1 MKEVKQNKKIVALIT
16 LITLIANMFFPY
28 CSLISYAGVDL
39 DMPYLELANGYD
51 ENDEEFEDVIKPDYE
66 DFNVIP
72 VKLYLGGVKA
82 VDGFDVNFSYDSDLL
97 TPVYYKRNK
106 YVQATSIGNA
116 FSSEDNISVV
126 ESGEK
131 CSYLFTN
138 ESRIRLQATADKLN
152 PNGKVFLGTFYF
164 QISDGYTLNDITSE
178 SFKLVKGASGLQDG
192 LEIDYNNVTQW
203 VLGENYFLISGFNTD
218 GKVEI
223 TNFEVTNPTKLN
235 YEHGDIIDYAGSVVT
250 ISYSDDSKYS
260 ESLQKAIEDGK
271 VTVDRTKA
279 DVNNSN
285 FVVTAVEDITQNKTI
300 NINVTD
306 PVNSIKL
313 IASPTNTS
321 YNTGDAI
328 DLTGGIIE
336 TKTKSGVTKNINLP
350 DSSVISDTVLA
361 DINSSN
367 IQGNKWT
374 TSSGLLA
381 GNQKITLSYTDSNNV
396 TKTTSFTVTVNDSIS
411 EIKIKDNP
419 SKTTYKYGDSLELEN
434 GKITVLTVGGAS
446 FDLSMEDG
454 AVSVTG
460 YNKTPTS
467 MPNNQNLNVSY
478 GGKVAADTI
487 SVTVKNYV
495 KEIILTTPNKTIYK
509 YGDAIDLTGGS
520 YNVKYGNDTIG
531 SASNLTLSDLSNYS
545 MNKIGTQNV
554 IVSYIDNDTNS
565 YTYLDTFT
573 QSFTIQ
579 VNDYISKMEITNPT
593 DVSFYYGDTFTFD
606 GGSIKAYYASNPTK
620 AIVIPMT
627 ETMIRQVDGSA
638 VEMKP
643 DGSLFDLSTQ
653 KYKENLEISVTR
665 GGITKTSNYSI
676 DIINTLKSIQ
686 IQGTPKTEYNIN
698 EPIQTGLSILVTR
711 QTGEIEAIDVENDM
725 ISGFNTTTEGEKEVT
740 ITYTE
745 NGITK
750 QTSYSITVK
759 DAVTGIEIKTNPNK
773 TEYKYGE
780 ELDLT
785 GATISVVKGSGTVEI
800 PVTEDMVSGYD
811 KEKLG
816 EQTIKV
822 TYGGEETTF
831 KVTVKDYVTKI
842 EVVPAD
848 VTGKYNDEL
857 SQIISANDI
866 KYVVTYAKEGA
877 KNPETITESMIKTTY
892 NKGTINKQSLKV
904 EYEDEDANS
913 ATKGEK
919 FEATLNV
926 TLSDVVSKIT
936 ITKPTKTNYNHGEEL
951 DLTGG
956 KIEVTTASGLSKEVP
971 IEESMITENG
981 TTVNMSPSKDDYG
994 ENTTVTKIL
1003 TITYEEGGKKETA
1016 SYPIIIIND
1025 VKSVAMNKTPK
1036 TSYNVNDLLDVTDGE
1051 ILVTRAVGEPEAKE
1065 ITKDMVTGF
1074 DNTKENTK
1082 LTLTVSY
1089 TENGITKTT
1098 TYDVSVKDIV
1108 TGIEIKTN
1116 PNKTEYKYGEE
1127 LDLTGATISVVKG
1140 SGTVEIPVTED
1151 MVSGYDK
1158 EKLGEQTIKVTYG
1171 GEETTFKVTVKDYVT
1186 KIEVVPADV
1195 TGKYNDELSQII
1207 SANDIKYVVTYAK
1220 EGAKNPET
1228 ITESMIKT
1236 TYNKGTIN
1244 KQSLK
1249 VEYEDEDANSATK
1262 GEKFE
1267 ATLNVTLSDVVSKI
1281 TITKPTKTN
1290 YNHGEELD
1298 LTGGKIEV
1306 TTASGLSKEVPIEGS
1321 MITENGTTV
1330 NMSPSK
1336 DDYGENTTVTK
1347 ILTITYEEGGKK
1359 ETASYPIIIVND
1371 VKSITMHQTPKTS
1384 YNVNDLL
1391 DVTDGEILV
1400 TRAVGDPEAKEITKD
1415 MVTGF
1420 DSTKENTKLTLT
1432 VSYTENGI
1440 TKTTTYDVSVKDIVT
1455 GIEIKTNPN
1464 KTEYKYGEELDL
1476 TGATISVVKGSGTVE
1491 IPVTE
1496 DMVSG
1501 YDKEK
1506 LGEQT
1511 IKVTYGGEETTF
1523 KVTVKDYV
1531 TKIEVVPADVTGKY
1545 NDELS
1550 QIISANDIKY
1560 VVTYAK
1566 EGAKTPETLTE
1577 SMIKTTYN
1585 KGTINKQSLK
1595 VEYEDE
1601 DVNSATK
1608 GEKFEAT
1615 LNVTLSD
1622 VVSKITITKPTKT
1635 NYNHGEELDLTGG
1648 KIEVTTASGLSKEV
1662 PIEESMITENGT
1674 TVNMSPSKDDYGE
1687 NTTVTKILTITYEE
1701 GGKKETASYPIII
1714 INDVKSVAMNKTPK
1728 TSYNVNDLLDVT
1740 DGEILITRAVGD
1752 PETKEITKDMVT
1764 GFDSTKEN
1772 TKLTLTVSYTEN
1784 GVTKTTTYDVSV
1796 KDSVESI
1803 SIKANPDKTEYN
1815 YGEDLDLTG
1824 ATISVVKGSGTIE
1837 IPVTEDMVSGYDKE
1851 KLGEQT
1857 IKVTYGGEEA
1867 TFKVTVKDYVKDII
1881 LVNPDK
1887 TEYQYGES
1895 LDLTGGS
1902 VQKVMASG
1910 AAVAAVPLT
1919 DDSVTLSTFN
1929 PNQSGIQTIKV
1940 TYEGKT
1946 KTFDVNVK
1954 DTITGIEL
1962 QGIPETKYKY
1972 GEDFKIS
1979 NLKLN
1984 IHKLSGDVTI
1994 PVTQDMIKGYEK
2006 NKLGSQVVKIE
2017 YEGQTITTINVEVI
2031 DYVQSVIITPPSKVE
2046 YNYGESLN
2054 LDGAK
2059 ITKIMA
2065 SNPSKPE
2072 EIIVT
2077 SSMISGYTSTKIGKQ
2092 NVTITYVDDKT
2103 YTKDFVVTVKDTIS
2117 EISLN
2122 DKDFKKIYK
2131 YGDNLDLS
2139 NLSINVKYNSGK
2151 TENIPVT
2158 TGMISGYNPQK
2169 LGDQELTITYN
2180 EKSLKTSVTIKDYIK
2195 DIKLTPPTKNEYK
2208 INESL
2213 SLAGGSITEV
2223 MASGVNGNTISLTK
2237 NMVSGFDST
2246 TPGIKKITVTYEG
2259 FSKIFE
2265 VAVINNVN
2273 HIEVIPPT
2281 KTNYKYGE
2289 DLNLAGSSIKVV
2301 MEDGTIRNE
2310 KITKDMITGYE
2321 KTTPGQQMIT
2331 VTYKD
2336 DKQNTYTGYFSVTV
2350 GEDYIKEMKFVSPT
2364 KKQYIIGDTLDL
2376 TGGSITEVYASGK
2389 LGNKYNLTKDMVSG
2403 FDSTTP
2409 GTKTITVT
2417 FKDNTY
2423 KYTVNVEDRLL
2434 GVSIKDLPN
2443 KTTYKK
2449 GESLDLTGA
2458 TLNVTKDSGVTV
2470 VKITKDMV
2478 SGYDSNKEGYQV
2490 ITVNYGGFDNK
2501 FGVYVEKDATPSTPD
2516 SDNNQTD
2523 NKPGNNQTDNKK
2535 DDNQKNNNQ
2544 GNNQSNSKN
2553 NVKRN
2558 TSNTIM
2564 YEPSNTEDKAEES
2577 NQNTQ
2582 DNILKDEDKK
2592 QDSNQEKS
2600 KEPEAIG
2607 ITNNN
2612 QNPPTDVM
2620 ENLKNILN
2628 LFAIILALAGISLII
2643 IVLIKRRKNV
2653 KIYLEE
2659 DGQKV
2664 LIGKEKVTKDDRV
2677 LDLNKYYKKYNE
2689 DEYKV
2694 VLSKSISKKLDQ
2706 KTVNI
2711 IIHDKDENFK
2721 VDYNNEE
2728 YSYRT

>member
-51 ENDEEFEDVIKPDYE
+51 ENDKEFEDVIKPDYE

-235 YEHGDIIDYAGSVVT
+235 YEHGDIIDYVGSVVT

-321 YNTGDAI
+321 YNTGDTI

-350 DSSVISDTVLA
+350 DSSVISDTGLA

-396 TKTTSFTVTVNDSIS
+396 TKTTSFTVIVNDSIS

-545 MNKIGTQNV
+545 MNTIGTQNV
-554 IVSYIDNDTNS
+554 IVSYTDNDTNS

-745 NGITK
+745 NGVTK

-759 DAVTGIEIKTNPNK
+759 DAVTGIGIKTNPNK
-773 TEYKYGE
+773 TQYKYGE

-785 GATISVVKGSGTVEI
+785 GATISAVKGSGTVEI

-831 KVTVKDYVTKI
+831 KV
-842 EVVPAD
+842 
-848 VTGKYNDEL
+848 N
-857 SQIISANDI
+857 
-866 KYVVTYAKEGA
+866 
-877 KNPETITESMIKTTY
+877 
-892 NKGTINKQSLKV
+892 
-904 EYEDEDANS
+904 
-913 ATKGEK
+913 
-919 FEATLNV
+919 
-926 TLSDVVSKIT
+926 
-936 ITKPTKTNYNHGEEL
+936 
-951 DLTGG
+951 
-956 KIEVTTASGLSKEVP
+956 
-971 IEESMITENG
+971 
-981 TTVNMSPSKDDYG
+981 
-994 ENTTVTKIL
+994 
-1003 TITYEEGGKKETA
+1003 
-1016 SYPIIIIND
+1016 
-1025 VKSVAMNKTPK
+1025 
-1036 TSYNVNDLLDVTDGE
+1036 
-1051 ILVTRAVGEPEAKE
+1051 
-1065 ITKDMVTGF
+1065 
-1074 DNTKENTK
+1074 
-1082 LTLTVSY
+1082 
-1089 TENGITKTT
+1089 
-1098 TYDVSVKDIV
+1098 
-1108 TGIEIKTN
+1108 
-1116 PNKTEYKYGEE
+1116 
-1127 LDLTGATISVVKG
+1127 
-1140 SGTVEIPVTED
+1140 
-1151 MVSGYDK
+1151 
-1158 EKLGEQTIKVTYG
+1158 
-1171 GEETTFKVTVKDYVT
+1171 
-1186 KIEVVPADV
+1186 
-1195 TGKYNDELSQII
+1195 
-1207 SANDIKYVVTYAK
+1207 
-1220 EGAKNPET
+1220 
-1228 ITESMIKT
+1228 
-1236 TYNKGTIN
+1236 
-1244 KQSLK
+1244 
-1249 VEYEDEDANSATK
+1249 
-1262 GEKFE
+1262 
-1267 ATLNVTLSDVVSKI
+1267 
-1281 TITKPTKTN
+1281 
-1290 YNHGEELD
+1290 
-1298 LTGGKIEV
+1298 
-1306 TTASGLSKEVPIEGS
+1306 
-1321 MITENGTTV
+1321 
-1330 NMSPSK
+1330 
-1336 DDYGENTTVTK
+1336 
-1347 ILTITYEEGGKK
+1347 
-1359 ETASYPIIIVND
+1359 
-1371 VKSITMHQTPKTS
+1371 
-1384 YNVNDLL
+1384 
-1391 DVTDGEILV
+1391 
-1400 TRAVGDPEAKEITKD
+1400 
-1415 MVTGF
+1415 
-1420 DSTKENTKLTLT
+1420 
-1432 VSYTENGI
+1432 
-1440 TKTTTYDVSVKDIVT
+1440 
-1455 GIEIKTNPN
+1455 
-1464 KTEYKYGEELDL
+1464 
-1476 TGATISVVKGSGTVE
+1476 
-1491 IPVTE
+1491 
-1496 DMVSG
+1496 
-1501 YDKEK
+1501 
-1506 LGEQT
+1506 
-1511 IKVTYGGEETTF
+1511 
-1523 KVTVKDYV
+1523 VKDYV

-1648 KIEVTTASGLSKEV
+1648 KIEVITASGLSKEV
-1662 PIEESMITENGT
+1662 PIEGSMITENGT

-1701 GGKKETASYPIII
+1701 GGKKETAGYPIII
-1714 INDVKSVAMNKTPK
+1714 VNDVKSITMHQTPK

-1740 DGEILITRAVGD
+1740 DGEILVTRAVGE
-1752 PETKEITKDMVT
+1752 PEAKEITKDMVT

-1772 TKLTLTVSYTEN
+1772 TKLTLTVSYIEN
-1784 GVTKTTTYDVSV
+1784 GITKTTTYDVSV

-2169 LGDQELTITYN
+2169 LGDQELTIIYN

-2223 MASGVNGNTISLTK
+2223 MASGVNENTISLTK

-2389 LGNKYNLTKDMVSG
+2389 LGNKYNLTKDIVSG

-2523 NKPGNNQTDNKK
+2523 NKPGNNQTDNKT

-2553 NVKRN
+2553 NAKRN

-2564 YEPSNTEDKAEES
+2564 YVPSNTEDKVEES

-2612 QNPPTDVM
+2612 QNSPTDVM

>member
-51 ENDEEFEDVIKPDYE
+51 ENDKEFEDIIKPDYE

-235 YEHGDIIDYAGSVVT
+235 YEHGDIIDYVGSVVT

-321 YNTGDAI
+321 YNTGDTI

-350 DSSVISDTVLA
+350 DSSVISDTGLA

-396 TKTTSFTVTVNDSIS
+396 TKTTSFTVIVNDSIS

-545 MNKIGTQNV
+545 MNTIGTQNV
-554 IVSYIDNDTNS
+554 IVSYTDNDTNS

-745 NGITK
+745 NGVTK

-759 DAVTGIEIKTNPNK
+759 DAVTGIGIKTNPNK
-773 TEYKYGE
+773 TQYKYGE

-785 GATISVVKGSGTVEI
+785 GATISAVKGSGTVEI

-831 KVTVKDYVTKI
+831 KV
-842 EVVPAD
+842 
-848 VTGKYNDEL
+848 N
-857 SQIISANDI
+857 
-866 KYVVTYAKEGA
+866 
-877 KNPETITESMIKTTY
+877 
-892 NKGTINKQSLKV
+892 
-904 EYEDEDANS
+904 
-913 ATKGEK
+913 
-919 FEATLNV
+919 
-926 TLSDVVSKIT
+926 
-936 ITKPTKTNYNHGEEL
+936 
-951 DLTGG
+951 
-956 KIEVTTASGLSKEVP
+956 
-971 IEESMITENG
+971 
-981 TTVNMSPSKDDYG
+981 
-994 ENTTVTKIL
+994 
-1003 TITYEEGGKKETA
+1003 
-1016 SYPIIIIND
+1016 
-1025 VKSVAMNKTPK
+1025 
-1036 TSYNVNDLLDVTDGE
+1036 
-1051 ILVTRAVGEPEAKE
+1051 
-1065 ITKDMVTGF
+1065 
-1074 DNTKENTK
+1074 
-1082 LTLTVSY
+1082 
-1089 TENGITKTT
+1089 
-1098 TYDVSVKDIV
+1098 
-1108 TGIEIKTN
+1108 
-1116 PNKTEYKYGEE
+1116 
-1127 LDLTGATISVVKG
+1127 
-1140 SGTVEIPVTED
+1140 
-1151 MVSGYDK
+1151 
-1158 EKLGEQTIKVTYG
+1158 
-1171 GEETTFKVTVKDYVT
+1171 
-1186 KIEVVPADV
+1186 
-1195 TGKYNDELSQII
+1195 
-1207 SANDIKYVVTYAK
+1207 
-1220 EGAKNPET
+1220 
-1228 ITESMIKT
+1228 
-1236 TYNKGTIN
+1236 
-1244 KQSLK
+1244 
-1249 VEYEDEDANSATK
+1249 
-1262 GEKFE
+1262 
-1267 ATLNVTLSDVVSKI
+1267 
-1281 TITKPTKTN
+1281 
-1290 YNHGEELD
+1290 
-1298 LTGGKIEV
+1298 
-1306 TTASGLSKEVPIEGS
+1306 
-1321 MITENGTTV
+1321 
-1330 NMSPSK
+1330 
-1336 DDYGENTTVTK
+1336 
-1347 ILTITYEEGGKK
+1347 
-1359 ETASYPIIIVND
+1359 
-1371 VKSITMHQTPKTS
+1371 
-1384 YNVNDLL
+1384 
-1391 DVTDGEILV
+1391 
-1400 TRAVGDPEAKEITKD
+1400 
-1415 MVTGF
+1415 
-1420 DSTKENTKLTLT
+1420 
-1432 VSYTENGI
+1432 
-1440 TKTTTYDVSVKDIVT
+1440 
-1455 GIEIKTNPN
+1455 
-1464 KTEYKYGEELDL
+1464 
-1476 TGATISVVKGSGTVE
+1476 
-1491 IPVTE
+1491 
-1496 DMVSG
+1496 
-1501 YDKEK
+1501 
-1506 LGEQT
+1506 
-1511 IKVTYGGEETTF
+1511 
-1523 KVTVKDYV
+1523 VKDYV

-1662 PIEESMITENGT
+1662 PIEGSMITENGT
-1674 TVNMSPSKDDYGE
+1674 TVNMSPSKEDYGT

-1701 GGKKETASYPIII
+1701 GGKKETASYSIII
-1714 INDVKSVAMNKTPK
+1714 VNDVKSITMHQTPK
-1728 TSYNVNDLLDVT
+1728 TSYNVNDLLDIT
-1740 DGEILITRAVGD
+1740 DGEILVTRAVGE
-1752 PETKEITKDMVT
+1752 PEAKEITKDMVT

-1772 TKLTLTVSYTEN
+1772 TKLTLTVSYIEN
-1784 GVTKTTTYDVSV
+1784 GITKTTTYDVSV

-2054 LDGAK
+2054 LDRAK

-2169 LGDQELTITYN
+2169 LGDQELTIIYN

-2389 LGNKYNLTKDMVSG
+2389 LGNKYNLTKDIVSG

-2523 NKPGNNQTDNKK
+2523 NKP

-2544 GNNQSNSKN
+2544 GNSQSNSKN
-2553 NVKRN
+2553 NAKRN

-2564 YEPSNTEDKAEES
+2564 YVPSNTEDKVEES

-2612 QNPPTDVM
+2612 QNSPTDVM

>member
-51 ENDEEFEDVIKPDYE
+51 ENDKEFEDIIKPDYE

-235 YEHGDIIDYAGSVVT
+235 YEHGDIIDYVGSVVT

-321 YNTGDAI
+321 YNTGDTI

-350 DSSVISDTVLA
+350 DSSVISDTGLA

-396 TKTTSFTVTVNDSIS
+396 TKTTSFTVIVNDSIS

-545 MNKIGTQNV
+545 MNTIGTQNV
-554 IVSYIDNDTNS
+554 IVSYTDNDTNS

-745 NGITK
+745 NGVTK

-759 DAVTGIEIKTNPNK
+759 DAVTGIGIKTNPNK
-773 TEYKYGE
+773 TQYKYGE

-831 KVTVKDYVTKI
+831 KV
-842 EVVPAD
+842 
-848 VTGKYNDEL
+848 N
-857 SQIISANDI
+857 
-866 KYVVTYAKEGA
+866 
-877 KNPETITESMIKTTY
+877 
-892 NKGTINKQSLKV
+892 
-904 EYEDEDANS
+904 
-913 ATKGEK
+913 
-919 FEATLNV
+919 
-926 TLSDVVSKIT
+926 
-936 ITKPTKTNYNHGEEL
+936 
-951 DLTGG
+951 
-956 KIEVTTASGLSKEVP
+956 
-971 IEESMITENG
+971 
-981 TTVNMSPSKDDYG
+981 
-994 ENTTVTKIL
+994 
-1003 TITYEEGGKKETA
+1003 
-1016 SYPIIIIND
+1016 
-1025 VKSVAMNKTPK
+1025 
-1036 TSYNVNDLLDVTDGE
+1036 
-1051 ILVTRAVGEPEAKE
+1051 
-1065 ITKDMVTGF
+1065 
-1074 DNTKENTK
+1074 
-1082 LTLTVSY
+1082 
-1089 TENGITKTT
+1089 
-1098 TYDVSVKDIV
+1098 
-1108 TGIEIKTN
+1108 
-1116 PNKTEYKYGEE
+1116 
-1127 LDLTGATISVVKG
+1127 
-1140 SGTVEIPVTED
+1140 
-1151 MVSGYDK
+1151 
-1158 EKLGEQTIKVTYG
+1158 
-1171 GEETTFKVTVKDYVT
+1171 
-1186 KIEVVPADV
+1186 
-1195 TGKYNDELSQII
+1195 
-1207 SANDIKYVVTYAK
+1207 
-1220 EGAKNPET
+1220 
-1228 ITESMIKT
+1228 
-1236 TYNKGTIN
+1236 
-1244 KQSLK
+1244 
-1249 VEYEDEDANSATK
+1249 
-1262 GEKFE
+1262 
-1267 ATLNVTLSDVVSKI
+1267 
-1281 TITKPTKTN
+1281 
-1290 YNHGEELD
+1290 
-1298 LTGGKIEV
+1298 
-1306 TTASGLSKEVPIEGS
+1306 
-1321 MITENGTTV
+1321 
-1330 NMSPSK
+1330 
-1336 DDYGENTTVTK
+1336 
-1347 ILTITYEEGGKK
+1347 
-1359 ETASYPIIIVND
+1359 
-1371 VKSITMHQTPKTS
+1371 
-1384 YNVNDLL
+1384 
-1391 DVTDGEILV
+1391 
-1400 TRAVGDPEAKEITKD
+1400 
-1415 MVTGF
+1415 
-1420 DSTKENTKLTLT
+1420 
-1432 VSYTENGI
+1432 
-1440 TKTTTYDVSVKDIVT
+1440 
-1455 GIEIKTNPN
+1455 
-1464 KTEYKYGEELDL
+1464 
-1476 TGATISVVKGSGTVE
+1476 
-1491 IPVTE
+1491 
-1496 DMVSG
+1496 
-1501 YDKEK
+1501 
-1506 LGEQT
+1506 
-1511 IKVTYGGEETTF
+1511 
-1523 KVTVKDYV
+1523 VKDYV

-1662 PIEESMITENGT
+1662 PIEGSMITENGT

-1701 GGKKETASYPIII
+1701 GGKKEIASYPIII
-1714 INDVKSVAMNKTPK
+1714 VNDVKSITMHQTPK
-1728 TSYNVNDLLDVT
+1728 TSYNVNDLLDIT
-1740 DGEILITRAVGD
+1740 DGEILVTRAVGE

-1772 TKLTLTVSYTEN
+1772 TKLTLTVSYIEN
-1784 GVTKTTTYDVSV
+1784 GITKTTTYDVSV

-2169 LGDQELTITYN
+2169 LGDQELTIIYN

-2223 MASGVNGNTISLTK
+2223 MASGVNENTISLTK

-2389 LGNKYNLTKDMVSG
+2389 LGNKYNLTKDIVSG

-2423 KYTVNVEDRLL
+2423 KYTVNIEDRLL

-2523 NKPGNNQTDNKK
+2523 NKPGNNQTDNKT

-2553 NVKRN
+2553 NAKRN

-2564 YEPSNTEDKAEES
+2564 YVPSNTEDKVEES

-2612 QNPPTDVM
+2612 QNSPTDVM

>member
-51 ENDEEFEDVIKPDYE
+51 ENDKEFEDIIKPDYE

-235 YEHGDIIDYAGSVVT
+235 YEHGDIIDYVGSVVT

-321 YNTGDAI
+321 YNTGDTI

-350 DSSVISDTVLA
+350 DSSVISDTGLA

-396 TKTTSFTVTVNDSIS
+396 TKTTSFTVIVNDSIS

-545 MNKIGTQNV
+545 MNTIGTQNV
-554 IVSYIDNDTNS
+554 IVSYTDNDTNS

-745 NGITK
+745 NGVTK

-759 DAVTGIEIKTNPNK
+759 DAVTGIGIKTNPNK
-773 TEYKYGE
+773 TQYKYGE

-831 KVTVKDYVTKI
+831 KV
-842 EVVPAD
+842 
-848 VTGKYNDEL
+848 N
-857 SQIISANDI
+857 
-866 KYVVTYAKEGA
+866 
-877 KNPETITESMIKTTY
+877 
-892 NKGTINKQSLKV
+892 
-904 EYEDEDANS
+904 
-913 ATKGEK
+913 
-919 FEATLNV
+919 
-926 TLSDVVSKIT
+926 
-936 ITKPTKTNYNHGEEL
+936 
-951 DLTGG
+951 
-956 KIEVTTASGLSKEVP
+956 
-971 IEESMITENG
+971 
-981 TTVNMSPSKDDYG
+981 
-994 ENTTVTKIL
+994 
-1003 TITYEEGGKKETA
+1003 
-1016 SYPIIIIND
+1016 
-1025 VKSVAMNKTPK
+1025 
-1036 TSYNVNDLLDVTDGE
+1036 
-1051 ILVTRAVGEPEAKE
+1051 
-1065 ITKDMVTGF
+1065 
-1074 DNTKENTK
+1074 
-1082 LTLTVSY
+1082 
-1089 TENGITKTT
+1089 
-1098 TYDVSVKDIV
+1098 
-1108 TGIEIKTN
+1108 
-1116 PNKTEYKYGEE
+1116 
-1127 LDLTGATISVVKG
+1127 
-1140 SGTVEIPVTED
+1140 
-1151 MVSGYDK
+1151 
-1158 EKLGEQTIKVTYG
+1158 
-1171 GEETTFKVTVKDYVT
+1171 
-1186 KIEVVPADV
+1186 
-1195 TGKYNDELSQII
+1195 
-1207 SANDIKYVVTYAK
+1207 
-1220 EGAKNPET
+1220 
-1228 ITESMIKT
+1228 
-1236 TYNKGTIN
+1236 
-1244 KQSLK
+1244 
-1249 VEYEDEDANSATK
+1249 
-1262 GEKFE
+1262 
-1267 ATLNVTLSDVVSKI
+1267 
-1281 TITKPTKTN
+1281 
-1290 YNHGEELD
+1290 
-1298 LTGGKIEV
+1298 
-1306 TTASGLSKEVPIEGS
+1306 
-1321 MITENGTTV
+1321 
-1330 NMSPSK
+1330 
-1336 DDYGENTTVTK
+1336 
-1347 ILTITYEEGGKK
+1347 
-1359 ETASYPIIIVND
+1359 
-1371 VKSITMHQTPKTS
+1371 
-1384 YNVNDLL
+1384 
-1391 DVTDGEILV
+1391 
-1400 TRAVGDPEAKEITKD
+1400 
-1415 MVTGF
+1415 
-1420 DSTKENTKLTLT
+1420 
-1432 VSYTENGI
+1432 
-1440 TKTTTYDVSVKDIVT
+1440 
-1455 GIEIKTNPN
+1455 
-1464 KTEYKYGEELDL
+1464 
-1476 TGATISVVKGSGTVE
+1476 
-1491 IPVTE
+1491 
-1496 DMVSG
+1496 
-1501 YDKEK
+1501 
-1506 LGEQT
+1506 
-1511 IKVTYGGEETTF
+1511 
-1523 KVTVKDYV
+1523 VKDYV

-1622 VVSKITITKPTKT
+1622 VVSKIMITKPTKT

-1662 PIEESMITENGT
+1662 PIEGSMITENGT

-1701 GGKKETASYPIII
+1701 GGKKEIASYPIII
-1714 INDVKSVAMNKTPK
+1714 VNDVKSITMHQTPK
-1728 TSYNVNDLLDVT
+1728 TSYNVNDLLDIT
-1740 DGEILITRAVGD
+1740 DGEILVTRAVGE

-1772 TKLTLTVSYTEN
+1772 TKLTLTVSYIEN
-1784 GVTKTTTYDVSV
+1784 GITKTTTYDVSV

-1837 IPVTEDMVSGYDKE
+1837 IPVTEDMVIGYDKE

-2169 LGDQELTITYN
+2169 LGDQELTIIYN

-2223 MASGVNGNTISLTK
+2223 MASGVNENTISLTK

-2389 LGNKYNLTKDMVSG
+2389 LGNKYNLTKDIVSG

-2423 KYTVNVEDRLL
+2423 KYTVNIEDRLL

-2523 NKPGNNQTDNKK
+2523 NKPGNNQTDNKT

-2553 NVKRN
+2553 NAKRN

-2564 YEPSNTEDKAEES
+2564 YVPSNTEDKVEES

-2612 QNPPTDVM
+2612 QNSPTDVM

>member
-51 ENDEEFEDVIKPDYE
+51 ENDKEFEDIIKPDYE

-235 YEHGDIIDYAGSVVT
+235 YEHGDIIDYVGSVVT

-321 YNTGDAI
+321 YNTGDTI

-350 DSSVISDTVLA
+350 DSSVISDTGLA

-396 TKTTSFTVTVNDSIS
+396 TKTTSFTVIVNDSIS

-545 MNKIGTQNV
+545 MNTIGTQNV
-554 IVSYIDNDTNS
+554 IVSYTDNDTNS

-745 NGITK
+745 NGVTK

-759 DAVTGIEIKTNPNK
+759 DAVTGIGIKTNPNK
-773 TEYKYGE
+773 TQYKYGE

-831 KVTVKDYVTKI
+831 KV
-842 EVVPAD
+842 
-848 VTGKYNDEL
+848 N
-857 SQIISANDI
+857 
-866 KYVVTYAKEGA
+866 
-877 KNPETITESMIKTTY
+877 
-892 NKGTINKQSLKV
+892 
-904 EYEDEDANS
+904 
-913 ATKGEK
+913 
-919 FEATLNV
+919 
-926 TLSDVVSKIT
+926 
-936 ITKPTKTNYNHGEEL
+936 
-951 DLTGG
+951 
-956 KIEVTTASGLSKEVP
+956 
-971 IEESMITENG
+971 
-981 TTVNMSPSKDDYG
+981 
-994 ENTTVTKIL
+994 
-1003 TITYEEGGKKETA
+1003 
-1016 SYPIIIIND
+1016 
-1025 VKSVAMNKTPK
+1025 
-1036 TSYNVNDLLDVTDGE
+1036 
-1051 ILVTRAVGEPEAKE
+1051 
-1065 ITKDMVTGF
+1065 
-1074 DNTKENTK
+1074 
-1082 LTLTVSY
+1082 
-1089 TENGITKTT
+1089 
-1098 TYDVSVKDIV
+1098 
-1108 TGIEIKTN
+1108 
-1116 PNKTEYKYGEE
+1116 
-1127 LDLTGATISVVKG
+1127 
-1140 SGTVEIPVTED
+1140 
-1151 MVSGYDK
+1151 
-1158 EKLGEQTIKVTYG
+1158 
-1171 GEETTFKVTVKDYVT
+1171 
-1186 KIEVVPADV
+1186 
-1195 TGKYNDELSQII
+1195 
-1207 SANDIKYVVTYAK
+1207 
-1220 EGAKNPET
+1220 
-1228 ITESMIKT
+1228 
-1236 TYNKGTIN
+1236 
-1244 KQSLK
+1244 
-1249 VEYEDEDANSATK
+1249 
-1262 GEKFE
+1262 
-1267 ATLNVTLSDVVSKI
+1267 
-1281 TITKPTKTN
+1281 
-1290 YNHGEELD
+1290 
-1298 LTGGKIEV
+1298 
-1306 TTASGLSKEVPIEGS
+1306 
-1321 MITENGTTV
+1321 
-1330 NMSPSK
+1330 
-1336 DDYGENTTVTK
+1336 
-1347 ILTITYEEGGKK
+1347 
-1359 ETASYPIIIVND
+1359 
-1371 VKSITMHQTPKTS
+1371 
-1384 YNVNDLL
+1384 
-1391 DVTDGEILV
+1391 
-1400 TRAVGDPEAKEITKD
+1400 
-1415 MVTGF
+1415 
-1420 DSTKENTKLTLT
+1420 
-1432 VSYTENGI
+1432 
-1440 TKTTTYDVSVKDIVT
+1440 
-1455 GIEIKTNPN
+1455 
-1464 KTEYKYGEELDL
+1464 
-1476 TGATISVVKGSGTVE
+1476 
-1491 IPVTE
+1491 
-1496 DMVSG
+1496 
-1501 YDKEK
+1501 
-1506 LGEQT
+1506 
-1511 IKVTYGGEETTF
+1511 
-1523 KVTVKDYV
+1523 VKDYV

-1662 PIEESMITENGT
+1662 PIEGSMITENGT

-1701 GGKKETASYPIII
+1701 GGKKETASYSIII
-1714 INDVKSVAMNKTPK
+1714 VNDVKSITMHQTPK

-1740 DGEILITRAVGD
+1740 DGEILVTRAVGE
-1752 PETKEITKDMVT
+1752 PEAKEITKDMVT

-1772 TKLTLTVSYTEN
+1772 TKLTLTVSYIENGITKTTTYDVSVKDIVTGIGIKTNPNKTQYKYGEELDLTGATISVVKGSGTVEIPVTEDMVSGYDKEKLGEQTIKVTYGGEETTFKVNVKDYVTKIEVVPADVTGKYNDELSQIISANDIKYVVTYAKEGAKTPETLTESMIKTTYNKGTINKQSLKVEYEDEDVNSATKGEKFEATLNVTLSDVVSKITITKPTKTNYNHGEELDLTGGKIEVTTASGLSKEVPIEGSMITEN
-1784 GVTKTTTYDVSV
+1784 GTTVNMSPSKDDYGENTTVTKILTITYEEGGKKETASYSIIIVNDVKSITMHQTPKTSYNVNDLLDVTDGEILVTRAVGEPEAKEITKDMVTGFDSTKENTKLTLTVSYIENGITKTTTYDVSV

-1837 IPVTEDMVSGYDKE
+1837 IPVTEDMVIGYDKE

-2169 LGDQELTITYN
+2169 LGDQELTIIYN

-2389 LGNKYNLTKDMVSG
+2389 LGNKYNLTKDIVSG

-2523 NKPGNNQTDNKK
+2523 NKPGNNQTDNKT

-2553 NVKRN
+2553 NAKRN

-2564 YEPSNTEDKAEES
+2564 YVPSNTEDKVEES

-2612 QNPPTDVM
+2612 QNSPTDVM

-2728 YSYRT
+2728 YSYRTI

>member
-51 ENDEEFEDVIKPDYE
+51 ENDKEFEDIIKPDYE

-235 YEHGDIIDYAGSVVT
+235 YEHGDIIDYVGSVVT

-321 YNTGDAI
+321 YNTGDTI

-350 DSSVISDTVLA
+350 DSSVISDTGLA

-396 TKTTSFTVTVNDSIS
+396 TKTTSFTVIVNDSIS

-545 MNKIGTQNV
+545 MNTIGTQNV
-554 IVSYIDNDTNS
+554 IVSYTDNDTNS

-745 NGITK
+745 NGVTK

-759 DAVTGIEIKTNPNK
+759 DAVTGIGIKTNPNK
-773 TEYKYGE
+773 TQYKYGE

-831 KVTVKDYVTKI
+831 KV
-842 EVVPAD
+842 
-848 VTGKYNDEL
+848 N
-857 SQIISANDI
+857 
-866 KYVVTYAKEGA
+866 
-877 KNPETITESMIKTTY
+877 
-892 NKGTINKQSLKV
+892 
-904 EYEDEDANS
+904 
-913 ATKGEK
+913 
-919 FEATLNV
+919 
-926 TLSDVVSKIT
+926 
-936 ITKPTKTNYNHGEEL
+936 
-951 DLTGG
+951 
-956 KIEVTTASGLSKEVP
+956 
-971 IEESMITENG
+971 
-981 TTVNMSPSKDDYG
+981 
-994 ENTTVTKIL
+994 
-1003 TITYEEGGKKETA
+1003 
-1016 SYPIIIIND
+1016 
-1025 VKSVAMNKTPK
+1025 
-1036 TSYNVNDLLDVTDGE
+1036 
-1051 ILVTRAVGEPEAKE
+1051 
-1065 ITKDMVTGF
+1065 
-1074 DNTKENTK
+1074 
-1082 LTLTVSY
+1082 
-1089 TENGITKTT
+1089 
-1098 TYDVSVKDIV
+1098 
-1108 TGIEIKTN
+1108 
-1116 PNKTEYKYGEE
+1116 
-1127 LDLTGATISVVKG
+1127 
-1140 SGTVEIPVTED
+1140 
-1151 MVSGYDK
+1151 
-1158 EKLGEQTIKVTYG
+1158 
-1171 GEETTFKVTVKDYVT
+1171 
-1186 KIEVVPADV
+1186 
-1195 TGKYNDELSQII
+1195 
-1207 SANDIKYVVTYAK
+1207 
-1220 EGAKNPET
+1220 
-1228 ITESMIKT
+1228 
-1236 TYNKGTIN
+1236 
-1244 KQSLK
+1244 
-1249 VEYEDEDANSATK
+1249 
-1262 GEKFE
+1262 
-1267 ATLNVTLSDVVSKI
+1267 
-1281 TITKPTKTN
+1281 
-1290 YNHGEELD
+1290 
-1298 LTGGKIEV
+1298 
-1306 TTASGLSKEVPIEGS
+1306 
-1321 MITENGTTV
+1321 
-1330 NMSPSK
+1330 
-1336 DDYGENTTVTK
+1336 
-1347 ILTITYEEGGKK
+1347 
-1359 ETASYPIIIVND
+1359 
-1371 VKSITMHQTPKTS
+1371 
-1384 YNVNDLL
+1384 
-1391 DVTDGEILV
+1391 
-1400 TRAVGDPEAKEITKD
+1400 
-1415 MVTGF
+1415 
-1420 DSTKENTKLTLT
+1420 
-1432 VSYTENGI
+1432 
-1440 TKTTTYDVSVKDIVT
+1440 
-1455 GIEIKTNPN
+1455 
-1464 KTEYKYGEELDL
+1464 
-1476 TGATISVVKGSGTVE
+1476 
-1491 IPVTE
+1491 
-1496 DMVSG
+1496 
-1501 YDKEK
+1501 
-1506 LGEQT
+1506 
-1511 IKVTYGGEETTF
+1511 
-1523 KVTVKDYV
+1523 VKDYV

-1662 PIEESMITENGT
+1662 PIEGSMITENGT

-1701 GGKKETASYPIII
+1701 GGKKETASYSIII
-1714 INDVKSVAMNKTPK
+1714 VNDVKSITMHQTPK

-1740 DGEILITRAVGD
+1740 DGEILVTRAVGE
-1752 PETKEITKDMVT
+1752 PEAKEITKDMVT

-1772 TKLTLTVSYTEN
+1772 TKLTLTVSYIEN
-1784 GVTKTTTYDVSV
+1784 GITKTTTYDVSV

-1837 IPVTEDMVSGYDKE
+1837 IPVTEDMVIGYDKE

-2169 LGDQELTITYN
+2169 LGDQELTIIYN

-2246 TPGIKKITVTYEG
+2246 TPGIKKIT
-2259 FSKIFE
+2259 
-2265 VAVINNVN
+2265 VN

-2389 LGNKYNLTKDMVSG
+2389 LGNKYNLTKDIVSG

-2523 NKPGNNQTDNKK
+2523 NKPGNNQTDNKT

-2553 NVKRN
+2553 NAKRN

-2564 YEPSNTEDKAEES
+2564 YVPSNTEDKVEES

-2612 QNPPTDVM
+2612 QNSPTDVM

>member
-51 ENDEEFEDVIKPDYE
+51 ENDKEFEDIIKPDYE

-235 YEHGDIIDYAGSVVT
+235 YEHGDIIDYVGSVVT

-321 YNTGDAI
+321 YNTGDTI

-350 DSSVISDTVLA
+350 DSSVISDTGLA

-396 TKTTSFTVTVNDSIS
+396 TKTTSFTVIVNDSIS

-545 MNKIGTQNV
+545 MNTIGTQNV
-554 IVSYIDNDTNS
+554 IVSYTDNDTNS

-745 NGITK
+745 NGVTK

-759 DAVTGIEIKTNPNK
+759 DAVTGIGIKTNPNK
-773 TEYKYGE
+773 TQYKYGE

-785 GATISVVKGSGTVEI
+785 GATISAVKGSGTVEI

-831 KVTVKDYVTKI
+831 KV
-842 EVVPAD
+842 
-848 VTGKYNDEL
+848 N
-857 SQIISANDI
+857 
-866 KYVVTYAKEGA
+866 
-877 KNPETITESMIKTTY
+877 
-892 NKGTINKQSLKV
+892 
-904 EYEDEDANS
+904 
-913 ATKGEK
+913 
-919 FEATLNV
+919 
-926 TLSDVVSKIT
+926 
-936 ITKPTKTNYNHGEEL
+936 
-951 DLTGG
+951 
-956 KIEVTTASGLSKEVP
+956 
-971 IEESMITENG
+971 
-981 TTVNMSPSKDDYG
+981 
-994 ENTTVTKIL
+994 
-1003 TITYEEGGKKETA
+1003 
-1016 SYPIIIIND
+1016 
-1025 VKSVAMNKTPK
+1025 
-1036 TSYNVNDLLDVTDGE
+1036 
-1051 ILVTRAVGEPEAKE
+1051 
-1065 ITKDMVTGF
+1065 
-1074 DNTKENTK
+1074 
-1082 LTLTVSY
+1082 
-1089 TENGITKTT
+1089 
-1098 TYDVSVKDIV
+1098 
-1108 TGIEIKTN
+1108 
-1116 PNKTEYKYGEE
+1116 
-1127 LDLTGATISVVKG
+1127 
-1140 SGTVEIPVTED
+1140 
-1151 MVSGYDK
+1151 
-1158 EKLGEQTIKVTYG
+1158 
-1171 GEETTFKVTVKDYVT
+1171 
-1186 KIEVVPADV
+1186 
-1195 TGKYNDELSQII
+1195 
-1207 SANDIKYVVTYAK
+1207 
-1220 EGAKNPET
+1220 
-1228 ITESMIKT
+1228 
-1236 TYNKGTIN
+1236 
-1244 KQSLK
+1244 
-1249 VEYEDEDANSATK
+1249 
-1262 GEKFE
+1262 
-1267 ATLNVTLSDVVSKI
+1267 
-1281 TITKPTKTN
+1281 
-1290 YNHGEELD
+1290 
-1298 LTGGKIEV
+1298 
-1306 TTASGLSKEVPIEGS
+1306 
-1321 MITENGTTV
+1321 
-1330 NMSPSK
+1330 
-1336 DDYGENTTVTK
+1336 
-1347 ILTITYEEGGKK
+1347 
-1359 ETASYPIIIVND
+1359 
-1371 VKSITMHQTPKTS
+1371 
-1384 YNVNDLL
+1384 
-1391 DVTDGEILV
+1391 
-1400 TRAVGDPEAKEITKD
+1400 
-1415 MVTGF
+1415 
-1420 DSTKENTKLTLT
+1420 
-1432 VSYTENGI
+1432 
-1440 TKTTTYDVSVKDIVT
+1440 
-1455 GIEIKTNPN
+1455 
-1464 KTEYKYGEELDL
+1464 
-1476 TGATISVVKGSGTVE
+1476 
-1491 IPVTE
+1491 
-1496 DMVSG
+1496 
-1501 YDKEK
+1501 
-1506 LGEQT
+1506 
-1511 IKVTYGGEETTF
+1511 
-1523 KVTVKDYV
+1523 VKDYV

-1662 PIEESMITENGT
+1662 PIEGSMITENGT
-1674 TVNMSPSKDDYGE
+1674 TVNMSPSKEDYGT

-1714 INDVKSVAMNKTPK
+1714 VNDVKSITMHQTPK
-1728 TSYNVNDLLDVT
+1728 TSYNVNDLLDIT
-1740 DGEILITRAVGD
+1740 DGEILVTRAVGE
-1752 PETKEITKDMVT
+1752 PEAKEITKDMVT

-1772 TKLTLTVSYTEN
+1772 TKLTLTVSYIEN
-1784 GVTKTTTYDVSV
+1784 GITKTTTYDVSV

-2054 LDGAK
+2054 LDRAK

-2169 LGDQELTITYN
+2169 LGDQELTIIYN

-2389 LGNKYNLTKDMVSG
+2389 LGNKYNLTKDIVSG

-2523 NKPGNNQTDNKK
+2523 NKPGNNQTDNKT

-2553 NVKRN
+2553 NAKRN

-2564 YEPSNTEDKAEES
+2564 YVPSNTEDKVEES

-2612 QNPPTDVM
+2612 QNSPTDVM

>member
-1 MKEVKQNKKIVALIT
+1 
-16 LITLIANMFFPY
+16 
-28 CSLISYAGVDL
+28 
-39 DMPYLELANGYD
+39 
-51 ENDEEFEDVIKPDYE
+51 
-66 DFNVIP
+66 
-72 VKLYLGGVKA
+72 
-82 VDGFDVNFSYDSDLL
+82 
-97 TPVYYKRNK
+97 
-106 YVQATSIGNA
+106 
-116 FSSEDNISVV
+116 
-126 ESGEK
+126 
-131 CSYLFTN
+131 
-138 ESRIRLQATADKLN
+138 
-152 PNGKVFLGTFYF
+152 
-164 QISDGYTLNDITSE
+164 
-178 SFKLVKGASGLQDG
+178 
-192 LEIDYNNVTQW
+192 
-203 VLGENYFLISGFNTD
+203 
-218 GKVEI
+218 
-223 TNFEVTNPTKLN
+223 
-235 YEHGDIIDYAGSVVT
+235 
-250 ISYSDDSKYS
+250 
-260 ESLQKAIEDGK
+260 
-271 VTVDRTKA
+271 
-279 DVNNSN
+279 
-285 FVVTAVEDITQNKTI
+285 
-300 NINVTD
+300 
-306 PVNSIKL
+306 
-313 IASPTNTS
+313 
-321 YNTGDAI
+321 
-328 DLTGGIIE
+328 
-336 TKTKSGVTKNINLP
+336 
-350 DSSVISDTVLA
+350 
-361 DINSSN
+361 
-367 IQGNKWT
+367 
-374 TSSGLLA
+374 
-381 GNQKITLSYTDSNNV
+381 
-396 TKTTSFTVTVNDSIS
+396 
-411 EIKIKDNP
+411 
-419 SKTTYKYGDSLELEN
+419 
-434 GKITVLTVGGAS
+434 
-446 FDLSMEDG
+446 
-454 AVSVTG
+454 
-460 YNKTPTS
+460 
-467 MPNNQNLNVSY
+467 
-478 GGKVAADTI
+478 
-487 SVTVKNYV
+487 
-495 KEIILTTPNKTIYK
+495 
-509 YGDAIDLTGGS
+509 
-520 YNVKYGNDTIG
+520 
-531 SASNLTLSDLSNYS
+531 
-545 MNKIGTQNV
+545 
-554 IVSYIDNDTNS
+554 
-565 YTYLDTFT
+565 
-573 QSFTIQ
+573 
-579 VNDYISKMEITNPT
+579 
-593 DVSFYYGDTFTFD
+593 
-606 GGSIKAYYASNPTK
+606 
-620 AIVIPMT
+620 
-627 ETMIRQVDGSA
+627 
-638 VEMKP
+638 
-643 DGSLFDLSTQ
+643 
-653 KYKENLEISVTR
+653 
-665 GGITKTSNYSI
+665 
-676 DIINTLKSIQ
+676 
-686 IQGTPKTEYNIN
+686 
-698 EPIQTGLSILVTR
+698 
-711 QTGEIEAIDVENDM
+711 
-725 ISGFNTTTEGEKEVT
+725 
-740 ITYTE
+740 
-745 NGITK
+745 
-750 QTSYSITVK
+750 
-759 DAVTGIEIKTNPNK
+759 
-773 TEYKYGE
+773 
-780 ELDLT
+780 
-785 GATISVVKGSGTVEI
+785 
-800 PVTEDMVSGYD
+800 
-811 KEKLG
+811 
-816 EQTIKV
+816 
-822 TYGGEETTF
+822 
-831 KVTVKDYVTKI
+831 
-842 EVVPAD
+842 
-848 VTGKYNDEL
+848 
-857 SQIISANDI
+857 
-866 KYVVTYAKEGA
+866 
-877 KNPETITESMIKTTY
+877 
-892 NKGTINKQSLKV
+892 
-904 EYEDEDANS
+904 
-913 ATKGEK
+913 
-919 FEATLNV
+919 
-926 TLSDVVSKIT
+926 
-936 ITKPTKTNYNHGEEL
+936 
-951 DLTGG
+951 
-956 KIEVTTASGLSKEVP
+956 
-971 IEESMITENG
+971 
-981 TTVNMSPSKDDYG
+981 
-994 ENTTVTKIL
+994 
-1003 TITYEEGGKKETA
+1003 
-1016 SYPIIIIND
+1016 
-1025 VKSVAMNKTPK
+1025 
-1036 TSYNVNDLLDVTDGE
+1036 
-1051 ILVTRAVGEPEAKE
+1051 
-1065 ITKDMVTGF
+1065 
-1074 DNTKENTK
+1074 
-1082 LTLTVSY
+1082 
-1089 TENGITKTT
+1089 
-1098 TYDVSVKDIV
+1098 
-1108 TGIEIKTN
+1108 
-1116 PNKTEYKYGEE
+1116 
-1127 LDLTGATISVVKG
+1127 
-1140 SGTVEIPVTED
+1140 
-1151 MVSGYDK
+1151 
-1158 EKLGEQTIKVTYG
+1158 
-1171 GEETTFKVTVKDYVT
+1171 
-1186 KIEVVPADV
+1186 
-1195 TGKYNDELSQII
+1195 
-1207 SANDIKYVVTYAK
+1207 
-1220 EGAKNPET
+1220 
-1228 ITESMIKT
+1228 
-1236 TYNKGTIN
+1236 
-1244 KQSLK
+1244 
-1249 VEYEDEDANSATK
+1249 
-1262 GEKFE
+1262 
-1267 ATLNVTLSDVVSKI
+1267 
-1281 TITKPTKTN
+1281 
-1290 YNHGEELD
+1290 
-1298 LTGGKIEV
+1298 
-1306 TTASGLSKEVPIEGS
+1306 
-1321 MITENGTTV
+1321 
-1330 NMSPSK
+1330 
-1336 DDYGENTTVTK
+1336 
-1347 ILTITYEEGGKK
+1347 
-1359 ETASYPIIIVND
+1359 
-1371 VKSITMHQTPKTS
+1371 
-1384 YNVNDLL
+1384 
-1391 DVTDGEILV
+1391 
-1400 TRAVGDPEAKEITKD
+1400 
-1415 MVTGF
+1415 
-1420 DSTKENTKLTLT
+1420 
-1432 VSYTENGI
+1432 
-1440 TKTTTYDVSVKDIVT
+1440 
-1455 GIEIKTNPN
+1455 
-1464 KTEYKYGEELDL
+1464 
-1476 TGATISVVKGSGTVE
+1476 
-1491 IPVTE
+1491 
-1496 DMVSG
+1496 
-1501 YDKEK
+1501 
-1506 LGEQT
+1506 
-1511 IKVTYGGEETTF
+1511 
-1523 KVTVKDYV
+1523 
-1531 TKIEVVPADVTGKY
+1531 
-1545 NDELS
+1545 
-1550 QIISANDIKY
+1550 
-1560 VVTYAK
+1560 
-1566 EGAKTPETLTE
+1566 
-1577 SMIKTTYN
+1577 
-1585 KGTINKQSLK
+1585 
-1595 VEYEDE
+1595 
-1601 DVNSATK
+1601 
-1608 GEKFEAT
+1608 
-1615 LNVTLSD
+1615 
-1622 VVSKITITKPTKT
+1622 
-1635 NYNHGEELDLTGG
+1635 
-1648 KIEVTTASGLSKEV
+1648 
-1662 PIEESMITENGT
+1662 
-1674 TVNMSPSKDDYGE
+1674 
-1687 NTTVTKILTITYEE
+1687 
-1701 GGKKETASYPIII
+1701 
-1714 INDVKSVAMNKTPK
+1714 
-1728 TSYNVNDLLDVT
+1728 
-1740 DGEILITRAVGD
+1740 
-1752 PETKEITKDMVT
+1752 
-1764 GFDSTKEN
+1764 
-1772 TKLTLTVSYTEN
+1772 
-1784 GVTKTTTYDVSV
+1784 
-1796 KDSVESI
+1796 
-1803 SIKANPDKTEYN
+1803 
-1815 YGEDLDLTG
+1815 
-1824 ATISVVKGSGTIE
+1824 
-1837 IPVTEDMVSGYDKE
+1837 MVSGYDKE

-2169 LGDQELTITYN
+2169 LGDQELTIIYN

-2213 SLAGGSITEV
+2213 SLAVGSITEV

-2389 LGNKYNLTKDMVSG
+2389 LGNKYNLTKDIVSG

-2523 NKPGNNQTDNKK
+2523 NKPGNNQTDNKT

-2553 NVKRN
+2553 NAKRN

-2564 YEPSNTEDKAEES
+2564 YVPSNTEDKVEES

-2612 QNPPTDVM
+2612 QNSPTDVM

>member
-51 ENDEEFEDVIKPDYE
+51 ENDKEFEDIIKPDYE

-235 YEHGDIIDYAGSVVT
+235 YEHGDIIDYVGSVVT

-321 YNTGDAI
+321 YNTGDTI

-350 DSSVISDTVLA
+350 DSSVISDTGLA

-396 TKTTSFTVTVNDSIS
+396 TKTTSFTVIVNDSIS

-545 MNKIGTQNV
+545 MNTIGTQNV
-554 IVSYIDNDTNS
+554 IVSYTDNDTNS

-745 NGITK
+745 NGVTK

-759 DAVTGIEIKTNPNK
+759 DAVTGIGIKTNPNK
-773 TEYKYGE
+773 TQYKYGE

-785 GATISVVKGSGTVEI
+785 GATISAVKGSGTVEI

-831 KVTVKDYVTKI
+831 KVNVKDYVTKI

-877 KNPETITESMIKTTY
+877 KTPETLTESMIKTTY

-904 EYEDEDANS
+904 EYEDED
-913 ATKGEK
+913 
-919 FEATLNV
+919 V
-926 TLSDVVSKIT
+926 
-936 ITKPTKTNYNHGEEL
+936 
-951 DLTGG
+951 
-956 KIEVTTASGLSKEVP
+956 
-971 IEESMITENG
+971 
-981 TTVNMSPSKDDYG
+981 
-994 ENTTVTKIL
+994 
-1003 TITYEEGGKKETA
+1003 
-1016 SYPIIIIND
+1016 
-1025 VKSVAMNKTPK
+1025 
-1036 TSYNVNDLLDVTDGE
+1036 
-1051 ILVTRAVGEPEAKE
+1051 
-1065 ITKDMVTGF
+1065 
-1074 DNTKENTK
+1074 
-1082 LTLTVSY
+1082 
-1089 TENGITKTT
+1089 
-1098 TYDVSVKDIV
+1098 
-1108 TGIEIKTN
+1108 
-1116 PNKTEYKYGEE
+1116 
-1127 LDLTGATISVVKG
+1127 
-1140 SGTVEIPVTED
+1140 
-1151 MVSGYDK
+1151 
-1158 EKLGEQTIKVTYG
+1158 
-1171 GEETTFKVTVKDYVT
+1171 
-1186 KIEVVPADV
+1186 
-1195 TGKYNDELSQII
+1195 
-1207 SANDIKYVVTYAK
+1207 
-1220 EGAKNPET
+1220 
-1228 ITESMIKT
+1228 
-1236 TYNKGTIN
+1236 
-1244 KQSLK
+1244 
-1249 VEYEDEDANSATK
+1249 NSATK

-1400 TRAVGDPEAKEITKD
+1400 TRAVGEPEAKEITKD

-1432 VSYTENGI
+1432 VSYIENGI
-1440 TKTTTYDVSVKDIVT
+1440 
-1455 GIEIKTNPN
+1455 
-1464 KTEYKYGEELDL
+1464 
-1476 TGATISVVKGSGTVE
+1476 
-1491 IPVTE
+1491 
-1496 DMVSG
+1496 
-1501 YDKEK
+1501 
-1506 LGEQT
+1506 
-1511 IKVTYGGEETTF
+1511 
-1523 KVTVKDYV
+1523 
-1531 TKIEVVPADVTGKY
+1531 
-1545 NDELS
+1545 
-1550 QIISANDIKY
+1550 
-1560 VVTYAK
+1560 
-1566 EGAKTPETLTE
+1566 
-1577 SMIKTTYN
+1577 
-1585 KGTINKQSLK
+1585 
-1595 VEYEDE
+1595 
-1601 DVNSATK
+1601 
-1608 GEKFEAT
+1608 
-1615 LNVTLSD
+1615 
-1622 VVSKITITKPTKT
+1622 
-1635 NYNHGEELDLTGG
+1635 
-1648 KIEVTTASGLSKEV
+1648 
-1662 PIEESMITENGT
+1662 
-1674 TVNMSPSKDDYGE
+1674 
-1687 NTTVTKILTITYEE
+1687 
-1701 GGKKETASYPIII
+1701 
-1714 INDVKSVAMNKTPK
+1714 
-1728 TSYNVNDLLDVT
+1728 
-1740 DGEILITRAVGD
+1740 
-1752 PETKEITKDMVT
+1752 
-1764 GFDSTKEN
+1764 
-1772 TKLTLTVSYTEN
+1772 
-1784 GVTKTTTYDVSV
+1784 TKTTTYDVSV

-2169 LGDQELTITYN
+2169 LGDQELTIIYN

-2223 MASGVNGNTISLTK
+2223 MASGVNENTISLTK

-2389 LGNKYNLTKDMVSG
+2389 LGNKYNLTKDIVSG

-2523 NKPGNNQTDNKK
+2523 NKPGNNQTDNKT

-2553 NVKRN
+2553 NAKRN

-2564 YEPSNTEDKAEES
+2564 YVPSNTEDKVEES

-2612 QNPPTDVM
+2612 QNSPTDVM

>member
-51 ENDEEFEDVIKPDYE
+51 ENDKEFEDIIKPDYE

-235 YEHGDIIDYAGSVVT
+235 YEHGDIIDYVGSVVT

-321 YNTGDAI
+321 YNTGDTI

-350 DSSVISDTVLA
+350 DSSVISDTGLA

-396 TKTTSFTVTVNDSIS
+396 TKTTSFTVIVNDSIS

-545 MNKIGTQNV
+545 MNTIGTQNV
-554 IVSYIDNDTNS
+554 IVSYTDNDTNS

-745 NGITK
+745 NGVTK

-759 DAVTGIEIKTNPNK
+759 DAVTGIGIKTNPNK
-773 TEYKYGE
+773 TQYKYGE

-831 KVTVKDYVTKI
+831 KV
-842 EVVPAD
+842 
-848 VTGKYNDEL
+848 N
-857 SQIISANDI
+857 
-866 KYVVTYAKEGA
+866 
-877 KNPETITESMIKTTY
+877 
-892 NKGTINKQSLKV
+892 
-904 EYEDEDANS
+904 
-913 ATKGEK
+913 
-919 FEATLNV
+919 
-926 TLSDVVSKIT
+926 
-936 ITKPTKTNYNHGEEL
+936 
-951 DLTGG
+951 
-956 KIEVTTASGLSKEVP
+956 
-971 IEESMITENG
+971 
-981 TTVNMSPSKDDYG
+981 
-994 ENTTVTKIL
+994 
-1003 TITYEEGGKKETA
+1003 
-1016 SYPIIIIND
+1016 
-1025 VKSVAMNKTPK
+1025 
-1036 TSYNVNDLLDVTDGE
+1036 
-1051 ILVTRAVGEPEAKE
+1051 
-1065 ITKDMVTGF
+1065 
-1074 DNTKENTK
+1074 
-1082 LTLTVSY
+1082 
-1089 TENGITKTT
+1089 
-1098 TYDVSVKDIV
+1098 
-1108 TGIEIKTN
+1108 
-1116 PNKTEYKYGEE
+1116 
-1127 LDLTGATISVVKG
+1127 
-1140 SGTVEIPVTED
+1140 
-1151 MVSGYDK
+1151 
-1158 EKLGEQTIKVTYG
+1158 
-1171 GEETTFKVTVKDYVT
+1171 
-1186 KIEVVPADV
+1186 
-1195 TGKYNDELSQII
+1195 
-1207 SANDIKYVVTYAK
+1207 
-1220 EGAKNPET
+1220 
-1228 ITESMIKT
+1228 
-1236 TYNKGTIN
+1236 
-1244 KQSLK
+1244 
-1249 VEYEDEDANSATK
+1249 
-1262 GEKFE
+1262 
-1267 ATLNVTLSDVVSKI
+1267 
-1281 TITKPTKTN
+1281 
-1290 YNHGEELD
+1290 
-1298 LTGGKIEV
+1298 
-1306 TTASGLSKEVPIEGS
+1306 
-1321 MITENGTTV
+1321 
-1330 NMSPSK
+1330 
-1336 DDYGENTTVTK
+1336 
-1347 ILTITYEEGGKK
+1347 
-1359 ETASYPIIIVND
+1359 
-1371 VKSITMHQTPKTS
+1371 
-1384 YNVNDLL
+1384 
-1391 DVTDGEILV
+1391 
-1400 TRAVGDPEAKEITKD
+1400 
-1415 MVTGF
+1415 
-1420 DSTKENTKLTLT
+1420 
-1432 VSYTENGI
+1432 
-1440 TKTTTYDVSVKDIVT
+1440 
-1455 GIEIKTNPN
+1455 
-1464 KTEYKYGEELDL
+1464 
-1476 TGATISVVKGSGTVE
+1476 
-1491 IPVTE
+1491 
-1496 DMVSG
+1496 
-1501 YDKEK
+1501 
-1506 LGEQT
+1506 
-1511 IKVTYGGEETTF
+1511 
-1523 KVTVKDYV
+1523 VKDYV

-1662 PIEESMITENGT
+1662 PIEGSMITENGT

-1701 GGKKETASYPIII
+1701 GGKKETASYSIII
-1714 INDVKSVAMNKTPK
+1714 VNDVKSITMHQTPK

-1740 DGEILITRAVGD
+1740 DGEILVTRAVGE
-1752 PETKEITKDMVT
+1752 PEAKEITKDMVT

-1772 TKLTLTVSYTEN
+1772 TKLTLTVSYIEN
-1784 GVTKTTTYDVSV
+1784 GITKTTTYDVSV

-2169 LGDQELTITYN
+2169 LGDQELTIIYN

-2223 MASGVNGNTISLTK
+2223 MASGVNENTISLTK

-2389 LGNKYNLTKDMVSG
+2389 LGNKYNLTKDIVSG

-2423 KYTVNVEDRLL
+2423 KYTVNIEDRLL

-2523 NKPGNNQTDNKK
+2523 NKPGNNQTDNKT

-2553 NVKRN
+2553 NAKRN

-2564 YEPSNTEDKAEES
+2564 YVPSNTEDKVEES

-2612 QNPPTDVM
+2612 QNSPTDVM

>member
-51 ENDEEFEDVIKPDYE
+51 ENDKEFEDIIKPDYE

-235 YEHGDIIDYAGSVVT
+235 YEHGDIIDYVGSVVT

-321 YNTGDAI
+321 YNTGDTI

-350 DSSVISDTVLA
+350 DSSVISDTGLA

-396 TKTTSFTVTVNDSIS
+396 TKTTSFTVIVNDSIS

-545 MNKIGTQNV
+545 MNTIGTQNV
-554 IVSYIDNDTNS
+554 IVSYTDNDTNS

-745 NGITK
+745 NGVTK

-759 DAVTGIEIKTNPNK
+759 DAVTGIGIKTNPNK
-773 TEYKYGE
+773 TQYKYGE

-831 KVTVKDYVTKI
+831 KVNVKDYVTKI

-877 KNPETITESMIKTTY
+877 KTPETLTESMIKTTY

-904 EYEDEDANS
+904 EYEDED
-913 ATKGEK
+913 
-919 FEATLNV
+919 V
-926 TLSDVVSKIT
+926 
-936 ITKPTKTNYNHGEEL
+936 
-951 DLTGG
+951 
-956 KIEVTTASGLSKEVP
+956 
-971 IEESMITENG
+971 
-981 TTVNMSPSKDDYG
+981 
-994 ENTTVTKIL
+994 
-1003 TITYEEGGKKETA
+1003 
-1016 SYPIIIIND
+1016 
-1025 VKSVAMNKTPK
+1025 
-1036 TSYNVNDLLDVTDGE
+1036 
-1051 ILVTRAVGEPEAKE
+1051 
-1065 ITKDMVTGF
+1065 
-1074 DNTKENTK
+1074 
-1082 LTLTVSY
+1082 
-1089 TENGITKTT
+1089 
-1098 TYDVSVKDIV
+1098 
-1108 TGIEIKTN
+1108 
-1116 PNKTEYKYGEE
+1116 
-1127 LDLTGATISVVKG
+1127 
-1140 SGTVEIPVTED
+1140 
-1151 MVSGYDK
+1151 
-1158 EKLGEQTIKVTYG
+1158 
-1171 GEETTFKVTVKDYVT
+1171 
-1186 KIEVVPADV
+1186 
-1195 TGKYNDELSQII
+1195 
-1207 SANDIKYVVTYAK
+1207 
-1220 EGAKNPET
+1220 
-1228 ITESMIKT
+1228 
-1236 TYNKGTIN
+1236 
-1244 KQSLK
+1244 
-1249 VEYEDEDANSATK
+1249 NSATK

-1400 TRAVGDPEAKEITKD
+1400 TRAVGEPEAKEITKD

-1432 VSYTENGI
+1432 VSYIENGI

-1455 GIEIKTNPN
+1455 GIGIKTNPN
-1464 KTEYKYGEELDL
+1464 KTQYKYGEELDL

-1523 KVTVKDYV
+1523 KVNVKDYV

-1662 PIEESMITENGT
+1662 PIEGSMITENGT

-1714 INDVKSVAMNKTPK
+1714 VNDVKSITMHQTPK

-1740 DGEILITRAVGD
+1740 DGEILVTRAVGE
-1752 PETKEITKDMVT
+1752 PEAKEITKDMVT

-1772 TKLTLTVSYTEN
+1772 TKLTLTVSYIEN
-1784 GVTKTTTYDVSV
+1784 GITKTTTYDVSV

-1837 IPVTEDMVSGYDKE
+1837 IPVTEDMVIGYDKE

-2169 LGDQELTITYN
+2169 LGDQELTIIYN

-2389 LGNKYNLTKDMVSG
+2389 LGNKYNLTKDIVSG

-2523 NKPGNNQTDNKK
+2523 NKPGNNQTDNKT

-2553 NVKRN
+2553 NAKRN

-2564 YEPSNTEDKAEES
+2564 YVPSNTEDKVEES

-2612 QNPPTDVM
+2612 QNSPTDVM

>member
-51 ENDEEFEDVIKPDYE
+51 ENDKEFEDVIKPDYE

-235 YEHGDIIDYAGSVVT
+235 YEHGDIIDYVGSVVT

-321 YNTGDAI
+321 YNTGDTI

-350 DSSVISDTVLA
+350 DSSVISDTGLA

-396 TKTTSFTVTVNDSIS
+396 TKTTSFTVIVNDSIS

-545 MNKIGTQNV
+545 MNTIGTQNV
-554 IVSYIDNDTNS
+554 IVSYTDNDTNS

-745 NGITK
+745 NGVTK

-759 DAVTGIEIKTNPNK
+759 DAVTGIGIKTNPNK
-773 TEYKYGE
+773 TQYKYGE

-785 GATISVVKGSGTVEI
+785 GATISAVKGSGTVEI

-831 KVTVKDYVTKI
+831 KV
-842 EVVPAD
+842 
-848 VTGKYNDEL
+848 N
-857 SQIISANDI
+857 
-866 KYVVTYAKEGA
+866 
-877 KNPETITESMIKTTY
+877 
-892 NKGTINKQSLKV
+892 
-904 EYEDEDANS
+904 
-913 ATKGEK
+913 
-919 FEATLNV
+919 
-926 TLSDVVSKIT
+926 
-936 ITKPTKTNYNHGEEL
+936 
-951 DLTGG
+951 
-956 KIEVTTASGLSKEVP
+956 
-971 IEESMITENG
+971 
-981 TTVNMSPSKDDYG
+981 
-994 ENTTVTKIL
+994 
-1003 TITYEEGGKKETA
+1003 
-1016 SYPIIIIND
+1016 
-1025 VKSVAMNKTPK
+1025 
-1036 TSYNVNDLLDVTDGE
+1036 
-1051 ILVTRAVGEPEAKE
+1051 
-1065 ITKDMVTGF
+1065 
-1074 DNTKENTK
+1074 
-1082 LTLTVSY
+1082 
-1089 TENGITKTT
+1089 
-1098 TYDVSVKDIV
+1098 
-1108 TGIEIKTN
+1108 
-1116 PNKTEYKYGEE
+1116 
-1127 LDLTGATISVVKG
+1127 
-1140 SGTVEIPVTED
+1140 
-1151 MVSGYDK
+1151 
-1158 EKLGEQTIKVTYG
+1158 
-1171 GEETTFKVTVKDYVT
+1171 
-1186 KIEVVPADV
+1186 
-1195 TGKYNDELSQII
+1195 
-1207 SANDIKYVVTYAK
+1207 
-1220 EGAKNPET
+1220 
-1228 ITESMIKT
+1228 
-1236 TYNKGTIN
+1236 
-1244 KQSLK
+1244 
-1249 VEYEDEDANSATK
+1249 
-1262 GEKFE
+1262 
-1267 ATLNVTLSDVVSKI
+1267 
-1281 TITKPTKTN
+1281 
-1290 YNHGEELD
+1290 
-1298 LTGGKIEV
+1298 
-1306 TTASGLSKEVPIEGS
+1306 
-1321 MITENGTTV
+1321 
-1330 NMSPSK
+1330 
-1336 DDYGENTTVTK
+1336 
-1347 ILTITYEEGGKK
+1347 
-1359 ETASYPIIIVND
+1359 
-1371 VKSITMHQTPKTS
+1371 
-1384 YNVNDLL
+1384 
-1391 DVTDGEILV
+1391 
-1400 TRAVGDPEAKEITKD
+1400 
-1415 MVTGF
+1415 
-1420 DSTKENTKLTLT
+1420 
-1432 VSYTENGI
+1432 
-1440 TKTTTYDVSVKDIVT
+1440 
-1455 GIEIKTNPN
+1455 
-1464 KTEYKYGEELDL
+1464 
-1476 TGATISVVKGSGTVE
+1476 
-1491 IPVTE
+1491 
-1496 DMVSG
+1496 
-1501 YDKEK
+1501 
-1506 LGEQT
+1506 
-1511 IKVTYGGEETTF
+1511 
-1523 KVTVKDYV
+1523 VKDYV

-1648 KIEVTTASGLSKEV
+1648 KIEVTTASGLRKEV
-1662 PIEESMITENGT
+1662 PIEGSMITENGT

-1714 INDVKSVAMNKTPK
+1714 VNDVKSITMHQTPK
-1728 TSYNVNDLLDVT
+1728 TSYNVNDLLDIT
-1740 DGEILITRAVGD
+1740 DGEILVTRAVGE
-1752 PETKEITKDMVT
+1752 PEAKEITKDMVT

-1772 TKLTLTVSYTEN
+1772 TKLTLTVSYIEN
-1784 GVTKTTTYDVSV
+1784 GITKTTTYDVSV

-2092 NVTITYVDDKT
+2092 NVTITYVDNKT

-2389 LGNKYNLTKDMVSG
+2389 LGNKYNLTKDIVSG

-2523 NKPGNNQTDNKK
+2523 NKPGNNQTDNKT

-2553 NVKRN
+2553 NAKRN

-2564 YEPSNTEDKAEES
+2564 YVPSNTEDKVEES

-2612 QNPPTDVM
+2612 QNSPTDVM

>member
-51 ENDEEFEDVIKPDYE
+51 ENDKEFEDIIKPDYE

-235 YEHGDIIDYAGSVVT
+235 YEHGDIIDYVGSVVT

-321 YNTGDAI
+321 YNTGDTI

-350 DSSVISDTVLA
+350 DSSVISDTGLA

-396 TKTTSFTVTVNDSIS
+396 TKTTSFTVIVNDSIS

-545 MNKIGTQNV
+545 MNTIGTQNV
-554 IVSYIDNDTNS
+554 IVSYTDNDTNS

-745 NGITK
+745 NGVTK

-759 DAVTGIEIKTNPNK
+759 DAVTGIGIKTNPNK
-773 TEYKYGE
+773 TQYKYGE

-785 GATISVVKGSGTVEI
+785 GATISAVKGSGTVEI

-831 KVTVKDYVTKI
+831 KVNVKDYVTKI

-877 KNPETITESMIKTTY
+877 KTPETLTESMIKTTY

-904 EYEDEDANS
+904 EYEDED
-913 ATKGEK
+913 
-919 FEATLNV
+919 V
-926 TLSDVVSKIT
+926 
-936 ITKPTKTNYNHGEEL
+936 
-951 DLTGG
+951 
-956 KIEVTTASGLSKEVP
+956 
-971 IEESMITENG
+971 
-981 TTVNMSPSKDDYG
+981 
-994 ENTTVTKIL
+994 
-1003 TITYEEGGKKETA
+1003 
-1016 SYPIIIIND
+1016 
-1025 VKSVAMNKTPK
+1025 
-1036 TSYNVNDLLDVTDGE
+1036 
-1051 ILVTRAVGEPEAKE
+1051 
-1065 ITKDMVTGF
+1065 
-1074 DNTKENTK
+1074 
-1082 LTLTVSY
+1082 
-1089 TENGITKTT
+1089 
-1098 TYDVSVKDIV
+1098 
-1108 TGIEIKTN
+1108 
-1116 PNKTEYKYGEE
+1116 
-1127 LDLTGATISVVKG
+1127 
-1140 SGTVEIPVTED
+1140 
-1151 MVSGYDK
+1151 
-1158 EKLGEQTIKVTYG
+1158 
-1171 GEETTFKVTVKDYVT
+1171 
-1186 KIEVVPADV
+1186 
-1195 TGKYNDELSQII
+1195 
-1207 SANDIKYVVTYAK
+1207 
-1220 EGAKNPET
+1220 
-1228 ITESMIKT
+1228 
-1236 TYNKGTIN
+1236 
-1244 KQSLK
+1244 
-1249 VEYEDEDANSATK
+1249 NSATK

-1400 TRAVGDPEAKEITKD
+1400 TRAVGEPEAKEITKD

-1432 VSYTENGI
+1432 VSYIENGI
-1440 TKTTTYDVSVKDIVT
+1440 
-1455 GIEIKTNPN
+1455 
-1464 KTEYKYGEELDL
+1464 
-1476 TGATISVVKGSGTVE
+1476 
-1491 IPVTE
+1491 
-1496 DMVSG
+1496 
-1501 YDKEK
+1501 
-1506 LGEQT
+1506 
-1511 IKVTYGGEETTF
+1511 
-1523 KVTVKDYV
+1523 
-1531 TKIEVVPADVTGKY
+1531 
-1545 NDELS
+1545 
-1550 QIISANDIKY
+1550 
-1560 VVTYAK
+1560 
-1566 EGAKTPETLTE
+1566 
-1577 SMIKTTYN
+1577 
-1585 KGTINKQSLK
+1585 
-1595 VEYEDE
+1595 
-1601 DVNSATK
+1601 
-1608 GEKFEAT
+1608 
-1615 LNVTLSD
+1615 
-1622 VVSKITITKPTKT
+1622 
-1635 NYNHGEELDLTGG
+1635 
-1648 KIEVTTASGLSKEV
+1648 
-1662 PIEESMITENGT
+1662 
-1674 TVNMSPSKDDYGE
+1674 
-1687 NTTVTKILTITYEE
+1687 
-1701 GGKKETASYPIII
+1701 
-1714 INDVKSVAMNKTPK
+1714 
-1728 TSYNVNDLLDVT
+1728 
-1740 DGEILITRAVGD
+1740 
-1752 PETKEITKDMVT
+1752 
-1764 GFDSTKEN
+1764 
-1772 TKLTLTVSYTEN
+1772 
-1784 GVTKTTTYDVSV
+1784 TKTTTYDVSV

-2169 LGDQELTITYN
+2169 LGDQELTIIYN

-2389 LGNKYNLTKDMVSG
+2389 LGNKYNLTKDIVSG

-2523 NKPGNNQTDNKK
+2523 NKPGNNQTDNKT

-2553 NVKRN
+2553 NAKRN

-2564 YEPSNTEDKAEES
+2564 YVPSNTEDKVEES

-2612 QNPPTDVM
+2612 QNSPTDVM

>member
-51 ENDEEFEDVIKPDYE
+51 ENDKEFEDVIKPDYE

-235 YEHGDIIDYAGSVVT
+235 YEHGDIIDYVGSVVT

-321 YNTGDAI
+321 YNTGDTI

-350 DSSVISDTVLA
+350 DSSVISDTGLA

-396 TKTTSFTVTVNDSIS
+396 TKTTSFTVIVNDSIS

-545 MNKIGTQNV
+545 MNTIGTQNV
-554 IVSYIDNDTNS
+554 IVSYTDNDTNS

-745 NGITK
+745 NGVTK

-759 DAVTGIEIKTNPNK
+759 DAVTGIGIKTNPNK
-773 TEYKYGE
+773 TQYKYGE

-831 KVTVKDYVTKI
+831 KV
-842 EVVPAD
+842 
-848 VTGKYNDEL
+848 N
-857 SQIISANDI
+857 
-866 KYVVTYAKEGA
+866 
-877 KNPETITESMIKTTY
+877 
-892 NKGTINKQSLKV
+892 
-904 EYEDEDANS
+904 
-913 ATKGEK
+913 
-919 FEATLNV
+919 
-926 TLSDVVSKIT
+926 
-936 ITKPTKTNYNHGEEL
+936 
-951 DLTGG
+951 
-956 KIEVTTASGLSKEVP
+956 
-971 IEESMITENG
+971 
-981 TTVNMSPSKDDYG
+981 
-994 ENTTVTKIL
+994 
-1003 TITYEEGGKKETA
+1003 
-1016 SYPIIIIND
+1016 
-1025 VKSVAMNKTPK
+1025 
-1036 TSYNVNDLLDVTDGE
+1036 
-1051 ILVTRAVGEPEAKE
+1051 
-1065 ITKDMVTGF
+1065 
-1074 DNTKENTK
+1074 
-1082 LTLTVSY
+1082 
-1089 TENGITKTT
+1089 
-1098 TYDVSVKDIV
+1098 
-1108 TGIEIKTN
+1108 
-1116 PNKTEYKYGEE
+1116 
-1127 LDLTGATISVVKG
+1127 
-1140 SGTVEIPVTED
+1140 
-1151 MVSGYDK
+1151 
-1158 EKLGEQTIKVTYG
+1158 
-1171 GEETTFKVTVKDYVT
+1171 
-1186 KIEVVPADV
+1186 
-1195 TGKYNDELSQII
+1195 
-1207 SANDIKYVVTYAK
+1207 
-1220 EGAKNPET
+1220 
-1228 ITESMIKT
+1228 
-1236 TYNKGTIN
+1236 
-1244 KQSLK
+1244 
-1249 VEYEDEDANSATK
+1249 
-1262 GEKFE
+1262 
-1267 ATLNVTLSDVVSKI
+1267 
-1281 TITKPTKTN
+1281 
-1290 YNHGEELD
+1290 
-1298 LTGGKIEV
+1298 
-1306 TTASGLSKEVPIEGS
+1306 
-1321 MITENGTTV
+1321 
-1330 NMSPSK
+1330 
-1336 DDYGENTTVTK
+1336 
-1347 ILTITYEEGGKK
+1347 
-1359 ETASYPIIIVND
+1359 
-1371 VKSITMHQTPKTS
+1371 
-1384 YNVNDLL
+1384 
-1391 DVTDGEILV
+1391 
-1400 TRAVGDPEAKEITKD
+1400 
-1415 MVTGF
+1415 
-1420 DSTKENTKLTLT
+1420 
-1432 VSYTENGI
+1432 
-1440 TKTTTYDVSVKDIVT
+1440 
-1455 GIEIKTNPN
+1455 
-1464 KTEYKYGEELDL
+1464 
-1476 TGATISVVKGSGTVE
+1476 
-1491 IPVTE
+1491 
-1496 DMVSG
+1496 
-1501 YDKEK
+1501 
-1506 LGEQT
+1506 
-1511 IKVTYGGEETTF
+1511 
-1523 KVTVKDYV
+1523 VKDYV

-1648 KIEVTTASGLSKEV
+1648 KIEVITASGLSKEV
-1662 PIEESMITENGT
+1662 PIEGSMITENGT

-1714 INDVKSVAMNKTPK
+1714 VNDVKSITMHQTPK

-1740 DGEILITRAVGD
+1740 DGEILVTRAVGEPEAKEITKD
-1752 PETKEITKDMVT
+1752 MVTGFDSTKENTKLTLTVSYIENGITKTTTYDVSVKDIVTGIGIKTNPNKTQYKYGEELDLTGATISVVKGSGTVEIPVTEDMVSGYDKEKLGEQTIKVTYGGEETTFKVNVKDYVTKIEVVPADVTGKYNDELSQIISANDIKYVVTYAKEGAKTPETLTESMIKTTYNKGTINKQSLKVEYEDEDVNSATKGEKFEATLNVTLSDVVSKITITKPTKTNYNHGEELDLTGGKIEVITASGLSKEVPIEGSMITENGTTVNMSPSKDDYGENTTVTKILTITYEEGGKKETASYPIIIVNDVKSITMHQTPKTSYNVNDLLDVTDGEILVTRAVGEPEAKEITKDMVT

-1784 GVTKTTTYDVSV
+1784 GITKTTTYDVSV

-2169 LGDQELTITYN
+2169 LGDQELTIIYN

-2223 MASGVNGNTISLTK
+2223 MASGVNENTISLTK

-2389 LGNKYNLTKDMVSG
+2389 LGNKYNLTKDIVSG

-2523 NKPGNNQTDNKK
+2523 NKPGNNQTDNKT

-2553 NVKRN
+2553 NAKRN

-2564 YEPSNTEDKAEES
+2564 YVPSNTEDKVEES

-2612 QNPPTDVM
+2612 QNSPTDVM

>member
-51 ENDEEFEDVIKPDYE
+51 ENDKEFEDVIKPDYE

-235 YEHGDIIDYAGSVVT
+235 YEHGDIIDYVGSVVT

-321 YNTGDAI
+321 YNTGDTI

-350 DSSVISDTVLA
+350 DSSVISDTGLA

-396 TKTTSFTVTVNDSIS
+396 TKTTSFTVIVNDSIS

-545 MNKIGTQNV
+545 MNTIGTQNV
-554 IVSYIDNDTNS
+554 IVSYTDNDTNS

-745 NGITK
+745 NGVTK

-759 DAVTGIEIKTNPNK
+759 DAVTGIGIKTNPNK
-773 TEYKYGE
+773 TQYKYGE

-785 GATISVVKGSGTVEI
+785 GATISAVKGSGTVEI

-831 KVTVKDYVTKI
+831 KVNVKDYVTKI

-877 KNPETITESMIKTTY
+877 KTPETLTESMIKTTY
-892 NKGTINKQSLKV
+892 NKETINKQSLKV
-904 EYEDEDANS
+904 EYEDEDVNS

-956 KIEVTTASGLSKEVP
+956 KIEV
-971 IEESMITENG
+971 I
-981 TTVNMSPSKDDYG
+981 
-994 ENTTVTKIL
+994 
-1003 TITYEEGGKKETA
+1003 
-1016 SYPIIIIND
+1016 
-1025 VKSVAMNKTPK
+1025 
-1036 TSYNVNDLLDVTDGE
+1036 
-1051 ILVTRAVGEPEAKE
+1051 
-1065 ITKDMVTGF
+1065 
-1074 DNTKENTK
+1074 
-1082 LTLTVSY
+1082 
-1089 TENGITKTT
+1089 
-1098 TYDVSVKDIV
+1098 
-1108 TGIEIKTN
+1108 
-1116 PNKTEYKYGEE
+1116 
-1127 LDLTGATISVVKG
+1127 
-1140 SGTVEIPVTED
+1140 
-1151 MVSGYDK
+1151 
-1158 EKLGEQTIKVTYG
+1158 
-1171 GEETTFKVTVKDYVT
+1171 
-1186 KIEVVPADV
+1186 
-1195 TGKYNDELSQII
+1195 
-1207 SANDIKYVVTYAK
+1207 
-1220 EGAKNPET
+1220 
-1228 ITESMIKT
+1228 
-1236 TYNKGTIN
+1236 
-1244 KQSLK
+1244 
-1249 VEYEDEDANSATK
+1249 
-1262 GEKFE
+1262 
-1267 ATLNVTLSDVVSKI
+1267 
-1281 TITKPTKTN
+1281 
-1290 YNHGEELD
+1290 
-1298 LTGGKIEV
+1298 
-1306 TTASGLSKEVPIEGS
+1306 TASGLSKEVPIEGS

-1400 TRAVGDPEAKEITKD
+1400 TRAVGEPEAKEITKD

-1440 TKTTTYDVSVKDIVT
+1440 
-1455 GIEIKTNPN
+1455 
-1464 KTEYKYGEELDL
+1464 
-1476 TGATISVVKGSGTVE
+1476 
-1491 IPVTE
+1491 
-1496 DMVSG
+1496 
-1501 YDKEK
+1501 
-1506 LGEQT
+1506 
-1511 IKVTYGGEETTF
+1511 
-1523 KVTVKDYV
+1523 
-1531 TKIEVVPADVTGKY
+1531 
-1545 NDELS
+1545 
-1550 QIISANDIKY
+1550 
-1560 VVTYAK
+1560 
-1566 EGAKTPETLTE
+1566 
-1577 SMIKTTYN
+1577 
-1585 KGTINKQSLK
+1585 
-1595 VEYEDE
+1595 
-1601 DVNSATK
+1601 
-1608 GEKFEAT
+1608 
-1615 LNVTLSD
+1615 
-1622 VVSKITITKPTKT
+1622 
-1635 NYNHGEELDLTGG
+1635 
-1648 KIEVTTASGLSKEV
+1648 
-1662 PIEESMITENGT
+1662 
-1674 TVNMSPSKDDYGE
+1674 
-1687 NTTVTKILTITYEE
+1687 
-1701 GGKKETASYPIII
+1701 
-1714 INDVKSVAMNKTPK
+1714 
-1728 TSYNVNDLLDVT
+1728 
-1740 DGEILITRAVGD
+1740 
-1752 PETKEITKDMVT
+1752 
-1764 GFDSTKEN
+1764 
-1772 TKLTLTVSYTEN
+1772 
-1784 GVTKTTTYDVSV
+1784 TKTTTYDVSV

-2169 LGDQELTITYN
+2169 LGDQELTIIYN

-2223 MASGVNGNTISLTK
+2223 MASGVNENTISLTK

-2389 LGNKYNLTKDMVSG
+2389 LGNKYNLTKDIVSG

-2523 NKPGNNQTDNKK
+2523 NKPGNNQTDNKT

-2553 NVKRN
+2553 NAKRN

-2564 YEPSNTEDKAEES
+2564 YVPSNTEDKVEES

-2612 QNPPTDVM
+2612 QNSPTDVM

>member
-51 ENDEEFEDVIKPDYE
+51 ENDKEFEDIIKPDYE

-235 YEHGDIIDYAGSVVT
+235 YEHGDIIDYVGSVVT

-321 YNTGDAI
+321 YNTGDTI

-350 DSSVISDTVLA
+350 DSSVISDTGLA

-396 TKTTSFTVTVNDSIS
+396 TKTTSFTVIVNDSIS

-545 MNKIGTQNV
+545 MNTIGTQNV
-554 IVSYIDNDTNS
+554 IVSYTDNDTNS

-745 NGITK
+745 NGVTK

-759 DAVTGIEIKTNPNK
+759 DAVTGIGIKTNPNK
-773 TEYKYGE
+773 TQYKYGE

-831 KVTVKDYVTKI
+831 KVNVKDYVTKI

-877 KNPETITESMIKTTY
+877 KTPETLTESMIKTTY

-904 EYEDEDANS
+904 EYEDED
-913 ATKGEK
+913 
-919 FEATLNV
+919 V
-926 TLSDVVSKIT
+926 
-936 ITKPTKTNYNHGEEL
+936 
-951 DLTGG
+951 
-956 KIEVTTASGLSKEVP
+956 
-971 IEESMITENG
+971 
-981 TTVNMSPSKDDYG
+981 
-994 ENTTVTKIL
+994 
-1003 TITYEEGGKKETA
+1003 
-1016 SYPIIIIND
+1016 
-1025 VKSVAMNKTPK
+1025 
-1036 TSYNVNDLLDVTDGE
+1036 
-1051 ILVTRAVGEPEAKE
+1051 
-1065 ITKDMVTGF
+1065 
-1074 DNTKENTK
+1074 
-1082 LTLTVSY
+1082 
-1089 TENGITKTT
+1089 
-1098 TYDVSVKDIV
+1098 
-1108 TGIEIKTN
+1108 
-1116 PNKTEYKYGEE
+1116 
-1127 LDLTGATISVVKG
+1127 
-1140 SGTVEIPVTED
+1140 
-1151 MVSGYDK
+1151 
-1158 EKLGEQTIKVTYG
+1158 
-1171 GEETTFKVTVKDYVT
+1171 
-1186 KIEVVPADV
+1186 
-1195 TGKYNDELSQII
+1195 
-1207 SANDIKYVVTYAK
+1207 
-1220 EGAKNPET
+1220 
-1228 ITESMIKT
+1228 
-1236 TYNKGTIN
+1236 
-1244 KQSLK
+1244 
-1249 VEYEDEDANSATK
+1249 NSATK

-1400 TRAVGDPEAKEITKD
+1400 TRAVGEPEAKEITKD

-1432 VSYTENGI
+1432 VSYIENGI

-1455 GIEIKTNPN
+1455 GIGIKTNPN
-1464 KTEYKYGEELDL
+1464 KTQYKYGEE
-1476 TGATISVVKGSGTVE
+1476 
-1491 IPVTE
+1491 
-1496 DMVSG
+1496 
-1501 YDKEK
+1501 
-1506 LGEQT
+1506 
-1511 IKVTYGGEETTF
+1511 
-1523 KVTVKDYV
+1523 
-1531 TKIEVVPADVTGKY
+1531 
-1545 NDELS
+1545 
-1550 QIISANDIKY
+1550 
-1560 VVTYAK
+1560 
-1566 EGAKTPETLTE
+1566 
-1577 SMIKTTYN
+1577 
-1585 KGTINKQSLK
+1585 
-1595 VEYEDE
+1595 
-1601 DVNSATK
+1601 
-1608 GEKFEAT
+1608 
-1615 LNVTLSD
+1615 
-1622 VVSKITITKPTKT
+1622 
-1635 NYNHGEELDLTGG
+1635 
-1648 KIEVTTASGLSKEV
+1648 
-1662 PIEESMITENGT
+1662 
-1674 TVNMSPSKDDYGE
+1674 
-1687 NTTVTKILTITYEE
+1687 
-1701 GGKKETASYPIII
+1701 
-1714 INDVKSVAMNKTPK
+1714 
-1728 TSYNVNDLLDVT
+1728 
-1740 DGEILITRAVGD
+1740 
-1752 PETKEITKDMVT
+1752 
-1764 GFDSTKEN
+1764 
-1772 TKLTLTVSYTEN
+1772 
-1784 GVTKTTTYDVSV
+1784 
-1796 KDSVESI
+1796 
-1803 SIKANPDKTEYN
+1803 
-1815 YGEDLDLTG
+1815 LDLTG

-2169 LGDQELTITYN
+2169 LGDQELTIIYN

-2223 MASGVNGNTISLTK
+2223 MASGVNENTISLTK

-2389 LGNKYNLTKDMVSG
+2389 LGNKYNLTKDIVSG

-2523 NKPGNNQTDNKK
+2523 NKPGNNQTDNKT

-2553 NVKRN
+2553 NAKRN

-2564 YEPSNTEDKAEES
+2564 YVPSNTEDKVEES

-2612 QNPPTDVM
+2612 QNSPTDVM

>member
-51 ENDEEFEDVIKPDYE
+51 ENDKEFEDVIKPDYE

-235 YEHGDIIDYAGSVVT
+235 YEHGDIIDYVGSVVT

-321 YNTGDAI
+321 YNTGDTI

-350 DSSVISDTVLA
+350 DSSVISDTGLA

-396 TKTTSFTVTVNDSIS
+396 TKTTSFTVIVNDSIS

-545 MNKIGTQNV
+545 MNTIGTQNV
-554 IVSYIDNDTNS
+554 IVSYTDNDTNS

-750 QTSYSITVK
+750 TTTYYVSVK
-759 DAVTGIEIKTNPNK
+759 DIVTGIGIKTNPNK
-773 TEYKYGE
+773 TQYKYGE

-785 GATISVVKGSGTVEI
+785 GATISAVKGSGTVEI

-831 KVTVKDYVTKI
+831 KV
-842 EVVPAD
+842 
-848 VTGKYNDEL
+848 N
-857 SQIISANDI
+857 
-866 KYVVTYAKEGA
+866 
-877 KNPETITESMIKTTY
+877 
-892 NKGTINKQSLKV
+892 
-904 EYEDEDANS
+904 
-913 ATKGEK
+913 
-919 FEATLNV
+919 
-926 TLSDVVSKIT
+926 
-936 ITKPTKTNYNHGEEL
+936 
-951 DLTGG
+951 
-956 KIEVTTASGLSKEVP
+956 
-971 IEESMITENG
+971 
-981 TTVNMSPSKDDYG
+981 
-994 ENTTVTKIL
+994 
-1003 TITYEEGGKKETA
+1003 
-1016 SYPIIIIND
+1016 
-1025 VKSVAMNKTPK
+1025 
-1036 TSYNVNDLLDVTDGE
+1036 
-1051 ILVTRAVGEPEAKE
+1051 
-1065 ITKDMVTGF
+1065 
-1074 DNTKENTK
+1074 
-1082 LTLTVSY
+1082 
-1089 TENGITKTT
+1089 
-1098 TYDVSVKDIV
+1098 
-1108 TGIEIKTN
+1108 
-1116 PNKTEYKYGEE
+1116 
-1127 LDLTGATISVVKG
+1127 
-1140 SGTVEIPVTED
+1140 
-1151 MVSGYDK
+1151 
-1158 EKLGEQTIKVTYG
+1158 
-1171 GEETTFKVTVKDYVT
+1171 
-1186 KIEVVPADV
+1186 
-1195 TGKYNDELSQII
+1195 
-1207 SANDIKYVVTYAK
+1207 
-1220 EGAKNPET
+1220 
-1228 ITESMIKT
+1228 
-1236 TYNKGTIN
+1236 
-1244 KQSLK
+1244 
-1249 VEYEDEDANSATK
+1249 
-1262 GEKFE
+1262 
-1267 ATLNVTLSDVVSKI
+1267 
-1281 TITKPTKTN
+1281 
-1290 YNHGEELD
+1290 
-1298 LTGGKIEV
+1298 
-1306 TTASGLSKEVPIEGS
+1306 
-1321 MITENGTTV
+1321 
-1330 NMSPSK
+1330 
-1336 DDYGENTTVTK
+1336 
-1347 ILTITYEEGGKK
+1347 
-1359 ETASYPIIIVND
+1359 
-1371 VKSITMHQTPKTS
+1371 
-1384 YNVNDLL
+1384 
-1391 DVTDGEILV
+1391 
-1400 TRAVGDPEAKEITKD
+1400 
-1415 MVTGF
+1415 
-1420 DSTKENTKLTLT
+1420 
-1432 VSYTENGI
+1432 
-1440 TKTTTYDVSVKDIVT
+1440 
-1455 GIEIKTNPN
+1455 
-1464 KTEYKYGEELDL
+1464 
-1476 TGATISVVKGSGTVE
+1476 
-1491 IPVTE
+1491 
-1496 DMVSG
+1496 
-1501 YDKEK
+1501 
-1506 LGEQT
+1506 
-1511 IKVTYGGEETTF
+1511 
-1523 KVTVKDYV
+1523 VKDYV

-1648 KIEVTTASGLSKEV
+1648 KIEVITASGLSKEV
-1662 PIEESMITENGT
+1662 PIEGSMITENGT

-1701 GGKKETASYPIII
+1701 GGKKETAGYPIII
-1714 INDVKSVAMNKTPK
+1714 VNDVKSITMHQTPK

-1740 DGEILITRAVGD
+1740 DGEILVTRAVGE
-1752 PETKEITKDMVT
+1752 PEAKEITKDMVT

-1784 GVTKTTTYDVSV
+1784 GITKTTTYDVSV

-2169 LGDQELTITYN
+2169 LGDQELTIIYN

-2223 MASGVNGNTISLTK
+2223 MASGVNENTISLTK

-2389 LGNKYNLTKDMVSG
+2389 LGNKYNLTKDIVSG

-2523 NKPGNNQTDNKK
+2523 NKPGNNQTDNKT

-2553 NVKRN
+2553 NAKRN

-2564 YEPSNTEDKAEES
+2564 YVPSNTEDKVEES

-2612 QNPPTDVM
+2612 QNSPTDVM

>member
-51 ENDEEFEDVIKPDYE
+51 ENDKEFEDIIKPDYE

-235 YEHGDIIDYAGSVVT
+235 YEHGDIIDYVGSVVT

-321 YNTGDAI
+321 YNTGDTI

-350 DSSVISDTVLA
+350 DSSVISDTGLA

-396 TKTTSFTVTVNDSIS
+396 TKTTSFTVIVNDSIS

-545 MNKIGTQNV
+545 MNTIGTQNV
-554 IVSYIDNDTNS
+554 IVSYTDNDTNS

-745 NGITK
+745 NGVTK

-759 DAVTGIEIKTNPNK
+759 DAVTGIGIKTNPNK
-773 TEYKYGE
+773 TQYKYGE

-831 KVTVKDYVTKI
+831 KVNVKDYVTKI

-877 KNPETITESMIKTTY
+877 KTPETLTESMIKTTY

-904 EYEDEDANS
+904 EYEDED
-913 ATKGEK
+913 
-919 FEATLNV
+919 V
-926 TLSDVVSKIT
+926 
-936 ITKPTKTNYNHGEEL
+936 
-951 DLTGG
+951 
-956 KIEVTTASGLSKEVP
+956 
-971 IEESMITENG
+971 
-981 TTVNMSPSKDDYG
+981 
-994 ENTTVTKIL
+994 
-1003 TITYEEGGKKETA
+1003 
-1016 SYPIIIIND
+1016 
-1025 VKSVAMNKTPK
+1025 
-1036 TSYNVNDLLDVTDGE
+1036 
-1051 ILVTRAVGEPEAKE
+1051 
-1065 ITKDMVTGF
+1065 
-1074 DNTKENTK
+1074 
-1082 LTLTVSY
+1082 
-1089 TENGITKTT
+1089 
-1098 TYDVSVKDIV
+1098 
-1108 TGIEIKTN
+1108 
-1116 PNKTEYKYGEE
+1116 
-1127 LDLTGATISVVKG
+1127 
-1140 SGTVEIPVTED
+1140 
-1151 MVSGYDK
+1151 
-1158 EKLGEQTIKVTYG
+1158 
-1171 GEETTFKVTVKDYVT
+1171 
-1186 KIEVVPADV
+1186 
-1195 TGKYNDELSQII
+1195 
-1207 SANDIKYVVTYAK
+1207 
-1220 EGAKNPET
+1220 
-1228 ITESMIKT
+1228 
-1236 TYNKGTIN
+1236 
-1244 KQSLK
+1244 
-1249 VEYEDEDANSATK
+1249 NSATK

-1400 TRAVGDPEAKEITKD
+1400 TRAVGEPEAKEITKD

-1432 VSYTENGI
+1432 VSYIENGI

-1455 GIEIKTNPN
+1455 GIGIKTNPN
-1464 KTEYKYGEELDL
+1464 KTQYKYGEELDL

-1523 KVTVKDYV
+1523 KVNVKDYV

-1662 PIEESMITENGT
+1662 PIEGSMITENGT

-1714 INDVKSVAMNKTPK
+1714 VNDVKSITMHQTPK

-1740 DGEILITRAVGD
+1740 DGEILVTRAVGE
-1752 PETKEITKDMVT
+1752 PEAKEITKDMVT

-1772 TKLTLTVSYTEN
+1772 TKLTLTVSYIEN
-1784 GVTKTTTYDVSV
+1784 GITKTTTYDVSV

-1837 IPVTEDMVSGYDKE
+1837 IPVTEDMVIGYDKE

-2169 LGDQELTITYN
+2169 LGDQELTIIYN

-2389 LGNKYNLTKDMVSG
+2389 LGNKYNLTKDIVSG

-2523 NKPGNNQTDNKK
+2523 NKPGNNQTDNKT

-2553 NVKRN
+2553 NAKRN

-2564 YEPSNTEDKAEES
+2564 YVPSNTEDKVEES

-2612 QNPPTDVM
+2612 QNSPTDVM

-2694 VLSKSISKKLDQ
+2694 VLSKSISKKLEQ

>member
-51 ENDEEFEDVIKPDYE
+51 ENDKEFEDIIKPDYE

-235 YEHGDIIDYAGSVVT
+235 YEHGDIIDYVGSVVT

-321 YNTGDAI
+321 YNTGDTI

-350 DSSVISDTVLA
+350 DSSVISDTGLA

-396 TKTTSFTVTVNDSIS
+396 TKTTSFTVIVNDSIS

-545 MNKIGTQNV
+545 MNTIGTQNV
-554 IVSYIDNDTNS
+554 IVSYTDNDTNS

-745 NGITK
+745 NGVTK

-759 DAVTGIEIKTNPNK
+759 DAVTGIGIKTNPNK
-773 TEYKYGE
+773 TQYKYGE

-785 GATISVVKGSGTVEI
+785 GATISVVKGSGTIEI

-831 KVTVKDYVTKI
+831 KVNVKDYVTKI

-877 KNPETITESMIKTTY
+877 KTPETLTESMIKTTY

-904 EYEDEDANS
+904 EYEDED
-913 ATKGEK
+913 
-919 FEATLNV
+919 V
-926 TLSDVVSKIT
+926 
-936 ITKPTKTNYNHGEEL
+936 
-951 DLTGG
+951 
-956 KIEVTTASGLSKEVP
+956 
-971 IEESMITENG
+971 
-981 TTVNMSPSKDDYG
+981 
-994 ENTTVTKIL
+994 
-1003 TITYEEGGKKETA
+1003 
-1016 SYPIIIIND
+1016 
-1025 VKSVAMNKTPK
+1025 
-1036 TSYNVNDLLDVTDGE
+1036 
-1051 ILVTRAVGEPEAKE
+1051 
-1065 ITKDMVTGF
+1065 
-1074 DNTKENTK
+1074 
-1082 LTLTVSY
+1082 
-1089 TENGITKTT
+1089 
-1098 TYDVSVKDIV
+1098 
-1108 TGIEIKTN
+1108 
-1116 PNKTEYKYGEE
+1116 
-1127 LDLTGATISVVKG
+1127 
-1140 SGTVEIPVTED
+1140 
-1151 MVSGYDK
+1151 
-1158 EKLGEQTIKVTYG
+1158 
-1171 GEETTFKVTVKDYVT
+1171 
-1186 KIEVVPADV
+1186 
-1195 TGKYNDELSQII
+1195 
-1207 SANDIKYVVTYAK
+1207 
-1220 EGAKNPET
+1220 
-1228 ITESMIKT
+1228 
-1236 TYNKGTIN
+1236 
-1244 KQSLK
+1244 
-1249 VEYEDEDANSATK
+1249 NSATK

-1400 TRAVGDPEAKEITKD
+1400 TRAVGEPEAKEITKD

-1440 TKTTTYDVSVKDIVT
+1440 
-1455 GIEIKTNPN
+1455 
-1464 KTEYKYGEELDL
+1464 
-1476 TGATISVVKGSGTVE
+1476 
-1491 IPVTE
+1491 
-1496 DMVSG
+1496 
-1501 YDKEK
+1501 
-1506 LGEQT
+1506 
-1511 IKVTYGGEETTF
+1511 
-1523 KVTVKDYV
+1523 
-1531 TKIEVVPADVTGKY
+1531 
-1545 NDELS
+1545 
-1550 QIISANDIKY
+1550 
-1560 VVTYAK
+1560 
-1566 EGAKTPETLTE
+1566 
-1577 SMIKTTYN
+1577 
-1585 KGTINKQSLK
+1585 
-1595 VEYEDE
+1595 
-1601 DVNSATK
+1601 
-1608 GEKFEAT
+1608 
-1615 LNVTLSD
+1615 
-1622 VVSKITITKPTKT
+1622 
-1635 NYNHGEELDLTGG
+1635 
-1648 KIEVTTASGLSKEV
+1648 
-1662 PIEESMITENGT
+1662 
-1674 TVNMSPSKDDYGE
+1674 
-1687 NTTVTKILTITYEE
+1687 
-1701 GGKKETASYPIII
+1701 
-1714 INDVKSVAMNKTPK
+1714 
-1728 TSYNVNDLLDVT
+1728 
-1740 DGEILITRAVGD
+1740 
-1752 PETKEITKDMVT
+1752 
-1764 GFDSTKEN
+1764 
-1772 TKLTLTVSYTEN
+1772 
-1784 GVTKTTTYDVSV
+1784 TKTTTYDVSV

-2169 LGDQELTITYN
+2169 LGDQELTIIYN

-2223 MASGVNGNTISLTK
+2223 MASGVNENTISLTK

-2389 LGNKYNLTKDMVSG
+2389 LGNKYNLTKDIVSG

-2523 NKPGNNQTDNKK
+2523 NKPGNNQTDNKT

-2553 NVKRN
+2553 NAKRN

-2564 YEPSNTEDKAEES
+2564 YVPSNTEDKVEES

-2612 QNPPTDVM
+2612 QNSPTDVM

>member
-51 ENDEEFEDVIKPDYE
+51 ENDKEFEDIIKPDYE

-235 YEHGDIIDYAGSVVT
+235 YEHGDIIDYVGSVVT

-321 YNTGDAI
+321 YNTGDTI

-350 DSSVISDTVLA
+350 DSSVISDTGLA

-396 TKTTSFTVTVNDSIS
+396 TKTTSFTVIVNDSIS

-545 MNKIGTQNV
+545 MNTIGTQNV
-554 IVSYIDNDTNS
+554 IVSYTDNDTNS

-745 NGITK
+745 NGVTK

-759 DAVTGIEIKTNPNK
+759 DAVTGIGIKTNPNK
-773 TEYKYGE
+773 TQYKYGE

-831 KVTVKDYVTKI
+831 KV
-842 EVVPAD
+842 
-848 VTGKYNDEL
+848 N
-857 SQIISANDI
+857 
-866 KYVVTYAKEGA
+866 
-877 KNPETITESMIKTTY
+877 
-892 NKGTINKQSLKV
+892 
-904 EYEDEDANS
+904 
-913 ATKGEK
+913 
-919 FEATLNV
+919 
-926 TLSDVVSKIT
+926 
-936 ITKPTKTNYNHGEEL
+936 
-951 DLTGG
+951 
-956 KIEVTTASGLSKEVP
+956 
-971 IEESMITENG
+971 
-981 TTVNMSPSKDDYG
+981 
-994 ENTTVTKIL
+994 
-1003 TITYEEGGKKETA
+1003 
-1016 SYPIIIIND
+1016 
-1025 VKSVAMNKTPK
+1025 
-1036 TSYNVNDLLDVTDGE
+1036 
-1051 ILVTRAVGEPEAKE
+1051 
-1065 ITKDMVTGF
+1065 
-1074 DNTKENTK
+1074 
-1082 LTLTVSY
+1082 
-1089 TENGITKTT
+1089 
-1098 TYDVSVKDIV
+1098 
-1108 TGIEIKTN
+1108 
-1116 PNKTEYKYGEE
+1116 
-1127 LDLTGATISVVKG
+1127 
-1140 SGTVEIPVTED
+1140 
-1151 MVSGYDK
+1151 
-1158 EKLGEQTIKVTYG
+1158 
-1171 GEETTFKVTVKDYVT
+1171 
-1186 KIEVVPADV
+1186 
-1195 TGKYNDELSQII
+1195 
-1207 SANDIKYVVTYAK
+1207 
-1220 EGAKNPET
+1220 
-1228 ITESMIKT
+1228 
-1236 TYNKGTIN
+1236 
-1244 KQSLK
+1244 
-1249 VEYEDEDANSATK
+1249 
-1262 GEKFE
+1262 
-1267 ATLNVTLSDVVSKI
+1267 
-1281 TITKPTKTN
+1281 
-1290 YNHGEELD
+1290 
-1298 LTGGKIEV
+1298 
-1306 TTASGLSKEVPIEGS
+1306 
-1321 MITENGTTV
+1321 
-1330 NMSPSK
+1330 
-1336 DDYGENTTVTK
+1336 
-1347 ILTITYEEGGKK
+1347 
-1359 ETASYPIIIVND
+1359 
-1371 VKSITMHQTPKTS
+1371 
-1384 YNVNDLL
+1384 
-1391 DVTDGEILV
+1391 
-1400 TRAVGDPEAKEITKD
+1400 
-1415 MVTGF
+1415 
-1420 DSTKENTKLTLT
+1420 
-1432 VSYTENGI
+1432 
-1440 TKTTTYDVSVKDIVT
+1440 
-1455 GIEIKTNPN
+1455 
-1464 KTEYKYGEELDL
+1464 
-1476 TGATISVVKGSGTVE
+1476 
-1491 IPVTE
+1491 
-1496 DMVSG
+1496 
-1501 YDKEK
+1501 
-1506 LGEQT
+1506 
-1511 IKVTYGGEETTF
+1511 
-1523 KVTVKDYV
+1523 VKDYV

-1662 PIEESMITENGT
+1662 PIEGSMITENGT
-1674 TVNMSPSKDDYGE
+1674 TVNMSPSKEDYGT

-1701 GGKKETASYPIII
+1701 GGKKETASYPIVIV
-1714 INDVKSVAMNKTPK
+1714 NDIKTITMHQTPK
-1728 TSYNVNDLLDVT
+1728 TSYNVNDVIDVT
-1740 DGEILITRAVGD
+1740 NGEILVTRAVGE
-1752 PETKEITKDMVT
+1752 PEAKEITKDMVT

-1772 TKLTLTVSYTEN
+1772 TKLTLTVSYIEN
-1784 GVTKTTTYDVSV
+1784 GITKTTTYDVSV

-1994 PVTQDMIKGYEK
+1994 PVTQDMIKGYEE

-2092 NVTITYVDDKT
+2092 NVTITYVDNKT

-2389 LGNKYNLTKDMVSG
+2389 LGNKYNLTKDIVSG

-2523 NKPGNNQTDNKK
+2523 NKP

-2544 GNNQSNSKN
+2544 GNSQSNSKN
-2553 NVKRN
+2553 NAKRN

-2564 YEPSNTEDKAEES
+2564 YVPSNTEDKVEES

-2612 QNPPTDVM
+2612 QNSPTDVM

>member
-51 ENDEEFEDVIKPDYE
+51 ENDKEFEDIIKPDYE

-235 YEHGDIIDYAGSVVT
+235 YEHGDIIDYVGSVVT

-321 YNTGDAI
+321 YNTGDTI

-350 DSSVISDTVLA
+350 DSSVISDTGLA

-396 TKTTSFTVTVNDSIS
+396 TKTTSFTVIVNDSIS

-545 MNKIGTQNV
+545 MNTIGTQNV
-554 IVSYIDNDTNS
+554 IVSYTDNDTNS

-745 NGITK
+745 NGVTK

-759 DAVTGIEIKTNPNK
+759 DAVTGIGIKTNPNK
-773 TEYKYGE
+773 TQYKYGE

-785 GATISVVKGSGTVEI
+785 GATISAVKGSGTVEI

-831 KVTVKDYVTKI
+831 KVNVKDYVTKI

-877 KNPETITESMIKTTY
+877 KTPETLTESMIKTTY

-904 EYEDEDANS
+904 EYEDED
-913 ATKGEK
+913 
-919 FEATLNV
+919 V
-926 TLSDVVSKIT
+926 
-936 ITKPTKTNYNHGEEL
+936 
-951 DLTGG
+951 
-956 KIEVTTASGLSKEVP
+956 
-971 IEESMITENG
+971 
-981 TTVNMSPSKDDYG
+981 
-994 ENTTVTKIL
+994 
-1003 TITYEEGGKKETA
+1003 
-1016 SYPIIIIND
+1016 
-1025 VKSVAMNKTPK
+1025 
-1036 TSYNVNDLLDVTDGE
+1036 
-1051 ILVTRAVGEPEAKE
+1051 
-1065 ITKDMVTGF
+1065 
-1074 DNTKENTK
+1074 
-1082 LTLTVSY
+1082 
-1089 TENGITKTT
+1089 
-1098 TYDVSVKDIV
+1098 
-1108 TGIEIKTN
+1108 
-1116 PNKTEYKYGEE
+1116 
-1127 LDLTGATISVVKG
+1127 
-1140 SGTVEIPVTED
+1140 
-1151 MVSGYDK
+1151 
-1158 EKLGEQTIKVTYG
+1158 
-1171 GEETTFKVTVKDYVT
+1171 
-1186 KIEVVPADV
+1186 
-1195 TGKYNDELSQII
+1195 
-1207 SANDIKYVVTYAK
+1207 
-1220 EGAKNPET
+1220 
-1228 ITESMIKT
+1228 
-1236 TYNKGTIN
+1236 
-1244 KQSLK
+1244 
-1249 VEYEDEDANSATK
+1249 NSATK

-1400 TRAVGDPEAKEITKD
+1400 TRAVGEPEAKEITKD

-1432 VSYTENGI
+1432 VSYIENGI
-1440 TKTTTYDVSVKDIVT
+1440 
-1455 GIEIKTNPN
+1455 
-1464 KTEYKYGEELDL
+1464 
-1476 TGATISVVKGSGTVE
+1476 
-1491 IPVTE
+1491 
-1496 DMVSG
+1496 
-1501 YDKEK
+1501 
-1506 LGEQT
+1506 
-1511 IKVTYGGEETTF
+1511 
-1523 KVTVKDYV
+1523 
-1531 TKIEVVPADVTGKY
+1531 
-1545 NDELS
+1545 
-1550 QIISANDIKY
+1550 
-1560 VVTYAK
+1560 
-1566 EGAKTPETLTE
+1566 
-1577 SMIKTTYN
+1577 
-1585 KGTINKQSLK
+1585 
-1595 VEYEDE
+1595 
-1601 DVNSATK
+1601 
-1608 GEKFEAT
+1608 
-1615 LNVTLSD
+1615 
-1622 VVSKITITKPTKT
+1622 
-1635 NYNHGEELDLTGG
+1635 
-1648 KIEVTTASGLSKEV
+1648 
-1662 PIEESMITENGT
+1662 
-1674 TVNMSPSKDDYGE
+1674 
-1687 NTTVTKILTITYEE
+1687 
-1701 GGKKETASYPIII
+1701 
-1714 INDVKSVAMNKTPK
+1714 
-1728 TSYNVNDLLDVT
+1728 
-1740 DGEILITRAVGD
+1740 
-1752 PETKEITKDMVT
+1752 
-1764 GFDSTKEN
+1764 
-1772 TKLTLTVSYTEN
+1772 
-1784 GVTKTTTYDVSV
+1784 TKTTTYDVSV

-2169 LGDQELTITYN
+2169 LGDQELTIIYN

-2389 LGNKYNLTKDMVSG
+2389 LGNKYNLTKDIVSG

-2523 NKPGNNQTDNKK
+2523 NKP

-2544 GNNQSNSKN
+2544 GNSQSNSKN
-2553 NVKRN
+2553 NAKRN

-2564 YEPSNTEDKAEES
+2564 YVPSNTEDKVEES

-2612 QNPPTDVM
+2612 QNSPTDVM

>member
-51 ENDEEFEDVIKPDYE
+51 ENDKEFEDVIKPDYE

-235 YEHGDIIDYAGSVVT
+235 YEHGDIIDYVGSVVT

-321 YNTGDAI
+321 YNTGDTI

-350 DSSVISDTVLA
+350 DSSVISDTGLA

-396 TKTTSFTVTVNDSIS
+396 TKTTSFTVIVNDSIS

-545 MNKIGTQNV
+545 MNTIGTQNV
-554 IVSYIDNDTNS
+554 IVSYTDNDTNS

-745 NGITK
+745 NGVTK

-759 DAVTGIEIKTNPNK
+759 DAVTGIGIKTNPNK
-773 TEYKYGE
+773 TQYKYGV

-831 KVTVKDYVTKI
+831 KV
-842 EVVPAD
+842 
-848 VTGKYNDEL
+848 N
-857 SQIISANDI
+857 
-866 KYVVTYAKEGA
+866 
-877 KNPETITESMIKTTY
+877 
-892 NKGTINKQSLKV
+892 
-904 EYEDEDANS
+904 
-913 ATKGEK
+913 
-919 FEATLNV
+919 
-926 TLSDVVSKIT
+926 
-936 ITKPTKTNYNHGEEL
+936 
-951 DLTGG
+951 
-956 KIEVTTASGLSKEVP
+956 
-971 IEESMITENG
+971 
-981 TTVNMSPSKDDYG
+981 
-994 ENTTVTKIL
+994 
-1003 TITYEEGGKKETA
+1003 
-1016 SYPIIIIND
+1016 
-1025 VKSVAMNKTPK
+1025 
-1036 TSYNVNDLLDVTDGE
+1036 
-1051 ILVTRAVGEPEAKE
+1051 
-1065 ITKDMVTGF
+1065 
-1074 DNTKENTK
+1074 
-1082 LTLTVSY
+1082 
-1089 TENGITKTT
+1089 
-1098 TYDVSVKDIV
+1098 
-1108 TGIEIKTN
+1108 
-1116 PNKTEYKYGEE
+1116 
-1127 LDLTGATISVVKG
+1127 
-1140 SGTVEIPVTED
+1140 
-1151 MVSGYDK
+1151 
-1158 EKLGEQTIKVTYG
+1158 
-1171 GEETTFKVTVKDYVT
+1171 
-1186 KIEVVPADV
+1186 
-1195 TGKYNDELSQII
+1195 
-1207 SANDIKYVVTYAK
+1207 
-1220 EGAKNPET
+1220 
-1228 ITESMIKT
+1228 
-1236 TYNKGTIN
+1236 
-1244 KQSLK
+1244 
-1249 VEYEDEDANSATK
+1249 
-1262 GEKFE
+1262 
-1267 ATLNVTLSDVVSKI
+1267 
-1281 TITKPTKTN
+1281 
-1290 YNHGEELD
+1290 
-1298 LTGGKIEV
+1298 
-1306 TTASGLSKEVPIEGS
+1306 
-1321 MITENGTTV
+1321 
-1330 NMSPSK
+1330 
-1336 DDYGENTTVTK
+1336 
-1347 ILTITYEEGGKK
+1347 
-1359 ETASYPIIIVND
+1359 
-1371 VKSITMHQTPKTS
+1371 
-1384 YNVNDLL
+1384 
-1391 DVTDGEILV
+1391 
-1400 TRAVGDPEAKEITKD
+1400 
-1415 MVTGF
+1415 
-1420 DSTKENTKLTLT
+1420 
-1432 VSYTENGI
+1432 
-1440 TKTTTYDVSVKDIVT
+1440 
-1455 GIEIKTNPN
+1455 
-1464 KTEYKYGEELDL
+1464 
-1476 TGATISVVKGSGTVE
+1476 
-1491 IPVTE
+1491 
-1496 DMVSG
+1496 
-1501 YDKEK
+1501 
-1506 LGEQT
+1506 
-1511 IKVTYGGEETTF
+1511 
-1523 KVTVKDYV
+1523 VKDYV

-1662 PIEESMITENGT
+1662 PIEGSMITENGT

-1701 GGKKETASYPIII
+1701 GGKKETASYSIII
-1714 INDVKSVAMNKTPK
+1714 VNDVKSITMHQTPK

-1740 DGEILITRAVGD
+1740 DGEILVTRAVGE

-1772 TKLTLTVSYTEN
+1772 TKLTLTVSYIEN
-1784 GVTKTTTYDVSV
+1784 GITKTTTYDVSV
-1796 KDSVESI
+1796 KDIVTGI
-1803 SIKANPDKTEYN
+1803 GIKTNPNKTQYK
-1815 YGEDLDLTG
+1815 YGEELDLTG

-2169 LGDQELTITYN
+2169 LGDQELTIIYN

-2223 MASGVNGNTISLTK
+2223 MASGVNENTISLTK

-2389 LGNKYNLTKDMVSG
+2389 LGNKYNLTKDIVSG

-2523 NKPGNNQTDNKK
+2523 NKPGNNQTDNKT

-2553 NVKRN
+2553 NAKRN

-2564 YEPSNTEDKAEES
+2564 YVPSNTEDKVEES

-2612 QNPPTDVM
+2612 QNSPTDVM

>member
-51 ENDEEFEDVIKPDYE
+51 ENDKEFEDIIKPDYE

-235 YEHGDIIDYAGSVVT
+235 YEHGDIIDYVGSVVT

-321 YNTGDAI
+321 YNTGDTI

-350 DSSVISDTVLA
+350 DSSVISDTGLA

-396 TKTTSFTVTVNDSIS
+396 TKTTSFTVIVNDSIS

-545 MNKIGTQNV
+545 MNTIGTQNV
-554 IVSYIDNDTNS
+554 IVSYTDNDTNS

-745 NGITK
+745 NGVTK

-759 DAVTGIEIKTNPNK
+759 DAVTGIGIKTNPNK
-773 TEYKYGE
+773 TQYKYGE

-785 GATISVVKGSGTVEI
+785 GATISAVKGSGTVEI

-831 KVTVKDYVTKI
+831 KV
-842 EVVPAD
+842 
-848 VTGKYNDEL
+848 N
-857 SQIISANDI
+857 
-866 KYVVTYAKEGA
+866 
-877 KNPETITESMIKTTY
+877 
-892 NKGTINKQSLKV
+892 
-904 EYEDEDANS
+904 
-913 ATKGEK
+913 
-919 FEATLNV
+919 
-926 TLSDVVSKIT
+926 
-936 ITKPTKTNYNHGEEL
+936 
-951 DLTGG
+951 
-956 KIEVTTASGLSKEVP
+956 
-971 IEESMITENG
+971 
-981 TTVNMSPSKDDYG
+981 
-994 ENTTVTKIL
+994 
-1003 TITYEEGGKKETA
+1003 
-1016 SYPIIIIND
+1016 
-1025 VKSVAMNKTPK
+1025 
-1036 TSYNVNDLLDVTDGE
+1036 
-1051 ILVTRAVGEPEAKE
+1051 
-1065 ITKDMVTGF
+1065 
-1074 DNTKENTK
+1074 
-1082 LTLTVSY
+1082 
-1089 TENGITKTT
+1089 
-1098 TYDVSVKDIV
+1098 
-1108 TGIEIKTN
+1108 
-1116 PNKTEYKYGEE
+1116 
-1127 LDLTGATISVVKG
+1127 
-1140 SGTVEIPVTED
+1140 
-1151 MVSGYDK
+1151 
-1158 EKLGEQTIKVTYG
+1158 
-1171 GEETTFKVTVKDYVT
+1171 
-1186 KIEVVPADV
+1186 
-1195 TGKYNDELSQII
+1195 
-1207 SANDIKYVVTYAK
+1207 
-1220 EGAKNPET
+1220 
-1228 ITESMIKT
+1228 
-1236 TYNKGTIN
+1236 
-1244 KQSLK
+1244 
-1249 VEYEDEDANSATK
+1249 
-1262 GEKFE
+1262 
-1267 ATLNVTLSDVVSKI
+1267 
-1281 TITKPTKTN
+1281 
-1290 YNHGEELD
+1290 
-1298 LTGGKIEV
+1298 
-1306 TTASGLSKEVPIEGS
+1306 
-1321 MITENGTTV
+1321 
-1330 NMSPSK
+1330 
-1336 DDYGENTTVTK
+1336 
-1347 ILTITYEEGGKK
+1347 
-1359 ETASYPIIIVND
+1359 
-1371 VKSITMHQTPKTS
+1371 
-1384 YNVNDLL
+1384 
-1391 DVTDGEILV
+1391 
-1400 TRAVGDPEAKEITKD
+1400 
-1415 MVTGF
+1415 
-1420 DSTKENTKLTLT
+1420 
-1432 VSYTENGI
+1432 
-1440 TKTTTYDVSVKDIVT
+1440 
-1455 GIEIKTNPN
+1455 
-1464 KTEYKYGEELDL
+1464 
-1476 TGATISVVKGSGTVE
+1476 
-1491 IPVTE
+1491 
-1496 DMVSG
+1496 
-1501 YDKEK
+1501 
-1506 LGEQT
+1506 
-1511 IKVTYGGEETTF
+1511 
-1523 KVTVKDYV
+1523 VKDYV

-1662 PIEESMITENGT
+1662 PIEGSMITENGT
-1674 TVNMSPSKDDYGE
+1674 TVNMSPSKEDYGT

-1701 GGKKETASYPIII
+1701 GGKKETASYPIVIV
-1714 INDVKSVAMNKTPK
+1714 NDIKTITMHQTPK
-1728 TSYNVNDLLDVT
+1728 TSYNVNDVIDVT
-1740 DGEILITRAVGD
+1740 NGEILVTRAVGE
-1752 PETKEITKDMVT
+1752 PEAKEITKDMVT

-1784 GVTKTTTYDVSV
+1784 GITKTTTYDVSV

-1910 AAVAAVPLT
+1910 AAVAAVSLT

-2054 LDGAK
+2054 LDRAK

-2103 YTKDFVVTVKDTIS
+2103 YIKDFVVTVKDTIS

-2169 LGDQELTITYN
+2169 LGDQELTIIYN

-2223 MASGVNGNTISLTK
+2223 MASGVNENTISLTK

-2389 LGNKYNLTKDMVSG
+2389 LGNKYNLTKDIVSG

-2523 NKPGNNQTDNKK
+2523 NKPGNNQTDNKT

-2553 NVKRN
+2553 NAKRN

-2564 YEPSNTEDKAEES
+2564 YVPSNTEDKVEES

-2612 QNPPTDVM
+2612 QNSPTDVM

>member
-51 ENDEEFEDVIKPDYE
+51 ENDKEFEDIIKPDYE

-235 YEHGDIIDYAGSVVT
+235 YEHGDIIDYVGSVVT

-321 YNTGDAI
+321 YNTGDTI

-350 DSSVISDTVLA
+350 DSSVISDTGLA

-396 TKTTSFTVTVNDSIS
+396 TKTTSFTVIVNDSIS

-545 MNKIGTQNV
+545 MNTIGTQNV
-554 IVSYIDNDTNS
+554 IVSYTDNDTNS

-745 NGITK
+745 NGVTK

-759 DAVTGIEIKTNPNK
+759 DAVTGIGIKTNPNK
-773 TEYKYGE
+773 TQYKYGE

-831 KVTVKDYVTKI
+831 KVNVKDYVTKI

-877 KNPETITESMIKTTY
+877 KTPETLTESMIKTTY

-904 EYEDEDANS
+904 EYEDED
-913 ATKGEK
+913 
-919 FEATLNV
+919 V
-926 TLSDVVSKIT
+926 
-936 ITKPTKTNYNHGEEL
+936 
-951 DLTGG
+951 
-956 KIEVTTASGLSKEVP
+956 
-971 IEESMITENG
+971 
-981 TTVNMSPSKDDYG
+981 
-994 ENTTVTKIL
+994 
-1003 TITYEEGGKKETA
+1003 
-1016 SYPIIIIND
+1016 
-1025 VKSVAMNKTPK
+1025 
-1036 TSYNVNDLLDVTDGE
+1036 
-1051 ILVTRAVGEPEAKE
+1051 
-1065 ITKDMVTGF
+1065 
-1074 DNTKENTK
+1074 
-1082 LTLTVSY
+1082 
-1089 TENGITKTT
+1089 
-1098 TYDVSVKDIV
+1098 
-1108 TGIEIKTN
+1108 
-1116 PNKTEYKYGEE
+1116 
-1127 LDLTGATISVVKG
+1127 
-1140 SGTVEIPVTED
+1140 
-1151 MVSGYDK
+1151 
-1158 EKLGEQTIKVTYG
+1158 
-1171 GEETTFKVTVKDYVT
+1171 
-1186 KIEVVPADV
+1186 
-1195 TGKYNDELSQII
+1195 
-1207 SANDIKYVVTYAK
+1207 
-1220 EGAKNPET
+1220 
-1228 ITESMIKT
+1228 
-1236 TYNKGTIN
+1236 
-1244 KQSLK
+1244 
-1249 VEYEDEDANSATK
+1249 NSATK

-1400 TRAVGDPEAKEITKD
+1400 TRAVGEPEAKEITKD

-1432 VSYTENGI
+1432 VSYIENGI

-1455 GIEIKTNPN
+1455 GIGIKTNPN
-1464 KTEYKYGEELDL
+1464 KTQYKYGEELDL

-1523 KVTVKDYV
+1523 KVNVKDYV

-1662 PIEESMITENGT
+1662 PIEGSMITENGT

-1701 GGKKETASYPIII
+1701 GGKKETASYSIII
-1714 INDVKSVAMNKTPK
+1714 VNDVKSITMHQTPK
-1728 TSYNVNDLLDVT
+1728 TSYNVNDLLDIT
-1740 DGEILITRAVGD
+1740 DGEILVTRAVGE

-1772 TKLTLTVSYTEN
+1772 TKLTLTVSYIEN
-1784 GVTKTTTYDVSV
+1784 GITKTTTYDVSV

-1837 IPVTEDMVSGYDKE
+1837 IPVTEDMVIGYDKE

-2169 LGDQELTITYN
+2169 LGDQELTIIYN

-2389 LGNKYNLTKDMVSG
+2389 LGNKYNLTKDIVSG

-2523 NKPGNNQTDNKK
+2523 NKPGNNQTDNKT

-2553 NVKRN
+2553 NAKRN

-2564 YEPSNTEDKAEES
+2564 YVPSNTEDKVEES

-2612 QNPPTDVM
+2612 QNSPTDVM

-2694 VLSKSISKKLDQ
+2694 VLSKSISKKLNQ

>member
-51 ENDEEFEDVIKPDYE
+51 ENDKEFEDIIKPDYE

-235 YEHGDIIDYAGSVVT
+235 YEHGDIIDYVGSVVT

-321 YNTGDAI
+321 YNTGDTI

-350 DSSVISDTVLA
+350 DSSVISDTGLA

-396 TKTTSFTVTVNDSIS
+396 TKTTSFTVIVNDSIS

-545 MNKIGTQNV
+545 MNTIGTQNV
-554 IVSYIDNDTNS
+554 IVSYTDNDTNS

-745 NGITK
+745 NGVTK

-759 DAVTGIEIKTNPNK
+759 DAVTGIGIKTNPNK
-773 TEYKYGE
+773 TQYKYGE

-785 GATISVVKGSGTVEI
+785 GATISAVKGSGTVEI

-831 KVTVKDYVTKI
+831 KV
-842 EVVPAD
+842 
-848 VTGKYNDEL
+848 N
-857 SQIISANDI
+857 
-866 KYVVTYAKEGA
+866 
-877 KNPETITESMIKTTY
+877 
-892 NKGTINKQSLKV
+892 
-904 EYEDEDANS
+904 
-913 ATKGEK
+913 
-919 FEATLNV
+919 
-926 TLSDVVSKIT
+926 
-936 ITKPTKTNYNHGEEL
+936 
-951 DLTGG
+951 
-956 KIEVTTASGLSKEVP
+956 
-971 IEESMITENG
+971 
-981 TTVNMSPSKDDYG
+981 
-994 ENTTVTKIL
+994 
-1003 TITYEEGGKKETA
+1003 
-1016 SYPIIIIND
+1016 
-1025 VKSVAMNKTPK
+1025 
-1036 TSYNVNDLLDVTDGE
+1036 
-1051 ILVTRAVGEPEAKE
+1051 
-1065 ITKDMVTGF
+1065 
-1074 DNTKENTK
+1074 
-1082 LTLTVSY
+1082 
-1089 TENGITKTT
+1089 
-1098 TYDVSVKDIV
+1098 
-1108 TGIEIKTN
+1108 
-1116 PNKTEYKYGEE
+1116 
-1127 LDLTGATISVVKG
+1127 
-1140 SGTVEIPVTED
+1140 
-1151 MVSGYDK
+1151 
-1158 EKLGEQTIKVTYG
+1158 
-1171 GEETTFKVTVKDYVT
+1171 
-1186 KIEVVPADV
+1186 
-1195 TGKYNDELSQII
+1195 
-1207 SANDIKYVVTYAK
+1207 
-1220 EGAKNPET
+1220 
-1228 ITESMIKT
+1228 
-1236 TYNKGTIN
+1236 
-1244 KQSLK
+1244 
-1249 VEYEDEDANSATK
+1249 
-1262 GEKFE
+1262 
-1267 ATLNVTLSDVVSKI
+1267 
-1281 TITKPTKTN
+1281 
-1290 YNHGEELD
+1290 
-1298 LTGGKIEV
+1298 
-1306 TTASGLSKEVPIEGS
+1306 
-1321 MITENGTTV
+1321 
-1330 NMSPSK
+1330 
-1336 DDYGENTTVTK
+1336 
-1347 ILTITYEEGGKK
+1347 
-1359 ETASYPIIIVND
+1359 
-1371 VKSITMHQTPKTS
+1371 
-1384 YNVNDLL
+1384 
-1391 DVTDGEILV
+1391 
-1400 TRAVGDPEAKEITKD
+1400 
-1415 MVTGF
+1415 
-1420 DSTKENTKLTLT
+1420 
-1432 VSYTENGI
+1432 
-1440 TKTTTYDVSVKDIVT
+1440 
-1455 GIEIKTNPN
+1455 
-1464 KTEYKYGEELDL
+1464 
-1476 TGATISVVKGSGTVE
+1476 
-1491 IPVTE
+1491 
-1496 DMVSG
+1496 
-1501 YDKEK
+1501 
-1506 LGEQT
+1506 
-1511 IKVTYGGEETTF
+1511 
-1523 KVTVKDYV
+1523 VKDYV

-1622 VVSKITITKPTKT
+1622 VVSKIMITKPTKT

-1662 PIEESMITENGT
+1662 PIEGSMITENGT

-1701 GGKKETASYPIII
+1701 GGKKEIASYPIII
-1714 INDVKSVAMNKTPK
+1714 VNDVKSITMHQTPK
-1728 TSYNVNDLLDVT
+1728 TSYNVNDLLDIT
-1740 DGEILITRAVGD
+1740 DGEILVTRAVGE

-1772 TKLTLTVSYTEN
+1772 TKLTLTVSYIEN
-1784 GVTKTTTYDVSV
+1784 GITKTTTYDVSV

-1837 IPVTEDMVSGYDKE
+1837 IPVTEDMVIGYDKE

-2169 LGDQELTITYN
+2169 LGDQELTIIYN

-2223 MASGVNGNTISLTK
+2223 MASGVNENTISLTK

-2389 LGNKYNLTKDMVSG
+2389 LGNKYNLTKDIVSG

-2423 KYTVNVEDRLL
+2423 KYTVNIEDRLL

-2523 NKPGNNQTDNKK
+2523 NKPGNNQTDNKT

-2553 NVKRN
+2553 NAKRN

-2564 YEPSNTEDKAEES
+2564 YVPSNTEDKVEES

-2612 QNPPTDVM
+2612 QNSPTDVM

>member
-51 ENDEEFEDVIKPDYE
+51 ENDKEFEDIIKPDYE

-235 YEHGDIIDYAGSVVT
+235 YEHGDIIDYVGSVVT

-321 YNTGDAI
+321 YNTGDTI

-350 DSSVISDTVLA
+350 DSSVISDTGLA

-396 TKTTSFTVTVNDSIS
+396 TKTTSFTVIVNDSIS

-545 MNKIGTQNV
+545 MNTIGTQNV
-554 IVSYIDNDTNS
+554 IVSYTDNDTNS

-745 NGITK
+745 NGVTK

-759 DAVTGIEIKTNPNK
+759 DAVTGIGIKTNPNK
-773 TEYKYGE
+773 TQYKYGE

-831 KVTVKDYVTKI
+831 KVNVKDYVTKI

-877 KNPETITESMIKTTY
+877 KTPETLTESMIKTTY

-904 EYEDEDANS
+904 EYEDED
-913 ATKGEK
+913 
-919 FEATLNV
+919 V
-926 TLSDVVSKIT
+926 
-936 ITKPTKTNYNHGEEL
+936 
-951 DLTGG
+951 
-956 KIEVTTASGLSKEVP
+956 
-971 IEESMITENG
+971 
-981 TTVNMSPSKDDYG
+981 
-994 ENTTVTKIL
+994 
-1003 TITYEEGGKKETA
+1003 
-1016 SYPIIIIND
+1016 
-1025 VKSVAMNKTPK
+1025 
-1036 TSYNVNDLLDVTDGE
+1036 
-1051 ILVTRAVGEPEAKE
+1051 
-1065 ITKDMVTGF
+1065 
-1074 DNTKENTK
+1074 
-1082 LTLTVSY
+1082 
-1089 TENGITKTT
+1089 
-1098 TYDVSVKDIV
+1098 
-1108 TGIEIKTN
+1108 
-1116 PNKTEYKYGEE
+1116 
-1127 LDLTGATISVVKG
+1127 
-1140 SGTVEIPVTED
+1140 
-1151 MVSGYDK
+1151 
-1158 EKLGEQTIKVTYG
+1158 
-1171 GEETTFKVTVKDYVT
+1171 
-1186 KIEVVPADV
+1186 
-1195 TGKYNDELSQII
+1195 
-1207 SANDIKYVVTYAK
+1207 
-1220 EGAKNPET
+1220 
-1228 ITESMIKT
+1228 
-1236 TYNKGTIN
+1236 
-1244 KQSLK
+1244 
-1249 VEYEDEDANSATK
+1249 NSATK

-1400 TRAVGDPEAKEITKD
+1400 TRAVGEPEAKEITKD

-1432 VSYTENGI
+1432 VSYIENGI

-1455 GIEIKTNPN
+1455 GIGIKTNPN
-1464 KTEYKYGEELDL
+1464 KTQYKYGEELDL

-1523 KVTVKDYV
+1523 KVNVKDYV

-1662 PIEESMITENGT
+1662 PIEGSMITENGT

-1714 INDVKSVAMNKTPK
+1714 VNDVKSITMHQTPK

-1740 DGEILITRAVGD
+1740 DGEILVTRAVGE
-1752 PETKEITKDMVT
+1752 PEAKEITKDMVT

-1772 TKLTLTVSYTEN
+1772 TKLTLTVSYIEN
-1784 GVTKTTTYDVSV
+1784 GITKTTTYDVSV

-1837 IPVTEDMVSGYDKE
+1837 IPVTEDMVIGYDKE

-2169 LGDQELTITYN
+2169 LGDQELTIIYN

-2389 LGNKYNLTKDMVSG
+2389 LGNKYNLTKDIVSG

-2423 KYTVNVEDRLL
+2423 KYTVNIEDRLL

-2523 NKPGNNQTDNKK
+2523 NKPGNNQTDNKT

-2553 NVKRN
+2553 NAKRN

-2564 YEPSNTEDKAEES
+2564 YVPSNTEDKVEES

-2612 QNPPTDVM
+2612 QNSPTDVM

>member
-51 ENDEEFEDVIKPDYE
+51 ENDKEFEDVIKPDYE

-235 YEHGDIIDYAGSVVT
+235 YEHGDIIDYVGSVVT

-321 YNTGDAI
+321 YNTGDTI

-350 DSSVISDTVLA
+350 DSSVISDTGLA

-396 TKTTSFTVTVNDSIS
+396 TKTTSFTVIVNDSIS

-545 MNKIGTQNV
+545 MNTIGTQNV
-554 IVSYIDNDTNS
+554 IVSYTDNDTNS

-745 NGITK
+745 NGVTK

-759 DAVTGIEIKTNPNK
+759 DAVTGIGIKTNPNK
-773 TEYKYGE
+773 TQYKYGE

-831 KVTVKDYVTKI
+831 KV
-842 EVVPAD
+842 
-848 VTGKYNDEL
+848 N
-857 SQIISANDI
+857 
-866 KYVVTYAKEGA
+866 
-877 KNPETITESMIKTTY
+877 
-892 NKGTINKQSLKV
+892 
-904 EYEDEDANS
+904 
-913 ATKGEK
+913 
-919 FEATLNV
+919 
-926 TLSDVVSKIT
+926 
-936 ITKPTKTNYNHGEEL
+936 
-951 DLTGG
+951 
-956 KIEVTTASGLSKEVP
+956 
-971 IEESMITENG
+971 
-981 TTVNMSPSKDDYG
+981 
-994 ENTTVTKIL
+994 
-1003 TITYEEGGKKETA
+1003 
-1016 SYPIIIIND
+1016 
-1025 VKSVAMNKTPK
+1025 
-1036 TSYNVNDLLDVTDGE
+1036 
-1051 ILVTRAVGEPEAKE
+1051 
-1065 ITKDMVTGF
+1065 
-1074 DNTKENTK
+1074 
-1082 LTLTVSY
+1082 
-1089 TENGITKTT
+1089 
-1098 TYDVSVKDIV
+1098 
-1108 TGIEIKTN
+1108 
-1116 PNKTEYKYGEE
+1116 
-1127 LDLTGATISVVKG
+1127 
-1140 SGTVEIPVTED
+1140 
-1151 MVSGYDK
+1151 
-1158 EKLGEQTIKVTYG
+1158 
-1171 GEETTFKVTVKDYVT
+1171 
-1186 KIEVVPADV
+1186 
-1195 TGKYNDELSQII
+1195 
-1207 SANDIKYVVTYAK
+1207 
-1220 EGAKNPET
+1220 
-1228 ITESMIKT
+1228 
-1236 TYNKGTIN
+1236 
-1244 KQSLK
+1244 
-1249 VEYEDEDANSATK
+1249 
-1262 GEKFE
+1262 
-1267 ATLNVTLSDVVSKI
+1267 
-1281 TITKPTKTN
+1281 
-1290 YNHGEELD
+1290 
-1298 LTGGKIEV
+1298 
-1306 TTASGLSKEVPIEGS
+1306 
-1321 MITENGTTV
+1321 
-1330 NMSPSK
+1330 
-1336 DDYGENTTVTK
+1336 
-1347 ILTITYEEGGKK
+1347 
-1359 ETASYPIIIVND
+1359 
-1371 VKSITMHQTPKTS
+1371 
-1384 YNVNDLL
+1384 
-1391 DVTDGEILV
+1391 
-1400 TRAVGDPEAKEITKD
+1400 
-1415 MVTGF
+1415 
-1420 DSTKENTKLTLT
+1420 
-1432 VSYTENGI
+1432 
-1440 TKTTTYDVSVKDIVT
+1440 
-1455 GIEIKTNPN
+1455 
-1464 KTEYKYGEELDL
+1464 
-1476 TGATISVVKGSGTVE
+1476 
-1491 IPVTE
+1491 
-1496 DMVSG
+1496 
-1501 YDKEK
+1501 
-1506 LGEQT
+1506 
-1511 IKVTYGGEETTF
+1511 
-1523 KVTVKDYV
+1523 VKDYV

-1648 KIEVTTASGLSKEV
+1648 KIEVITASGLSKEV
-1662 PIEESMITENGT
+1662 PIEGSMITENGT

-1701 GGKKETASYPIII
+1701 GGKKETAGYPIII
-1714 INDVKSVAMNKTPK
+1714 VNDVKSITMHQTPK

-1740 DGEILITRAVGD
+1740 DGEILVTRAVGEPEAKEITKD
-1752 PETKEITKDMVT
+1752 MVTGFDSTKENTKLTLTVSYIENGITKTTTYDVSVKDIVTGIGIKTNPNKTQYKYGEELDLTGATISVVKGSGTVEIPVTEDMVSGYDKEKLGEQTIKVTYGGEETTFKVNVKDYVTKIEVVPADVTGKYNDELSQIISANDIKYVVTYAKEGAKTPETLTESMIKTTYNKGTINKQSLKVEYEDEDVNSATKGEKFEATLNVTLSDVVSKITITKPTKTNYNHGEELDLTGGKIEVITASGLSKEVPIEGSMITENGTTVNMSPSKDDYGENTTVTKILTITYEEGGKKETAGYPIIIVNDVKSITMHQTPKTSYNVNDLLDVTDGEILVTRAVGEPEAKEITKDMVT

-1784 GVTKTTTYDVSV
+1784 GITKTTTYDVSV

-2169 LGDQELTITYN
+2169 LGDQELTIIYN

-2223 MASGVNGNTISLTK
+2223 MASGVNENTISLTK

-2389 LGNKYNLTKDMVSG
+2389 LGNKYNLTKDIVSG

-2523 NKPGNNQTDNKK
+2523 NKPGNNQTDNKT

-2553 NVKRN
+2553 NAKRN

-2564 YEPSNTEDKAEES
+2564 YVPSNTEDKVEES

-2612 QNPPTDVM
+2612 QNSPTDVM

>member
-51 ENDEEFEDVIKPDYE
+51 ENDKEFEDIIKPDYE

-235 YEHGDIIDYAGSVVT
+235 YEHGDIIDYVGSVVT

-321 YNTGDAI
+321 YNTGDTI

-350 DSSVISDTVLA
+350 DSSVISDTGLA

-396 TKTTSFTVTVNDSIS
+396 TKTTSFTVIVNDSIS

-545 MNKIGTQNV
+545 MNTIGTQNV
-554 IVSYIDNDTNS
+554 IVSYTDNDTNS

-745 NGITK
+745 NGVTK

-759 DAVTGIEIKTNPNK
+759 DAVTGIGIKTNPNK
-773 TEYKYGE
+773 TQYKYGE

-831 KVTVKDYVTKI
+831 KVNVKDYVTKI

-877 KNPETITESMIKTTY
+877 KTPETLTESMIKTTY

-904 EYEDEDANS
+904 EYEDED
-913 ATKGEK
+913 
-919 FEATLNV
+919 V
-926 TLSDVVSKIT
+926 
-936 ITKPTKTNYNHGEEL
+936 
-951 DLTGG
+951 
-956 KIEVTTASGLSKEVP
+956 
-971 IEESMITENG
+971 
-981 TTVNMSPSKDDYG
+981 
-994 ENTTVTKIL
+994 
-1003 TITYEEGGKKETA
+1003 
-1016 SYPIIIIND
+1016 
-1025 VKSVAMNKTPK
+1025 
-1036 TSYNVNDLLDVTDGE
+1036 
-1051 ILVTRAVGEPEAKE
+1051 
-1065 ITKDMVTGF
+1065 
-1074 DNTKENTK
+1074 
-1082 LTLTVSY
+1082 
-1089 TENGITKTT
+1089 
-1098 TYDVSVKDIV
+1098 
-1108 TGIEIKTN
+1108 
-1116 PNKTEYKYGEE
+1116 
-1127 LDLTGATISVVKG
+1127 
-1140 SGTVEIPVTED
+1140 
-1151 MVSGYDK
+1151 
-1158 EKLGEQTIKVTYG
+1158 
-1171 GEETTFKVTVKDYVT
+1171 
-1186 KIEVVPADV
+1186 
-1195 TGKYNDELSQII
+1195 
-1207 SANDIKYVVTYAK
+1207 
-1220 EGAKNPET
+1220 
-1228 ITESMIKT
+1228 
-1236 TYNKGTIN
+1236 
-1244 KQSLK
+1244 
-1249 VEYEDEDANSATK
+1249 NSATK

-1400 TRAVGDPEAKEITKD
+1400 TRAVGEPEAKEITKD

-1432 VSYTENGI
+1432 VSYIENGI
-1440 TKTTTYDVSVKDIVT
+1440 
-1455 GIEIKTNPN
+1455 
-1464 KTEYKYGEELDL
+1464 
-1476 TGATISVVKGSGTVE
+1476 
-1491 IPVTE
+1491 
-1496 DMVSG
+1496 
-1501 YDKEK
+1501 
-1506 LGEQT
+1506 
-1511 IKVTYGGEETTF
+1511 
-1523 KVTVKDYV
+1523 
-1531 TKIEVVPADVTGKY
+1531 
-1545 NDELS
+1545 
-1550 QIISANDIKY
+1550 
-1560 VVTYAK
+1560 
-1566 EGAKTPETLTE
+1566 
-1577 SMIKTTYN
+1577 
-1585 KGTINKQSLK
+1585 
-1595 VEYEDE
+1595 
-1601 DVNSATK
+1601 
-1608 GEKFEAT
+1608 
-1615 LNVTLSD
+1615 
-1622 VVSKITITKPTKT
+1622 
-1635 NYNHGEELDLTGG
+1635 
-1648 KIEVTTASGLSKEV
+1648 
-1662 PIEESMITENGT
+1662 
-1674 TVNMSPSKDDYGE
+1674 
-1687 NTTVTKILTITYEE
+1687 
-1701 GGKKETASYPIII
+1701 
-1714 INDVKSVAMNKTPK
+1714 
-1728 TSYNVNDLLDVT
+1728 
-1740 DGEILITRAVGD
+1740 
-1752 PETKEITKDMVT
+1752 
-1764 GFDSTKEN
+1764 
-1772 TKLTLTVSYTEN
+1772 
-1784 GVTKTTTYDVSV
+1784 TKTTTYDVSV

-2169 LGDQELTITYN
+2169 LGDQELTIIYN

-2223 MASGVNGNTISLTK
+2223 MASGVNENTISLTK

-2389 LGNKYNLTKDMVSG
+2389 LGNKYNLTKDIVSG

-2523 NKPGNNQTDNKK
+2523 NKPGNNQTDNKT

-2553 NVKRN
+2553 NAKRN

-2564 YEPSNTEDKAEES
+2564 YVPSNTEDKVEES

-2612 QNPPTDVM
+2612 QNSPTDVM

>member
-51 ENDEEFEDVIKPDYE
+51 ENDKEFEDIIKPDYE

-235 YEHGDIIDYAGSVVT
+235 YEHGDIIDYVGSVVT

-321 YNTGDAI
+321 YNTGDTI

-350 DSSVISDTVLA
+350 DSSVISDTGLA

-396 TKTTSFTVTVNDSIS
+396 TKTTSFTVIVNDSIS

-545 MNKIGTQNV
+545 MNTIGTQNV
-554 IVSYIDNDTNS
+554 IVSYTDNDTNS

-745 NGITK
+745 NGVTK

-759 DAVTGIEIKTNPNK
+759 DAVTGIGIKTNPNK
-773 TEYKYGE
+773 TQYKYGE

-831 KVTVKDYVTKI
+831 KVNVKDYVTKI

-877 KNPETITESMIKTTY
+877 KTPETLTESMIKTTY

-904 EYEDEDANS
+904 EYEDED
-913 ATKGEK
+913 
-919 FEATLNV
+919 V
-926 TLSDVVSKIT
+926 
-936 ITKPTKTNYNHGEEL
+936 
-951 DLTGG
+951 
-956 KIEVTTASGLSKEVP
+956 
-971 IEESMITENG
+971 
-981 TTVNMSPSKDDYG
+981 
-994 ENTTVTKIL
+994 
-1003 TITYEEGGKKETA
+1003 
-1016 SYPIIIIND
+1016 
-1025 VKSVAMNKTPK
+1025 
-1036 TSYNVNDLLDVTDGE
+1036 
-1051 ILVTRAVGEPEAKE
+1051 
-1065 ITKDMVTGF
+1065 
-1074 DNTKENTK
+1074 
-1082 LTLTVSY
+1082 
-1089 TENGITKTT
+1089 
-1098 TYDVSVKDIV
+1098 
-1108 TGIEIKTN
+1108 
-1116 PNKTEYKYGEE
+1116 
-1127 LDLTGATISVVKG
+1127 
-1140 SGTVEIPVTED
+1140 
-1151 MVSGYDK
+1151 
-1158 EKLGEQTIKVTYG
+1158 
-1171 GEETTFKVTVKDYVT
+1171 
-1186 KIEVVPADV
+1186 
-1195 TGKYNDELSQII
+1195 
-1207 SANDIKYVVTYAK
+1207 
-1220 EGAKNPET
+1220 
-1228 ITESMIKT
+1228 
-1236 TYNKGTIN
+1236 
-1244 KQSLK
+1244 
-1249 VEYEDEDANSATK
+1249 NSATK

-1400 TRAVGDPEAKEITKD
+1400 TRAVGEPEAKEITKD

-1420 DSTKENTKLTLT
+1420 DSTKENTKLTLI

-1440 TKTTTYDVSVKDIVT
+1440 
-1455 GIEIKTNPN
+1455 
-1464 KTEYKYGEELDL
+1464 
-1476 TGATISVVKGSGTVE
+1476 
-1491 IPVTE
+1491 
-1496 DMVSG
+1496 
-1501 YDKEK
+1501 
-1506 LGEQT
+1506 
-1511 IKVTYGGEETTF
+1511 
-1523 KVTVKDYV
+1523 
-1531 TKIEVVPADVTGKY
+1531 
-1545 NDELS
+1545 
-1550 QIISANDIKY
+1550 
-1560 VVTYAK
+1560 
-1566 EGAKTPETLTE
+1566 
-1577 SMIKTTYN
+1577 
-1585 KGTINKQSLK
+1585 
-1595 VEYEDE
+1595 
-1601 DVNSATK
+1601 
-1608 GEKFEAT
+1608 
-1615 LNVTLSD
+1615 
-1622 VVSKITITKPTKT
+1622 
-1635 NYNHGEELDLTGG
+1635 
-1648 KIEVTTASGLSKEV
+1648 
-1662 PIEESMITENGT
+1662 
-1674 TVNMSPSKDDYGE
+1674 
-1687 NTTVTKILTITYEE
+1687 
-1701 GGKKETASYPIII
+1701 
-1714 INDVKSVAMNKTPK
+1714 
-1728 TSYNVNDLLDVT
+1728 
-1740 DGEILITRAVGD
+1740 
-1752 PETKEITKDMVT
+1752 
-1764 GFDSTKEN
+1764 
-1772 TKLTLTVSYTEN
+1772 
-1784 GVTKTTTYDVSV
+1784 TKTTTYDVSV

-2169 LGDQELTITYN
+2169 LGDQELTIIYN

-2223 MASGVNGNTISLTK
+2223 MASGVNENTISLTK

-2389 LGNKYNLTKDMVSG
+2389 LGNKYNLTKDIVSG

-2523 NKPGNNQTDNKK
+2523 NKPGNNQTDNKT

-2553 NVKRN
+2553 NAKRN

-2564 YEPSNTEDKAEES
+2564 YVPSNTEDKVEES

-2612 QNPPTDVM
+2612 QNSPTDVM

>member
-51 ENDEEFEDVIKPDYE
+51 ENDKEFEDIIKPDYE

-235 YEHGDIIDYAGSVVT
+235 YEHGDIIDYVGSVVT

-321 YNTGDAI
+321 YNTGDTI

-350 DSSVISDTVLA
+350 DSSVISDTGLA

-396 TKTTSFTVTVNDSIS
+396 TKTTSFTVIVNDSIS

-545 MNKIGTQNV
+545 MNTIGTQNV
-554 IVSYIDNDTNS
+554 IVSYTDNDTNS

-745 NGITK
+745 NGVTK

-759 DAVTGIEIKTNPNK
+759 DAVTGIGIKTNPNK
-773 TEYKYGE
+773 TQYKYGE

-831 KVTVKDYVTKI
+831 KV
-842 EVVPAD
+842 
-848 VTGKYNDEL
+848 N
-857 SQIISANDI
+857 
-866 KYVVTYAKEGA
+866 
-877 KNPETITESMIKTTY
+877 
-892 NKGTINKQSLKV
+892 
-904 EYEDEDANS
+904 
-913 ATKGEK
+913 
-919 FEATLNV
+919 
-926 TLSDVVSKIT
+926 
-936 ITKPTKTNYNHGEEL
+936 
-951 DLTGG
+951 
-956 KIEVTTASGLSKEVP
+956 
-971 IEESMITENG
+971 
-981 TTVNMSPSKDDYG
+981 
-994 ENTTVTKIL
+994 
-1003 TITYEEGGKKETA
+1003 
-1016 SYPIIIIND
+1016 
-1025 VKSVAMNKTPK
+1025 
-1036 TSYNVNDLLDVTDGE
+1036 
-1051 ILVTRAVGEPEAKE
+1051 
-1065 ITKDMVTGF
+1065 
-1074 DNTKENTK
+1074 
-1082 LTLTVSY
+1082 
-1089 TENGITKTT
+1089 
-1098 TYDVSVKDIV
+1098 
-1108 TGIEIKTN
+1108 
-1116 PNKTEYKYGEE
+1116 
-1127 LDLTGATISVVKG
+1127 
-1140 SGTVEIPVTED
+1140 
-1151 MVSGYDK
+1151 
-1158 EKLGEQTIKVTYG
+1158 
-1171 GEETTFKVTVKDYVT
+1171 
-1186 KIEVVPADV
+1186 
-1195 TGKYNDELSQII
+1195 
-1207 SANDIKYVVTYAK
+1207 
-1220 EGAKNPET
+1220 
-1228 ITESMIKT
+1228 
-1236 TYNKGTIN
+1236 
-1244 KQSLK
+1244 
-1249 VEYEDEDANSATK
+1249 
-1262 GEKFE
+1262 
-1267 ATLNVTLSDVVSKI
+1267 
-1281 TITKPTKTN
+1281 
-1290 YNHGEELD
+1290 
-1298 LTGGKIEV
+1298 
-1306 TTASGLSKEVPIEGS
+1306 
-1321 MITENGTTV
+1321 
-1330 NMSPSK
+1330 
-1336 DDYGENTTVTK
+1336 
-1347 ILTITYEEGGKK
+1347 
-1359 ETASYPIIIVND
+1359 
-1371 VKSITMHQTPKTS
+1371 
-1384 YNVNDLL
+1384 
-1391 DVTDGEILV
+1391 
-1400 TRAVGDPEAKEITKD
+1400 
-1415 MVTGF
+1415 
-1420 DSTKENTKLTLT
+1420 
-1432 VSYTENGI
+1432 
-1440 TKTTTYDVSVKDIVT
+1440 
-1455 GIEIKTNPN
+1455 
-1464 KTEYKYGEELDL
+1464 
-1476 TGATISVVKGSGTVE
+1476 
-1491 IPVTE
+1491 
-1496 DMVSG
+1496 
-1501 YDKEK
+1501 
-1506 LGEQT
+1506 
-1511 IKVTYGGEETTF
+1511 
-1523 KVTVKDYV
+1523 VKDYV

-1662 PIEESMITENGT
+1662 PIEGSMITENGT

-1701 GGKKETASYPIII
+1701 GGKKEIASYPIII
-1714 INDVKSVAMNKTPK
+1714 VNDVKSITMHQTPK
-1728 TSYNVNDLLDVT
+1728 TSYNVNDLLDIT
-1740 DGEILITRAVGD
+1740 DGEILVTRAVGE
-1752 PETKEITKDMVT
+1752 PEAKEITKDMVT

-1784 GVTKTTTYDVSV
+1784 GITKTTTYDVSV

-2169 LGDQELTITYN
+2169 LGDQELTIIYN

-2223 MASGVNGNTISLTK
+2223 MASGVNENTISLTK

-2389 LGNKYNLTKDMVSG
+2389 LGNKYNLTKDIVSG

-2523 NKPGNNQTDNKK
+2523 NKPGNNQTDNKT

-2553 NVKRN
+2553 NAKRN

-2564 YEPSNTEDKAEES
+2564 YVPSNTEDKVEES

-2612 QNPPTDVM
+2612 QNSPTDVM

>member
-51 ENDEEFEDVIKPDYE
+51 ENDKEFEDIIKPDYE

-235 YEHGDIIDYAGSVVT
+235 YEHGDIIDYVGSVVT

-321 YNTGDAI
+321 YNTGDTI

-350 DSSVISDTVLA
+350 DSSVISDTGLA

-396 TKTTSFTVTVNDSIS
+396 TKTTSFTVIVNDSIS

-545 MNKIGTQNV
+545 MNTIGTQNV
-554 IVSYIDNDTNS
+554 IVSYTDNDTNS

-745 NGITK
+745 NGVTK

-759 DAVTGIEIKTNPNK
+759 DAVTGIGIKTNPNK
-773 TEYKYGE
+773 TQYKYGE

-785 GATISVVKGSGTVEI
+785 GATISAVKGSGTVEI

-831 KVTVKDYVTKI
+831 KV
-842 EVVPAD
+842 
-848 VTGKYNDEL
+848 N
-857 SQIISANDI
+857 
-866 KYVVTYAKEGA
+866 
-877 KNPETITESMIKTTY
+877 
-892 NKGTINKQSLKV
+892 
-904 EYEDEDANS
+904 
-913 ATKGEK
+913 
-919 FEATLNV
+919 
-926 TLSDVVSKIT
+926 
-936 ITKPTKTNYNHGEEL
+936 
-951 DLTGG
+951 
-956 KIEVTTASGLSKEVP
+956 
-971 IEESMITENG
+971 
-981 TTVNMSPSKDDYG
+981 
-994 ENTTVTKIL
+994 
-1003 TITYEEGGKKETA
+1003 
-1016 SYPIIIIND
+1016 
-1025 VKSVAMNKTPK
+1025 
-1036 TSYNVNDLLDVTDGE
+1036 
-1051 ILVTRAVGEPEAKE
+1051 
-1065 ITKDMVTGF
+1065 
-1074 DNTKENTK
+1074 
-1082 LTLTVSY
+1082 
-1089 TENGITKTT
+1089 
-1098 TYDVSVKDIV
+1098 
-1108 TGIEIKTN
+1108 
-1116 PNKTEYKYGEE
+1116 
-1127 LDLTGATISVVKG
+1127 
-1140 SGTVEIPVTED
+1140 
-1151 MVSGYDK
+1151 
-1158 EKLGEQTIKVTYG
+1158 
-1171 GEETTFKVTVKDYVT
+1171 
-1186 KIEVVPADV
+1186 
-1195 TGKYNDELSQII
+1195 
-1207 SANDIKYVVTYAK
+1207 
-1220 EGAKNPET
+1220 
-1228 ITESMIKT
+1228 
-1236 TYNKGTIN
+1236 
-1244 KQSLK
+1244 
-1249 VEYEDEDANSATK
+1249 
-1262 GEKFE
+1262 
-1267 ATLNVTLSDVVSKI
+1267 
-1281 TITKPTKTN
+1281 
-1290 YNHGEELD
+1290 
-1298 LTGGKIEV
+1298 
-1306 TTASGLSKEVPIEGS
+1306 
-1321 MITENGTTV
+1321 
-1330 NMSPSK
+1330 
-1336 DDYGENTTVTK
+1336 
-1347 ILTITYEEGGKK
+1347 
-1359 ETASYPIIIVND
+1359 
-1371 VKSITMHQTPKTS
+1371 
-1384 YNVNDLL
+1384 
-1391 DVTDGEILV
+1391 
-1400 TRAVGDPEAKEITKD
+1400 
-1415 MVTGF
+1415 
-1420 DSTKENTKLTLT
+1420 
-1432 VSYTENGI
+1432 
-1440 TKTTTYDVSVKDIVT
+1440 
-1455 GIEIKTNPN
+1455 
-1464 KTEYKYGEELDL
+1464 
-1476 TGATISVVKGSGTVE
+1476 
-1491 IPVTE
+1491 
-1496 DMVSG
+1496 
-1501 YDKEK
+1501 
-1506 LGEQT
+1506 
-1511 IKVTYGGEETTF
+1511 
-1523 KVTVKDYV
+1523 VKDYV

-1662 PIEESMITENGT
+1662 PIEGSMITENGT

-1714 INDVKSVAMNKTPK
+1714 VNDVKSITMHQTPK
-1728 TSYNVNDLLDVT
+1728 TSYNVNDLLDIT
-1740 DGEILITRAVGD
+1740 DGEILVTRAVGE
-1752 PETKEITKDMVT
+1752 PEAKEITKDMVT

-1784 GVTKTTTYDVSV
+1784 GITKTTTYDVSV

-1994 PVTQDMIKGYEK
+1994 PVTQDMIKGYEE

-2092 NVTITYVDDKT
+2092 NVTITYVDNKT

-2389 LGNKYNLTKDMVSG
+2389 LGNKYNLTKDIVSG

-2523 NKPGNNQTDNKK
+2523 NKP

-2544 GNNQSNSKN
+2544 GNSQSNSKN
-2553 NVKRN
+2553 NAKRN

-2564 YEPSNTEDKAEES
+2564 YVPSNTEDKVEES

-2612 QNPPTDVM
+2612 QNSPTDVM

>member
-51 ENDEEFEDVIKPDYE
+51 ENDKEFEDVIKPDYE

-235 YEHGDIIDYAGSVVT
+235 YEHGDIIDYVGSVVT

-321 YNTGDAI
+321 YNTGDTI

-350 DSSVISDTVLA
+350 DSSVISDTGLA

-396 TKTTSFTVTVNDSIS
+396 TKTTSFTVIVNDSIS

-545 MNKIGTQNV
+545 MNTIGTQNV
-554 IVSYIDNDTNS
+554 IVSYTDNDTNS

-745 NGITK
+745 NGVTK

-759 DAVTGIEIKTNPNK
+759 DAVTGIGIKTNPNK
-773 TEYKYGE
+773 TQYKYGE

-816 EQTIKV
+816 EQAIKV

-831 KVTVKDYVTKI
+831 KVNVKDYVTKI

-877 KNPETITESMIKTTY
+877 KTPETLTESMIKTTY

-904 EYEDEDANS
+904 EYEDED
-913 ATKGEK
+913 
-919 FEATLNV
+919 V
-926 TLSDVVSKIT
+926 
-936 ITKPTKTNYNHGEEL
+936 
-951 DLTGG
+951 
-956 KIEVTTASGLSKEVP
+956 
-971 IEESMITENG
+971 
-981 TTVNMSPSKDDYG
+981 
-994 ENTTVTKIL
+994 
-1003 TITYEEGGKKETA
+1003 
-1016 SYPIIIIND
+1016 
-1025 VKSVAMNKTPK
+1025 
-1036 TSYNVNDLLDVTDGE
+1036 
-1051 ILVTRAVGEPEAKE
+1051 
-1065 ITKDMVTGF
+1065 
-1074 DNTKENTK
+1074 
-1082 LTLTVSY
+1082 
-1089 TENGITKTT
+1089 
-1098 TYDVSVKDIV
+1098 
-1108 TGIEIKTN
+1108 
-1116 PNKTEYKYGEE
+1116 
-1127 LDLTGATISVVKG
+1127 
-1140 SGTVEIPVTED
+1140 
-1151 MVSGYDK
+1151 
-1158 EKLGEQTIKVTYG
+1158 
-1171 GEETTFKVTVKDYVT
+1171 
-1186 KIEVVPADV
+1186 
-1195 TGKYNDELSQII
+1195 
-1207 SANDIKYVVTYAK
+1207 
-1220 EGAKNPET
+1220 
-1228 ITESMIKT
+1228 
-1236 TYNKGTIN
+1236 
-1244 KQSLK
+1244 
-1249 VEYEDEDANSATK
+1249 NSATK

-1400 TRAVGDPEAKEITKD
+1400 TRAVGE
-1415 MVTGF
+1415 
-1420 DSTKENTKLTLT
+1420 
-1432 VSYTENGI
+1432 
-1440 TKTTTYDVSVKDIVT
+1440 
-1455 GIEIKTNPN
+1455 
-1464 KTEYKYGEELDL
+1464 
-1476 TGATISVVKGSGTVE
+1476 
-1491 IPVTE
+1491 
-1496 DMVSG
+1496 
-1501 YDKEK
+1501 
-1506 LGEQT
+1506 
-1511 IKVTYGGEETTF
+1511 
-1523 KVTVKDYV
+1523 
-1531 TKIEVVPADVTGKY
+1531 
-1545 NDELS
+1545 
-1550 QIISANDIKY
+1550 
-1560 VVTYAK
+1560 
-1566 EGAKTPETLTE
+1566 
-1577 SMIKTTYN
+1577 
-1585 KGTINKQSLK
+1585 
-1595 VEYEDE
+1595 
-1601 DVNSATK
+1601 
-1608 GEKFEAT
+1608 
-1615 LNVTLSD
+1615 
-1622 VVSKITITKPTKT
+1622 
-1635 NYNHGEELDLTGG
+1635 
-1648 KIEVTTASGLSKEV
+1648 
-1662 PIEESMITENGT
+1662 
-1674 TVNMSPSKDDYGE
+1674 
-1687 NTTVTKILTITYEE
+1687 
-1701 GGKKETASYPIII
+1701 
-1714 INDVKSVAMNKTPK
+1714 
-1728 TSYNVNDLLDVT
+1728 
-1740 DGEILITRAVGD
+1740 

-1784 GVTKTTTYDVSV
+1784 GITKTTTYDVSV

-2389 LGNKYNLTKDMVSG
+2389 LGNKYNLTKDIVSG

-2523 NKPGNNQTDNKK
+2523 NKPGNNQTDNKT

-2553 NVKRN
+2553 NAKRN

-2564 YEPSNTEDKAEES
+2564 YVPSNTEDKVEES

-2612 QNPPTDVM
+2612 QNSPTDVM

>member
-51 ENDEEFEDVIKPDYE
+51 ENDKEFEDVIKPDYE

-235 YEHGDIIDYAGSVVT
+235 YEHGDIIDYVGSVVT

-321 YNTGDAI
+321 YNTGDTI

-350 DSSVISDTVLA
+350 DSSVISDTGLA

-396 TKTTSFTVTVNDSIS
+396 TKTTSFTVIVNDSIS

-545 MNKIGTQNV
+545 MNTIGTQNV
-554 IVSYIDNDTNS
+554 IVSYTDNDTNS

-745 NGITK
+745 NGVTK

-759 DAVTGIEIKTNPNK
+759 DAVTGIGIKTNPNK
-773 TEYKYGE
+773 TQYKYGE

-785 GATISVVKGSGTVEI
+785 GATISAVKGSGTVEI

-831 KVTVKDYVTKI
+831 KVNVKDYVTKI

-877 KNPETITESMIKTTY
+877 KTPETLTESMIKTTY
-892 NKGTINKQSLKV
+892 NKETINKQSLKV
-904 EYEDEDANS
+904 EYEDED
-913 ATKGEK
+913 
-919 FEATLNV
+919 V
-926 TLSDVVSKIT
+926 
-936 ITKPTKTNYNHGEEL
+936 
-951 DLTGG
+951 
-956 KIEVTTASGLSKEVP
+956 
-971 IEESMITENG
+971 
-981 TTVNMSPSKDDYG
+981 
-994 ENTTVTKIL
+994 
-1003 TITYEEGGKKETA
+1003 
-1016 SYPIIIIND
+1016 
-1025 VKSVAMNKTPK
+1025 
-1036 TSYNVNDLLDVTDGE
+1036 
-1051 ILVTRAVGEPEAKE
+1051 
-1065 ITKDMVTGF
+1065 
-1074 DNTKENTK
+1074 
-1082 LTLTVSY
+1082 
-1089 TENGITKTT
+1089 
-1098 TYDVSVKDIV
+1098 
-1108 TGIEIKTN
+1108 
-1116 PNKTEYKYGEE
+1116 
-1127 LDLTGATISVVKG
+1127 
-1140 SGTVEIPVTED
+1140 
-1151 MVSGYDK
+1151 
-1158 EKLGEQTIKVTYG
+1158 
-1171 GEETTFKVTVKDYVT
+1171 
-1186 KIEVVPADV
+1186 
-1195 TGKYNDELSQII
+1195 
-1207 SANDIKYVVTYAK
+1207 
-1220 EGAKNPET
+1220 
-1228 ITESMIKT
+1228 
-1236 TYNKGTIN
+1236 
-1244 KQSLK
+1244 
-1249 VEYEDEDANSATK
+1249 NSATK

-1391 DVTDGEILV
+1391 DITDGEILV
-1400 TRAVGDPEAKEITKD
+1400 TRAVGE
-1415 MVTGF
+1415 
-1420 DSTKENTKLTLT
+1420 
-1432 VSYTENGI
+1432 
-1440 TKTTTYDVSVKDIVT
+1440 
-1455 GIEIKTNPN
+1455 
-1464 KTEYKYGEELDL
+1464 
-1476 TGATISVVKGSGTVE
+1476 
-1491 IPVTE
+1491 
-1496 DMVSG
+1496 
-1501 YDKEK
+1501 
-1506 LGEQT
+1506 
-1511 IKVTYGGEETTF
+1511 
-1523 KVTVKDYV
+1523 
-1531 TKIEVVPADVTGKY
+1531 
-1545 NDELS
+1545 
-1550 QIISANDIKY
+1550 
-1560 VVTYAK
+1560 
-1566 EGAKTPETLTE
+1566 
-1577 SMIKTTYN
+1577 
-1585 KGTINKQSLK
+1585 
-1595 VEYEDE
+1595 
-1601 DVNSATK
+1601 
-1608 GEKFEAT
+1608 
-1615 LNVTLSD
+1615 
-1622 VVSKITITKPTKT
+1622 
-1635 NYNHGEELDLTGG
+1635 
-1648 KIEVTTASGLSKEV
+1648 
-1662 PIEESMITENGT
+1662 
-1674 TVNMSPSKDDYGE
+1674 
-1687 NTTVTKILTITYEE
+1687 
-1701 GGKKETASYPIII
+1701 
-1714 INDVKSVAMNKTPK
+1714 
-1728 TSYNVNDLLDVT
+1728 
-1740 DGEILITRAVGD
+1740 

-1784 GVTKTTTYDVSV
+1784 GITKTTTYDVSV

-2139 NLSINVKYNSGK
+2139 NLSINVKNNSGK

-2389 LGNKYNLTKDMVSG
+2389 LGNKYNLTKDIVSG

-2523 NKPGNNQTDNKK
+2523 NKPGNNQTDNKT

-2553 NVKRN
+2553 NAKRN

-2564 YEPSNTEDKAEES
+2564 YVPSNTEDKVEES

-2612 QNPPTDVM
+2612 QNSPTDVM

>member
-51 ENDEEFEDVIKPDYE
+51 ENDKEFEDVIKPDYE

-235 YEHGDIIDYAGSVVT
+235 YEHGDIIDYVGSVVT

-321 YNTGDAI
+321 YNTGDTI

-350 DSSVISDTVLA
+350 DSSVISDTGLA

-396 TKTTSFTVTVNDSIS
+396 TKTTSFTVIVNDSIS

-545 MNKIGTQNV
+545 MNTIGTQNV
-554 IVSYIDNDTNS
+554 IVSYTDNDTNS

-745 NGITK
+745 NGVTK

-759 DAVTGIEIKTNPNK
+759 DAVTGIGIKTNPNK
-773 TEYKYGE
+773 TQYKYGE

-785 GATISVVKGSGTVEI
+785 GATISAVKGSGTVEI

-831 KVTVKDYVTKI
+831 KVNVKDYVTKI

-877 KNPETITESMIKTTY
+877 KTPETLTESMIKTTY

-904 EYEDEDANS
+904 EYEDED
-913 ATKGEK
+913 
-919 FEATLNV
+919 V
-926 TLSDVVSKIT
+926 
-936 ITKPTKTNYNHGEEL
+936 
-951 DLTGG
+951 
-956 KIEVTTASGLSKEVP
+956 
-971 IEESMITENG
+971 
-981 TTVNMSPSKDDYG
+981 
-994 ENTTVTKIL
+994 
-1003 TITYEEGGKKETA
+1003 
-1016 SYPIIIIND
+1016 
-1025 VKSVAMNKTPK
+1025 
-1036 TSYNVNDLLDVTDGE
+1036 
-1051 ILVTRAVGEPEAKE
+1051 
-1065 ITKDMVTGF
+1065 
-1074 DNTKENTK
+1074 
-1082 LTLTVSY
+1082 
-1089 TENGITKTT
+1089 
-1098 TYDVSVKDIV
+1098 
-1108 TGIEIKTN
+1108 
-1116 PNKTEYKYGEE
+1116 
-1127 LDLTGATISVVKG
+1127 
-1140 SGTVEIPVTED
+1140 
-1151 MVSGYDK
+1151 
-1158 EKLGEQTIKVTYG
+1158 
-1171 GEETTFKVTVKDYVT
+1171 
-1186 KIEVVPADV
+1186 
-1195 TGKYNDELSQII
+1195 
-1207 SANDIKYVVTYAK
+1207 
-1220 EGAKNPET
+1220 
-1228 ITESMIKT
+1228 
-1236 TYNKGTIN
+1236 
-1244 KQSLK
+1244 
-1249 VEYEDEDANSATK
+1249 NSATK

-1400 TRAVGDPEAKEITKD
+1400 TRAVGEPEAKEITKD

-1440 TKTTTYDVSVKDIVT
+1440 
-1455 GIEIKTNPN
+1455 
-1464 KTEYKYGEELDL
+1464 
-1476 TGATISVVKGSGTVE
+1476 
-1491 IPVTE
+1491 
-1496 DMVSG
+1496 
-1501 YDKEK
+1501 
-1506 LGEQT
+1506 
-1511 IKVTYGGEETTF
+1511 
-1523 KVTVKDYV
+1523 
-1531 TKIEVVPADVTGKY
+1531 
-1545 NDELS
+1545 
-1550 QIISANDIKY
+1550 
-1560 VVTYAK
+1560 
-1566 EGAKTPETLTE
+1566 
-1577 SMIKTTYN
+1577 
-1585 KGTINKQSLK
+1585 
-1595 VEYEDE
+1595 
-1601 DVNSATK
+1601 
-1608 GEKFEAT
+1608 
-1615 LNVTLSD
+1615 
-1622 VVSKITITKPTKT
+1622 
-1635 NYNHGEELDLTGG
+1635 
-1648 KIEVTTASGLSKEV
+1648 
-1662 PIEESMITENGT
+1662 
-1674 TVNMSPSKDDYGE
+1674 
-1687 NTTVTKILTITYEE
+1687 
-1701 GGKKETASYPIII
+1701 
-1714 INDVKSVAMNKTPK
+1714 
-1728 TSYNVNDLLDVT
+1728 
-1740 DGEILITRAVGD
+1740 
-1752 PETKEITKDMVT
+1752 
-1764 GFDSTKEN
+1764 
-1772 TKLTLTVSYTEN
+1772 
-1784 GVTKTTTYDVSV
+1784 TKTTTYDVSV

-2169 LGDQELTITYN
+2169 LGDQELTIIYN

-2223 MASGVNGNTISLTK
+2223 MASGVNENTISLTK

-2389 LGNKYNLTKDMVSG
+2389 LGNKYNLTKDIVSG

-2523 NKPGNNQTDNKK
+2523 NKPGNNQTDNKT

-2553 NVKRN
+2553 NAKRN

-2564 YEPSNTEDKAEES
+2564 YVPSNTEDKVEES

-2612 QNPPTDVM
+2612 QNSPTDVM

>member
-51 ENDEEFEDVIKPDYE
+51 ENDKEFEDIIKPDYE

-235 YEHGDIIDYAGSVVT
+235 YEHGDIIDYVGSVVT

-321 YNTGDAI
+321 YNTGDTI

-350 DSSVISDTVLA
+350 DSSVISDTGLA

-396 TKTTSFTVTVNDSIS
+396 TKTTSFTVIVNDSIS

-545 MNKIGTQNV
+545 MNTIGTQNV
-554 IVSYIDNDTNS
+554 IVSYTDNDTNS

-745 NGITK
+745 NGVTK

-759 DAVTGIEIKTNPNK
+759 DAVTGIGIKTNPNK
-773 TEYKYGE
+773 TQYKYGE

-785 GATISVVKGSGTVEI
+785 GATISAVKGSGTVEI

-831 KVTVKDYVTKI
+831 KVNVKDYVTKI

-877 KNPETITESMIKTTY
+877 KTPETLTESMIKTTY

-904 EYEDEDANS
+904 EYED
-913 ATKGEK
+913 
-919 FEATLNV
+919 V
-926 TLSDVVSKIT
+926 
-936 ITKPTKTNYNHGEEL
+936 
-951 DLTGG
+951 
-956 KIEVTTASGLSKEVP
+956 
-971 IEESMITENG
+971 
-981 TTVNMSPSKDDYG
+981 
-994 ENTTVTKIL
+994 
-1003 TITYEEGGKKETA
+1003 
-1016 SYPIIIIND
+1016 
-1025 VKSVAMNKTPK
+1025 
-1036 TSYNVNDLLDVTDGE
+1036 
-1051 ILVTRAVGEPEAKE
+1051 
-1065 ITKDMVTGF
+1065 
-1074 DNTKENTK
+1074 
-1082 LTLTVSY
+1082 
-1089 TENGITKTT
+1089 
-1098 TYDVSVKDIV
+1098 
-1108 TGIEIKTN
+1108 
-1116 PNKTEYKYGEE
+1116 
-1127 LDLTGATISVVKG
+1127 
-1140 SGTVEIPVTED
+1140 
-1151 MVSGYDK
+1151 
-1158 EKLGEQTIKVTYG
+1158 
-1171 GEETTFKVTVKDYVT
+1171 
-1186 KIEVVPADV
+1186 
-1195 TGKYNDELSQII
+1195 
-1207 SANDIKYVVTYAK
+1207 
-1220 EGAKNPET
+1220 
-1228 ITESMIKT
+1228 
-1236 TYNKGTIN
+1236 
-1244 KQSLK
+1244 
-1249 VEYEDEDANSATK
+1249 NSATK

-1391 DVTDGEILV
+1391 DITDGEILV
-1400 TRAVGDPEAKEITKD
+1400 TRAVGEPETKEITKD

-1432 VSYTENGI
+1432 VSYIENGI

-1455 GIEIKTNPN
+1455 GIGIKTNPN
-1464 KTEYKYGEELDL
+1464 KTQYKYGEELDL
-1476 TGATISVVKGSGTVE
+1476 TGATISAVKGSGTVE

-1523 KVTVKDYV
+1523 KVNVKDYV

-1595 VEYEDE
+1595 VEYED
-1601 DVNSATK
+1601 VNSATK

-1662 PIEESMITENGT
+1662 PIEGSMITENGT

-1714 INDVKSVAMNKTPK
+1714 VNDVKSITMHQTPK
-1728 TSYNVNDLLDVT
+1728 TSYNVNDLLDIT
-1740 DGEILITRAVGD
+1740 DGEILVTRAVGE

-1784 GVTKTTTYDVSV
+1784 GITKTTTYDVSV

-2169 LGDQELTITYN
+2169 LGDQELTIIYN

-2223 MASGVNGNTISLTK
+2223 MASGVNENTISLTK

-2389 LGNKYNLTKDMVSG
+2389 LGNKYNLTKDIVSG

-2523 NKPGNNQTDNKK
+2523 NKPGNNQTDNKT

-2553 NVKRN
+2553 NAKRN

-2564 YEPSNTEDKAEES
+2564 YVPSNTEDKVEES

-2612 QNPPTDVM
+2612 QNSPTDVM

>member
-51 ENDEEFEDVIKPDYE
+51 ENDKEFEDIIKPDYE

-235 YEHGDIIDYAGSVVT
+235 YEHGDIIDYVGSVVT

-321 YNTGDAI
+321 YNTGDTI

-350 DSSVISDTVLA
+350 DSSVISDTGLA

-396 TKTTSFTVTVNDSIS
+396 TKTTSFTVIVNDSIS

-545 MNKIGTQNV
+545 MNTIGTQNV
-554 IVSYIDNDTNS
+554 IVSYTDNDTNS

-745 NGITK
+745 NGVTK

-759 DAVTGIEIKTNPNK
+759 DAVTGIGIKTNPNK
-773 TEYKYGE
+773 TQYKYGE

-831 KVTVKDYVTKI
+831 KV
-842 EVVPAD
+842 
-848 VTGKYNDEL
+848 N
-857 SQIISANDI
+857 
-866 KYVVTYAKEGA
+866 
-877 KNPETITESMIKTTY
+877 
-892 NKGTINKQSLKV
+892 
-904 EYEDEDANS
+904 
-913 ATKGEK
+913 
-919 FEATLNV
+919 
-926 TLSDVVSKIT
+926 
-936 ITKPTKTNYNHGEEL
+936 
-951 DLTGG
+951 
-956 KIEVTTASGLSKEVP
+956 
-971 IEESMITENG
+971 
-981 TTVNMSPSKDDYG
+981 
-994 ENTTVTKIL
+994 
-1003 TITYEEGGKKETA
+1003 
-1016 SYPIIIIND
+1016 
-1025 VKSVAMNKTPK
+1025 
-1036 TSYNVNDLLDVTDGE
+1036 
-1051 ILVTRAVGEPEAKE
+1051 
-1065 ITKDMVTGF
+1065 
-1074 DNTKENTK
+1074 
-1082 LTLTVSY
+1082 
-1089 TENGITKTT
+1089 
-1098 TYDVSVKDIV
+1098 
-1108 TGIEIKTN
+1108 
-1116 PNKTEYKYGEE
+1116 
-1127 LDLTGATISVVKG
+1127 
-1140 SGTVEIPVTED
+1140 
-1151 MVSGYDK
+1151 
-1158 EKLGEQTIKVTYG
+1158 
-1171 GEETTFKVTVKDYVT
+1171 
-1186 KIEVVPADV
+1186 
-1195 TGKYNDELSQII
+1195 
-1207 SANDIKYVVTYAK
+1207 
-1220 EGAKNPET
+1220 
-1228 ITESMIKT
+1228 
-1236 TYNKGTIN
+1236 
-1244 KQSLK
+1244 
-1249 VEYEDEDANSATK
+1249 
-1262 GEKFE
+1262 
-1267 ATLNVTLSDVVSKI
+1267 
-1281 TITKPTKTN
+1281 
-1290 YNHGEELD
+1290 
-1298 LTGGKIEV
+1298 
-1306 TTASGLSKEVPIEGS
+1306 
-1321 MITENGTTV
+1321 
-1330 NMSPSK
+1330 
-1336 DDYGENTTVTK
+1336 
-1347 ILTITYEEGGKK
+1347 
-1359 ETASYPIIIVND
+1359 
-1371 VKSITMHQTPKTS
+1371 
-1384 YNVNDLL
+1384 
-1391 DVTDGEILV
+1391 
-1400 TRAVGDPEAKEITKD
+1400 
-1415 MVTGF
+1415 
-1420 DSTKENTKLTLT
+1420 
-1432 VSYTENGI
+1432 
-1440 TKTTTYDVSVKDIVT
+1440 
-1455 GIEIKTNPN
+1455 
-1464 KTEYKYGEELDL
+1464 
-1476 TGATISVVKGSGTVE
+1476 
-1491 IPVTE
+1491 
-1496 DMVSG
+1496 
-1501 YDKEK
+1501 
-1506 LGEQT
+1506 
-1511 IKVTYGGEETTF
+1511 
-1523 KVTVKDYV
+1523 VKDYV

-1662 PIEESMITENGT
+1662 PIEGSMITENGT

-1714 INDVKSVAMNKTPK
+1714 VNDVKSITMHQTPK
-1728 TSYNVNDLLDVT
+1728 TSYNVNDLLDIT
-1740 DGEILITRAVGD
+1740 DGEILVTRAVGK
-1752 PETKEITKDMVT
+1752 PEAKEITKDMVT

-1784 GVTKTTTYDVSV
+1784 GITKTTTYDVSV

-2169 LGDQELTITYN
+2169 LGDQELTIIYN

-2223 MASGVNGNTISLTK
+2223 MASGVNENTISLTK

-2389 LGNKYNLTKDMVSG
+2389 LGNKYNLTKDIVSG

-2423 KYTVNVEDRLL
+2423 KYTVNIEDRLL

-2523 NKPGNNQTDNKK
+2523 NKPGNNQTDNKT

-2553 NVKRN
+2553 NAKRN

-2564 YEPSNTEDKAEES
+2564 YVPSNTEDKVEES

-2612 QNPPTDVM
+2612 QNSPTDVM

>member
-51 ENDEEFEDVIKPDYE
+51 ENDKEFEDIIKPDYE

-235 YEHGDIIDYAGSVVT
+235 YEHGDIIDYVGSVVT

-321 YNTGDAI
+321 YNTGDTI

-350 DSSVISDTVLA
+350 DSSVISDTGLA

-396 TKTTSFTVTVNDSIS
+396 TKTTSFTVIVNDSIS

-545 MNKIGTQNV
+545 MNTIGTQNV
-554 IVSYIDNDTNS
+554 IVSYTDNDTNS

-745 NGITK
+745 NGVTK

-759 DAVTGIEIKTNPNK
+759 DAVTGIGIKTNPNK
-773 TEYKYGE
+773 TQYKYGE

-785 GATISVVKGSGTVEI
+785 GATISAVKGSGTVEI

-831 KVTVKDYVTKI
+831 KVNVKDYVTKI

-877 KNPETITESMIKTTY
+877 KTPETLTESMIKTTY

-904 EYEDEDANS
+904 EYEDED
-913 ATKGEK
+913 
-919 FEATLNV
+919 V
-926 TLSDVVSKIT
+926 
-936 ITKPTKTNYNHGEEL
+936 
-951 DLTGG
+951 
-956 KIEVTTASGLSKEVP
+956 
-971 IEESMITENG
+971 
-981 TTVNMSPSKDDYG
+981 
-994 ENTTVTKIL
+994 
-1003 TITYEEGGKKETA
+1003 
-1016 SYPIIIIND
+1016 
-1025 VKSVAMNKTPK
+1025 
-1036 TSYNVNDLLDVTDGE
+1036 
-1051 ILVTRAVGEPEAKE
+1051 
-1065 ITKDMVTGF
+1065 
-1074 DNTKENTK
+1074 
-1082 LTLTVSY
+1082 
-1089 TENGITKTT
+1089 
-1098 TYDVSVKDIV
+1098 
-1108 TGIEIKTN
+1108 
-1116 PNKTEYKYGEE
+1116 
-1127 LDLTGATISVVKG
+1127 
-1140 SGTVEIPVTED
+1140 
-1151 MVSGYDK
+1151 
-1158 EKLGEQTIKVTYG
+1158 
-1171 GEETTFKVTVKDYVT
+1171 
-1186 KIEVVPADV
+1186 
-1195 TGKYNDELSQII
+1195 
-1207 SANDIKYVVTYAK
+1207 
-1220 EGAKNPET
+1220 
-1228 ITESMIKT
+1228 
-1236 TYNKGTIN
+1236 
-1244 KQSLK
+1244 
-1249 VEYEDEDANSATK
+1249 NSATK

-1400 TRAVGDPEAKEITKD
+1400 TRAVGE
-1415 MVTGF
+1415 
-1420 DSTKENTKLTLT
+1420 
-1432 VSYTENGI
+1432 
-1440 TKTTTYDVSVKDIVT
+1440 
-1455 GIEIKTNPN
+1455 
-1464 KTEYKYGEELDL
+1464 
-1476 TGATISVVKGSGTVE
+1476 
-1491 IPVTE
+1491 
-1496 DMVSG
+1496 
-1501 YDKEK
+1501 
-1506 LGEQT
+1506 
-1511 IKVTYGGEETTF
+1511 
-1523 KVTVKDYV
+1523 
-1531 TKIEVVPADVTGKY
+1531 
-1545 NDELS
+1545 
-1550 QIISANDIKY
+1550 
-1560 VVTYAK
+1560 
-1566 EGAKTPETLTE
+1566 
-1577 SMIKTTYN
+1577 
-1585 KGTINKQSLK
+1585 
-1595 VEYEDE
+1595 
-1601 DVNSATK
+1601 
-1608 GEKFEAT
+1608 
-1615 LNVTLSD
+1615 
-1622 VVSKITITKPTKT
+1622 
-1635 NYNHGEELDLTGG
+1635 
-1648 KIEVTTASGLSKEV
+1648 
-1662 PIEESMITENGT
+1662 
-1674 TVNMSPSKDDYGE
+1674 
-1687 NTTVTKILTITYEE
+1687 
-1701 GGKKETASYPIII
+1701 
-1714 INDVKSVAMNKTPK
+1714 
-1728 TSYNVNDLLDVT
+1728 
-1740 DGEILITRAVGD
+1740 

-1784 GVTKTTTYDVSV
+1784 GITKTTTYDVSV

-2169 LGDQELTITYN
+2169 LGDQELTIIYN

-2223 MASGVNGNTISLTK
+2223 MASGVNENTISLTK

-2389 LGNKYNLTKDMVSG
+2389 LGNKYNLTKDIVSG

-2523 NKPGNNQTDNKK
+2523 NKPGNNQTDNKT

-2553 NVKRN
+2553 NAKRN

-2564 YEPSNTEDKAEES
+2564 YVPSNTEDKVEES

-2612 QNPPTDVM
+2612 QNSPTDVM
-2620 ENLKNILN
+2620 GNLKNILN

>member
-51 ENDEEFEDVIKPDYE
+51 ENDKEFEDIIKPDYE

-235 YEHGDIIDYAGSVVT
+235 YEHGDIIDYVGSVVT

-321 YNTGDAI
+321 YNTGDTI

-350 DSSVISDTVLA
+350 DSSVISDTGLA

-396 TKTTSFTVTVNDSIS
+396 TKTTSFTVIVNDSIS

-545 MNKIGTQNV
+545 MNTIGTQNV
-554 IVSYIDNDTNS
+554 IVSYTDNDTNS

-745 NGITK
+745 NGVTK

-759 DAVTGIEIKTNPNK
+759 DAVTGIGIKTNPNK
-773 TEYKYGE
+773 TQYKYGE

-831 KVTVKDYVTKI
+831 KVNVKDYVTKI

-877 KNPETITESMIKTTY
+877 KTPETLTESMIKTTY

-904 EYEDEDANS
+904 EYEDED
-913 ATKGEK
+913 
-919 FEATLNV
+919 V
-926 TLSDVVSKIT
+926 
-936 ITKPTKTNYNHGEEL
+936 
-951 DLTGG
+951 
-956 KIEVTTASGLSKEVP
+956 
-971 IEESMITENG
+971 
-981 TTVNMSPSKDDYG
+981 
-994 ENTTVTKIL
+994 
-1003 TITYEEGGKKETA
+1003 
-1016 SYPIIIIND
+1016 
-1025 VKSVAMNKTPK
+1025 
-1036 TSYNVNDLLDVTDGE
+1036 
-1051 ILVTRAVGEPEAKE
+1051 
-1065 ITKDMVTGF
+1065 
-1074 DNTKENTK
+1074 
-1082 LTLTVSY
+1082 
-1089 TENGITKTT
+1089 
-1098 TYDVSVKDIV
+1098 
-1108 TGIEIKTN
+1108 
-1116 PNKTEYKYGEE
+1116 
-1127 LDLTGATISVVKG
+1127 
-1140 SGTVEIPVTED
+1140 
-1151 MVSGYDK
+1151 
-1158 EKLGEQTIKVTYG
+1158 
-1171 GEETTFKVTVKDYVT
+1171 
-1186 KIEVVPADV
+1186 
-1195 TGKYNDELSQII
+1195 
-1207 SANDIKYVVTYAK
+1207 
-1220 EGAKNPET
+1220 
-1228 ITESMIKT
+1228 
-1236 TYNKGTIN
+1236 
-1244 KQSLK
+1244 
-1249 VEYEDEDANSATK
+1249 NSATK

-1400 TRAVGDPEAKEITKD
+1400 TRAVGEPEAKEITKD

-1440 TKTTTYDVSVKDIVT
+1440 
-1455 GIEIKTNPN
+1455 
-1464 KTEYKYGEELDL
+1464 
-1476 TGATISVVKGSGTVE
+1476 
-1491 IPVTE
+1491 
-1496 DMVSG
+1496 
-1501 YDKEK
+1501 
-1506 LGEQT
+1506 
-1511 IKVTYGGEETTF
+1511 
-1523 KVTVKDYV
+1523 
-1531 TKIEVVPADVTGKY
+1531 
-1545 NDELS
+1545 
-1550 QIISANDIKY
+1550 
-1560 VVTYAK
+1560 
-1566 EGAKTPETLTE
+1566 
-1577 SMIKTTYN
+1577 
-1585 KGTINKQSLK
+1585 
-1595 VEYEDE
+1595 
-1601 DVNSATK
+1601 
-1608 GEKFEAT
+1608 
-1615 LNVTLSD
+1615 
-1622 VVSKITITKPTKT
+1622 
-1635 NYNHGEELDLTGG
+1635 
-1648 KIEVTTASGLSKEV
+1648 
-1662 PIEESMITENGT
+1662 
-1674 TVNMSPSKDDYGE
+1674 
-1687 NTTVTKILTITYEE
+1687 
-1701 GGKKETASYPIII
+1701 
-1714 INDVKSVAMNKTPK
+1714 
-1728 TSYNVNDLLDVT
+1728 
-1740 DGEILITRAVGD
+1740 
-1752 PETKEITKDMVT
+1752 
-1764 GFDSTKEN
+1764 
-1772 TKLTLTVSYTEN
+1772 
-1784 GVTKTTTYDVSV
+1784 TKTTTYDVSV

-2169 LGDQELTITYN
+2169 LGDQELTIIYN

-2223 MASGVNGNTISLTK
+2223 MASGVNENTISLTK

-2389 LGNKYNLTKDMVSG
+2389 LGNKYNLTKDIVSG

-2523 NKPGNNQTDNKK
+2523 NKPGNNQTDNKT

-2544 GNNQSNSKN
+2544 GNSQSNSKN
-2553 NVKRN
+2553 NAKRN

-2564 YEPSNTEDKAEES
+2564 YVPSNTEDKVEES

-2612 QNPPTDVM
+2612 QNSPTDVM

>member
-51 ENDEEFEDVIKPDYE
+51 ENDKEFEDIIKPDYE

-235 YEHGDIIDYAGSVVT
+235 YEHGDIIDYVGSVVT

-321 YNTGDAI
+321 YNTGDTI

-350 DSSVISDTVLA
+350 DSSVISDTGLA

-396 TKTTSFTVTVNDSIS
+396 TKTTSFTVIVNDSIS

-545 MNKIGTQNV
+545 MNTIGTQNV
-554 IVSYIDNDTNS
+554 IVSYTDNDTNS

-745 NGITK
+745 NGVTK

-759 DAVTGIEIKTNPNK
+759 DAVTGIGIKTNPNK
-773 TEYKYGE
+773 TQYKYGE

-816 EQTIKV
+816 EQAIKV

-831 KVTVKDYVTKI
+831 KV
-842 EVVPAD
+842 
-848 VTGKYNDEL
+848 N
-857 SQIISANDI
+857 
-866 KYVVTYAKEGA
+866 
-877 KNPETITESMIKTTY
+877 
-892 NKGTINKQSLKV
+892 
-904 EYEDEDANS
+904 
-913 ATKGEK
+913 
-919 FEATLNV
+919 
-926 TLSDVVSKIT
+926 
-936 ITKPTKTNYNHGEEL
+936 
-951 DLTGG
+951 
-956 KIEVTTASGLSKEVP
+956 
-971 IEESMITENG
+971 
-981 TTVNMSPSKDDYG
+981 
-994 ENTTVTKIL
+994 
-1003 TITYEEGGKKETA
+1003 
-1016 SYPIIIIND
+1016 
-1025 VKSVAMNKTPK
+1025 
-1036 TSYNVNDLLDVTDGE
+1036 
-1051 ILVTRAVGEPEAKE
+1051 
-1065 ITKDMVTGF
+1065 
-1074 DNTKENTK
+1074 
-1082 LTLTVSY
+1082 
-1089 TENGITKTT
+1089 
-1098 TYDVSVKDIV
+1098 
-1108 TGIEIKTN
+1108 
-1116 PNKTEYKYGEE
+1116 
-1127 LDLTGATISVVKG
+1127 
-1140 SGTVEIPVTED
+1140 
-1151 MVSGYDK
+1151 
-1158 EKLGEQTIKVTYG
+1158 
-1171 GEETTFKVTVKDYVT
+1171 
-1186 KIEVVPADV
+1186 
-1195 TGKYNDELSQII
+1195 
-1207 SANDIKYVVTYAK
+1207 
-1220 EGAKNPET
+1220 
-1228 ITESMIKT
+1228 
-1236 TYNKGTIN
+1236 
-1244 KQSLK
+1244 
-1249 VEYEDEDANSATK
+1249 
-1262 GEKFE
+1262 
-1267 ATLNVTLSDVVSKI
+1267 
-1281 TITKPTKTN
+1281 
-1290 YNHGEELD
+1290 
-1298 LTGGKIEV
+1298 
-1306 TTASGLSKEVPIEGS
+1306 
-1321 MITENGTTV
+1321 
-1330 NMSPSK
+1330 
-1336 DDYGENTTVTK
+1336 
-1347 ILTITYEEGGKK
+1347 
-1359 ETASYPIIIVND
+1359 
-1371 VKSITMHQTPKTS
+1371 
-1384 YNVNDLL
+1384 
-1391 DVTDGEILV
+1391 
-1400 TRAVGDPEAKEITKD
+1400 
-1415 MVTGF
+1415 
-1420 DSTKENTKLTLT
+1420 
-1432 VSYTENGI
+1432 
-1440 TKTTTYDVSVKDIVT
+1440 
-1455 GIEIKTNPN
+1455 
-1464 KTEYKYGEELDL
+1464 
-1476 TGATISVVKGSGTVE
+1476 
-1491 IPVTE
+1491 
-1496 DMVSG
+1496 
-1501 YDKEK
+1501 
-1506 LGEQT
+1506 
-1511 IKVTYGGEETTF
+1511 
-1523 KVTVKDYV
+1523 VKDYV

-1662 PIEESMITENGT
+1662 PIEGSMITENGT

-1701 GGKKETASYPIII
+1701 GGKKEIASYPIII
-1714 INDVKSVAMNKTPK
+1714 VNDVKSITMHQTPK

-1740 DGEILITRAVGD
+1740 DGEILVTRAVGE
-1752 PETKEITKDMVT
+1752 PEAKEITKDMVT

-1784 GVTKTTTYDVSV
+1784 GITKTTTYDVSV

-2389 LGNKYNLTKDMVSG
+2389 LGNKYNLTKDIVSG

-2523 NKPGNNQTDNKK
+2523 NKPGNNQTDNKT

-2553 NVKRN
+2553 NAKRN

-2564 YEPSNTEDKAEES
+2564 YVPSNTEDKVEES

-2612 QNPPTDVM
+2612 QNSPTDVM

>member
-51 ENDEEFEDVIKPDYE
+51 ENDKEFEDVIKPDYE

-235 YEHGDIIDYAGSVVT
+235 YEHGDIIDYVGSVVT

-321 YNTGDAI
+321 YNTGDTI

-350 DSSVISDTVLA
+350 DSSVISDTGLA

-396 TKTTSFTVTVNDSIS
+396 TKTTSFTVIVNDSIS

-446 FDLSMEDG
+446 FDLSIEDG

-545 MNKIGTQNV
+545 MNTIGTQNV
-554 IVSYIDNDTNS
+554 IVSYTDNDTNS

-745 NGITK
+745 NGVTK

-759 DAVTGIEIKTNPNK
+759 DAVTGIGIKTNPNK
-773 TEYKYGE
+773 TQYKYGE

-785 GATISVVKGSGTVEI
+785 GATISAVKGSGTVEI

-831 KVTVKDYVTKI
+831 KV
-842 EVVPAD
+842 
-848 VTGKYNDEL
+848 N
-857 SQIISANDI
+857 
-866 KYVVTYAKEGA
+866 
-877 KNPETITESMIKTTY
+877 
-892 NKGTINKQSLKV
+892 
-904 EYEDEDANS
+904 
-913 ATKGEK
+913 
-919 FEATLNV
+919 
-926 TLSDVVSKIT
+926 
-936 ITKPTKTNYNHGEEL
+936 
-951 DLTGG
+951 
-956 KIEVTTASGLSKEVP
+956 
-971 IEESMITENG
+971 
-981 TTVNMSPSKDDYG
+981 
-994 ENTTVTKIL
+994 
-1003 TITYEEGGKKETA
+1003 
-1016 SYPIIIIND
+1016 
-1025 VKSVAMNKTPK
+1025 
-1036 TSYNVNDLLDVTDGE
+1036 
-1051 ILVTRAVGEPEAKE
+1051 
-1065 ITKDMVTGF
+1065 
-1074 DNTKENTK
+1074 
-1082 LTLTVSY
+1082 
-1089 TENGITKTT
+1089 
-1098 TYDVSVKDIV
+1098 
-1108 TGIEIKTN
+1108 
-1116 PNKTEYKYGEE
+1116 
-1127 LDLTGATISVVKG
+1127 
-1140 SGTVEIPVTED
+1140 
-1151 MVSGYDK
+1151 
-1158 EKLGEQTIKVTYG
+1158 
-1171 GEETTFKVTVKDYVT
+1171 
-1186 KIEVVPADV
+1186 
-1195 TGKYNDELSQII
+1195 
-1207 SANDIKYVVTYAK
+1207 
-1220 EGAKNPET
+1220 
-1228 ITESMIKT
+1228 
-1236 TYNKGTIN
+1236 
-1244 KQSLK
+1244 
-1249 VEYEDEDANSATK
+1249 
-1262 GEKFE
+1262 
-1267 ATLNVTLSDVVSKI
+1267 
-1281 TITKPTKTN
+1281 
-1290 YNHGEELD
+1290 
-1298 LTGGKIEV
+1298 
-1306 TTASGLSKEVPIEGS
+1306 
-1321 MITENGTTV
+1321 
-1330 NMSPSK
+1330 
-1336 DDYGENTTVTK
+1336 
-1347 ILTITYEEGGKK
+1347 
-1359 ETASYPIIIVND
+1359 
-1371 VKSITMHQTPKTS
+1371 
-1384 YNVNDLL
+1384 
-1391 DVTDGEILV
+1391 
-1400 TRAVGDPEAKEITKD
+1400 
-1415 MVTGF
+1415 
-1420 DSTKENTKLTLT
+1420 
-1432 VSYTENGI
+1432 
-1440 TKTTTYDVSVKDIVT
+1440 
-1455 GIEIKTNPN
+1455 
-1464 KTEYKYGEELDL
+1464 
-1476 TGATISVVKGSGTVE
+1476 
-1491 IPVTE
+1491 
-1496 DMVSG
+1496 
-1501 YDKEK
+1501 
-1506 LGEQT
+1506 
-1511 IKVTYGGEETTF
+1511 
-1523 KVTVKDYV
+1523 VKDYV

-1662 PIEESMITENGT
+1662 PIEGSMITENGT

-1701 GGKKETASYPIII
+1701 GGKKEIASYPIII
-1714 INDVKSVAMNKTPK
+1714 VNDVKSITMHQTPK
-1728 TSYNVNDLLDVT
+1728 TSYNVNDLLDIT
-1740 DGEILITRAVGD
+1740 DGEILVTRAVGE
-1752 PETKEITKDMVT
+1752 PEAKEITKDMVT

-1772 TKLTLTVSYTEN
+1772 TKLTLTVSYIEN
-1784 GVTKTTTYDVSV
+1784 GITKTTTYDVSV

-2169 LGDQELTITYN
+2169 LGDQELTIIYN

-2223 MASGVNGNTISLTK
+2223 MASGVNENTISLTK

-2389 LGNKYNLTKDMVSG
+2389 LGNKYNLTKDIVSG

-2470 VKITKDMV
+2470 VKIKKDMV

-2523 NKPGNNQTDNKK
+2523 NKPGNNQTDNKT

-2553 NVKRN
+2553 NAKRN

-2564 YEPSNTEDKAEES
+2564 YVPSNTEDKVEES

-2612 QNPPTDVM
+2612 QNSPTDVM